1 MKESLSQQ
9 TANLKHKNNRHKR
22 WKGIVSILACMVVFC
37 TVYALILP
45 ALTAEGT
52 PHCGKEEHTHTED
65 CYEKKLICGKEEGEG
80 AHHHTDECYREEPV
94 LVCTTPE
101 SDGHQHTDDCYTE
114 EQVLTCT
121 NTDPDHVHN
130 DIDGCYTTE
139 RKLTCGKEEGEGAH
153 HHTEECY
160 ETKRELICG
169 QEESDGHKHTDDCYK
184 KELVCGKEEH
194 KHILACYSDPNADVE
209 DGNVWQRTVSSVTLT
224 GNWGADL
231 AAIAKTQS
239 GYTESTANYAV
250 AEDGQTIHGYTRYG
264 AWANDPYR
272 DNWSAQFAD
281 FCLSYAGVPTSAVP
295 QNNDCSAWNYTIPD
309 GYTPKTGDLLL
320 LDTDSNG
327 SADHAGIVTSVSD
340 STLSAI
346 VGDADKAVR
355 NNTYNIGS
363 ENIKGYVSIP
373 ENPALATP
381 TPEPTK
387 EPEVTP
393 EAQPTQAPEA
403 TPEVTEEPTQEPEN
417 KADDTADDKAD
428 ENKTQDED
436 VKEDDGKKDDTANN
450 IEVTPTPEVTE
461 TPEATPTPTKTPE
474 DKEKKNEEIIDF
486 TEISWCNVEKPEEEN
501 SIEDDK
507 DTENEESIEEAN
519 FMLLSI
525 EQDVSVM
532 AANSGVDFGQYIT
545 KAVVKKIVNGE
556 WKEATEFND
565 GDQIKTDIKYDIPAG
580 ILNADNRVI
589 SYQLPD
595 GVLPQGDL
603 NGVVYSKGSAVG
615 TYTISSTGLIEITFN
630 EDFVDNGSRI
640 DGDVGFSG
648 TVSSDNTK
656 VDKDII
662 FGGKGGTITI
672 KKEEE
677 TPETG
682 DINIT
687 KEGTLSADKKTIEY
701 KVKVST
707 VNGTKKTV
715 TVKDY
720 LKNATYK
727 KNVVIK
733 DKDGKTVT
741 GDVVYYENQAPAES
755 SFEIKNLPEL
765 KAGEWYELT
774 YSAAVGEGQADGTN
788 IVENTASANDKSKWV
803 QVRVSE
809 PVIKKDGSYSEDTG
823 KIKWTITVYGEG
835 DSLDGYTLSD
845 ILDGKK
851 LPDGYKATL
860 NGEEIALPYTFG
872 KGSDGKHTFEIVYE
886 TDAPD
891 KAGNVNNKA
900 ELTKDGKGYSSDA
913 TVNVTKRDWDISKV
927 STGQEAVEGGK
938 TRRFSWKSSITLP
951 GNAINSLGTFT
962 YEDTIK
968 NGSLDSEHYGIR
980 SELQQAIE
988 KSINIKYLVNDNG
1001 QMRDQTDR
1009 LKDCSSWLSYTITY
1023 KNAAGEEV
1031 KDDDDK
1037 VKSFIITFNTNPN
1050 SDKNYAGK
1058 LIEFKYQTTGN
1069 IETIPEGQTETF
1081 YNNGKLGDKEVTGS
1095 VSYKNPAR
1103 LLKQS
1108 GVEGSLTPPEDN
1120 YYWDTDYKWNG
1131 AYSDSQ
1137 KEAKL
1142 GENKYIYYRILI
1154 DPEDRGTG
1162 PKTPIVLT
1170 DTLPAGTE
1178 FVEGSGYALYTNAAC
1193 NGVWRWENNKDIT
1206 KPGFS
1211 VGSGNVLT
1219 ITLKKDSYY
1228 LKDDNK
1234 IAIYYAV
1241 KITDDTKLDGAGT
1254 ATFTNKVVWGDR
1266 EASTDTDIK
1275 KNHEVIEKKGSQR
1288 IEKDSTTGA
1297 EIPKDIVDYSIV
1309 INPNA
1314 EDLDDESD
1322 TLVLKDVLEYGVGE
1336 LNAVNL
1342 DLSTVKLYVYD
1353 ATKEDKCGAEIDASR
1368 YVIEYNDSSSGKREF
1383 KITLPDGLACVLKY
1397 SYQFDRG
1404 STAGDIL
1411 ISNEAKLGS
1420 HSSKENKLNL
1430 QEATSYANANKHI
1443 TIFKVD
1449 SRDFSKLLSGVSFEL
1464 YKYENQSWTKVTD
1477 LITDKNGRIDISL
1490 GDKEDSLVKHDVLY
1504 KIVERETQDG
1514 YEVSDKPYYIV
1525 SLENKTKDDIWNS
1538 ISGEIQNGELGNS
1551 KDNIRTISKNGDAI
1565 YITNDYTSVGVEKK
1579 WLNSEGVAIKPGA
1592 EKVTVKLQR
1601 ETQTPTGNKVTVN
1614 CYDKSGLKKTETIW
1628 IKSGTSMRIK
1638 WNMDVKSDNEKYFDC
1653 NLSGCTISWENDGW
1667 KRLPVIVTPEISS
1680 DVSINITYT
1689 EWWGNFGEGGSE
1701 TNPIEV
1707 AYTPDNGYDSSID
1720 ESYNPDSVVLNASNN
1735 WKYVWKNLAQTDEN
1749 GNPYY
1754 YKVVEVSNIPGYT
1767 VSYTNN
1773 DVQSGEV
1780 IVTNTRTTSQD
1791 YELPETGGIGT
1802 NRFTAV
1808 GLALMAGSLMCEYV
1822 MRRKRRE
1829 RRGN

>member
-1 MKESLSQQ
+1 MKNTLLHQAAKFKLQ
-9 TANLKHKNNRHKR
+9 NRKHKR
-22 WKGIVSILACMVVFC
+22 WQKAVSILACIVVFC

-52 PHCGKEEHTHTED
+52 PHCGIEEHTHTDE
-65 CYEKKLICGKEEGEG
+65 CYENRLICGKEEGEG
-80 AHHHTDECYREEPV
+80 AHTHTDECYENR
-94 LVCTTPE
+94 L
-101 SDGHQHTDDCYTE
+101 
-114 EQVLTCT
+114 
-121 NTDPDHVHN
+121 
-130 DIDGCYTTE
+130 I
-139 RKLTCGKEEGEGAH
+139 CGLEEGEGAH
-153 HHTEECY
+153 THTEECY
-160 ETKRELICG
+160 DEEGNLICG
-169 QEESDGHKHTDDCYK
+169 LEENEGHQHTEECYQTENILTCDQEESEGHQHTAECY
-184 KELVCGKEEH
+184 EQVLACGKEEH
-194 KHILACYSDPNADVE
+194 AHSLACYSDPNADVE
-209 DGNVWQRTVSSVTLT
+209 DADTWQNSVSSVSLT
-224 GNWGADL
+224 GNWGSDL
-231 AAIAKTQS
+231 AAIAQTQI
-239 GYTESTANYAV
+239 GYRESTSNYNV
-250 AEDGQTIHGYTRYG
+250 AEDGATMNGYTRYG
-264 AWANDPYR
+264 AWAGDPYR
-272 DNWSAQFAD
+272 DNWSAQFTD
-281 FCLSYAGVPTSAVP
+281 FCLSYAGIPSSAMVQP
-295 QNNDCSAWNYTIPD
+295 SDCWEWAPVSKE
-309 GYTPKTGDLLL
+309 GYTPNTGDLII
-320 LDTDSNG
+320 LDGNQDGTP
-327 SADHAGIVTSVSD
+327 DHAGIVLNANDTQVTTVIGDSD
-340 STLSAI
+340 KE
-346 VGDADKAVR
+346 VKQ
-355 NNTYNIGS
+355 NTYNLDNAI
-363 ENIKGYVSIP
+363 IVGYVTMP
-373 ENPALATP
+373 RNPNFDYGDEEPAVDDADA
-381 TPEPTK
+381 PEPDNNIEETSTA
-387 EPEVTP
+387 EPEETPEVTP
-393 EAQPTQAPEA
+393 EAEEAIPEESQQTEKKKKKEEKKEVPA
-403 TPEVTEEPTQEPEN
+403 VAEVTDTSWCTAE
-417 KADDTADDKAD
+417 KA
-428 ENKTQDED
+428 ED
-436 VKEDDGKKDDTANN
+436 SN
-450 IEVTPTPEVTE
+450 IE
-461 TPEATPTPTKTPE
+461 
-474 DKEKKNEEIIDF
+474 D
-486 TEISWCNVEKPEEEN
+486 
-501 SIEDDK
+501 
-507 DTENEESIEEAN
+507 EESEQSDIEVFSGE
-519 FMLLSI
+519 
-525 EQDVSVM
+525 ECVS
-532 AANSGVDFGQYIT
+532 ATATGNTIDFGQYIT

-556 WKEATEFND
+556 WKEATEFNN
-565 GDQIKTDIKYDIPAG
+565 GDQIKTDIVYDIPAG
-580 ILNADNRVI
+580 ILSTDNRVI

-662 FGGKGGTITI
+662 FGGKGGTIII

-682 DINIT
+682 DINIA

-715 TVKDY
+715 IVKDY

-727 KNVVIK
+727 KDVVIK
-733 DKDGKTVT
+733 DKDGKTVS
-741 GDVVYYENQAPAES
+741 GNVVYNETKAPAES
-755 SFEIKNLPEL
+755 SFEIRDLPEL

-851 LPDGYKATL
+851 LPDGYNATL
-860 NGEEIALPYTFG
+860 NGEAITLPYTFG

-886 TDAPD
+886 TNAPD
-891 KAGNVNNKA
+891 KAGKVKNKA
-900 ELTKDGKGYSSDA
+900 ELTKGDKGYSSDA
-913 TVNVTKRDWDISKV
+913 TVGVTKRDWDISKV

-962 YEDTIK
+962 YEDTIE

-988 KSINIKYLVNDNG
+988 NSINIKYLVNDNG
-1001 QMRDQTDR
+1001 QMRDQTDS

-1023 KNAAGEEV
+1023 KNAAGKKV
-1031 KDDDDK
+1031 TDDNDK
-1037 VKSFIITFNTNPN
+1037 VNSFIITFNADPN
-1050 SDKNYAGK
+1050 SDKKYAGK
-1058 LIEFKYQTTGN
+1058 LIEFEYQTIGN
-1069 IETIPEGQTETF
+1069 IETIPEGETKTF
-1081 YNNGKLGDKEVTGS
+1081 YNSGKLGDKKVTGN
-1095 VSYKNPAR
+1095 VSYKNPVR
-1103 LLKQS
+1103 LIKQS
-1108 GVEGSLTPPEDN
+1108 GVEGSLTPPED
-1120 YYWDTDYKWNG
+1120 YYWNTDYKWNG

-1162 PKTPIVLT
+1162 PKTPIILT

-1211 VGSGNVLT
+1211 VGRSGNVLT
-1219 ITLKKDSYY
+1219 ITLEKDSYY

-1275 KNHEVIEKKGSQR
+1275 KNHEVIEKTGSQR
-1288 IEKDSTTGA
+1288 TEKDSKTGA
-1297 EIPKDIVDYSIV
+1297 ERPKNIVDYSIV

-1322 TLVLKDVLEYGVGE
+1322 TLVLKDVLKYDAKQ
-1336 LNAVNL
+1336 LSAVNL

-1383 KITLPDGLACVLKY
+1383 KVTLPDELACVLKY
-1397 SYQFDRG
+1397 SYQYDRG
-1404 STAGDIL
+1404 TTAGDIP

-1420 HSSKENKLNL
+1420 HSSKVNNL
-1430 QEATSYANANKHI
+1430 TLEEATSYANANKHI
-1443 TIFKVD
+1443 IVFKVD
-1449 SRDFSKLLSGVSFEL
+1449 SRDFSKLLSGVKFKLYEYKNQNWTEVKEL
-1464 YKYENQSWTKVTD
+1464 T
-1477 LITDKNGRIDISL
+1477 TDKNGRIDISL
-1490 GDKEDSLVKHDVLY
+1490 GDKEDSLVKHNVLY
-1504 KIVERETQDG
+1504 KLVETETQDG

-1538 ISGEIQNGELGNS
+1538 ISGEIQNGELGNN
-1551 KDNIRTISKNGDAI
+1551 KDNIRTISQNGDTI

-1592 EKVTVKLQR
+1592 ESVTVKLQR

-1614 CYDKSGLKKTETIW
+1614 CYDASGLKKTETVW

-1638 WNMDVKSDNEKYFDC
+1638 WNMSTDESHFSFD
-1653 NLSGCTISWENDGW
+1653 LPGCTVKWESDKIDSW
-1667 KRLPVIVTPEISS
+1667 KKLPVIVTPEISS

-1689 EWWGNFGEGGSE
+1689 AWWGNYGEGGSE
-1701 TNPIEV
+1701 SNPIEV
-1707 AYTPDNGYDSSID
+1707 TYTPCGHNSSID
-1720 ESYNPDSVVLNASNN
+1720 ESYNPDQVILDASNN
-1735 WKYVWKNLAQTDEN
+1735 WKYVWKNLAQEDAN

-1808 GLALMAGSLMCEYV
+1808 GLALMAGSLMCGYV

-1829 RRGN
+1829 RRGI

>member
-1 MKESLSQQ
+1 MKNTLLHQAAKFKLQ
-9 TANLKHKNNRHKR
+9 NRKHKR
-22 WKGIVSILACMVVFC
+22 WQKAVSILACIVVFC

-52 PHCGKEEHTHTED
+52 PHCGIEEHTHTDE
-65 CYEKKLICGKEEGEG
+65 CYENRLICGKEEGEG
-80 AHHHTDECYREEPV
+80 AHTHTDECY
-94 LVCTTPE
+94 T
-101 SDGHQHTDDCYTE
+101 Q
-114 EQVLTCT
+114 EQTL
-121 NTDPDHVHN
+121 
-130 DIDGCYTTE
+130 I
-139 RKLTCGKEEGEGAH
+139 CGLEEGEGAH
-153 HHTEECY
+153 THTEECY
-160 ETKRELICG
+160 DEEGNLICG
-169 QEESDGHKHTDDCYK
+169 LEENEGHQHTEECYQTENILTCDQEESEGHQHTAECY
-184 KELVCGKEEH
+184 EQVLACGKEEH
-194 KHILACYSDPNADVE
+194 AHSLACYSDPNADVE
-209 DGNVWQRTVSSVTLT
+209 DADTWQNSVSSVSLT
-224 GNWGADL
+224 GNWGSDL
-231 AAIAKTQS
+231 AAIAQTQI
-239 GYTESTANYAV
+239 GYRESTSNYNV
-250 AEDGQTIHGYTRYG
+250 AEDGATMNGYTRYG
-264 AWANDPYR
+264 AWAGDPYR
-272 DNWSAQFAD
+272 DNWSAQFTD
-281 FCLSYAGVPTSAVP
+281 FCLSYAGIPTSAMVQP
-295 QNNDCSAWNYTIPD
+295 SDCWEWAPVSKE
-309 GYTPKTGDLLL
+309 GYTPNTGDLII
-320 LDTDSNG
+320 LDGNQDGTP
-327 SADHAGIVTSVSD
+327 DHAGIVLNANDTQVTTVIGDSD
-340 STLSAI
+340 KE
-346 VGDADKAVR
+346 VKQ
-355 NNTYNIGS
+355 NTYNLDNAI
-363 ENIKGYVSIP
+363 IVGYVTMPRNPNFDYGDTEPTADDADAP
-373 ENPALATP
+373 EPDNNIEETP
-381 TPEPTK
+381 TAEPEET
-387 EPEVTP
+387 PEVTP
-393 EAQPTQAPEA
+393 EAEEAIPEESQQTEKEEKKEVPA
-403 TPEVTEEPTQEPEN
+403 VAEVTDTSWCTAE
-417 KADDTADDKAD
+417 KA
-428 ENKTQDED
+428 ED
-436 VKEDDGKKDDTANN
+436 SN
-450 IEVTPTPEVTE
+450 IE
-461 TPEATPTPTKTPE
+461 
-474 DKEKKNEEIIDF
+474 D
-486 TEISWCNVEKPEEEN
+486 
-501 SIEDDK
+501 
-507 DTENEESIEEAN
+507 EESEQSDIEVFSGE
-519 FMLLSI
+519 
-525 EQDVSVM
+525 ECVS
-532 AANSGVDFGQYIT
+532 ATATGNTIDFGQYIT

-556 WKEATEFND
+556 WKEATEFNN
-565 GDQIKTDIKYDIPAG
+565 GDQIKTDIEYDIPAG
-580 ILNADNRVI
+580 ILSTDNRVI

-727 KNVVIK
+727 KDVVIK
-733 DKDGKTVT
+733 DKDGKTVS
-741 GDVVYYENQAPAES
+741 GNVVYNETKAPAES
-755 SFEIKNLPEL
+755 SFEIKDLPEL

-845 ILDGKK
+845 ILDGQK

-860 NGEEIALPYTFG
+860 NGEEITLPYTFG

-891 KAGNVNNKA
+891 KAGKVKNKA
-900 ELTKDGKGYSSDA
+900 ELTKGDKGYSSDA
-913 TVNVTKRDWDISKV
+913 TVNVTKRDWDISKI

-1023 KNAAGEEV
+1023 KNADGAEV
-1031 KDDDDK
+1031 NDDSKK
-1037 VKSFIITFNTNPN
+1037 VKSFIITFNADPN
-1050 SDKNYAGK
+1050 SDKKYAGK
-1058 LIEFKYQTTGN
+1058 LIEFEYQTIGN
-1069 IETIPEGQTETF
+1069 IENIPVGETETF
-1081 YNNGKLGDKEVTGS
+1081 YNSGKLGDKEVTGN
-1095 VSYKNPAR
+1095 VSYKNPVR
-1103 LLKQS
+1103 LIKQS
-1108 GVEGSLTPPEDN
+1108 GVEGSLTCPDEKGWN
-1120 YYWDTDYKWNG
+1120 TAYQWNG
-1131 AYSDSQ
+1131 AYSGEQ

-1142 GENKYIYYRILI
+1142 GEDKYIYYRILI

-1178 FVEGSGYALYTNAAC
+1178 FVEDSGYALYTDAAC

-1211 VGSGNVLT
+1211 VGNGNVLT
-1219 ITLKKDSYY
+1219 ITLKGNSYY

-1241 KITDDTKLDGAGT
+1241 KITDDTKLDGTGT

-1275 KNHEVIEKKGSQR
+1275 KNHEVIEKTGSQR
-1288 IEKDSTTGA
+1288 IEKDSKTGA
-1297 EIPKDIVDYSIV
+1297 ERPKDIVDYSIV

-1322 TLVLKDVLEYGVGE
+1322 TLVLKDVLKYDAKQ
-1336 LNAVNL
+1336 LNAINL

-1383 KITLPDGLACVLKY
+1383 KVTLPDELACVLKY
-1397 SYQFDRG
+1397 SYQYDRG
-1404 STAGDIL
+1404 TTAGDIP

-1420 HSSKENKLNL
+1420 HTSKEDSFTLK
-1430 QEATSYANANKHI
+1430 ESTSYANANKHI
-1443 TIFKVD
+1443 IVFKVD
-1449 SRDFSKLLSGVSFEL
+1449 SRDFSKLLSGVKFKLYEYKNQNWTEVKEL
-1464 YKYENQSWTKVTD
+1464 T
-1477 LITDKNGRIDISL
+1477 TDKNGRIDISL
-1490 GDKEDSLVKHDVLY
+1490 GDKEDSLVKHNVLY
-1504 KIVERETQDG
+1504 KLVETETQDG

-1538 ISGEIQNGELGNS
+1538 ISGEIQNGELGNN

-1592 EKVTVKLQR
+1592 ESVTVKLQR

-1614 CYDKSGLKKTETIW
+1614 CYDASGLKKTETVW

-1638 WNMDVKSDNEKYFDC
+1638 WNMSTDESHFNFD
-1653 NLSGCTISWENDGW
+1653 LPGCTVKWESDKIDSW
-1667 KRLPVIVTPEISS
+1667 KKLPVIVTPEISS

-1689 EWWGNFGEGGSE
+1689 AWWGNYGEGGSE
-1701 TNPIEV
+1701 SNPIEV
-1707 AYTPDNGYDSSID
+1707 TYTPCGHNSSID
-1720 ESYNPDSVVLNASNN
+1720 ESYNPDPVVLNASKN
-1735 WKYVWKNLAQTDEN
+1735 WKHVWKNLAQEDAN

-1808 GLALMAGSLMCEYV
+1808 GLALMAGSLMCGYV

>member
-1 MKESLSQQ
+1 MKNTLLHQAAKFKLQ
-9 TANLKHKNNRHKR
+9 NRKHKR
-22 WKGIVSILACMVVFC
+22 WQKAVSILACIVVFC

-52 PHCGKEEHTHTED
+52 PHCGIEEHTHTDE
-65 CYEKKLICGKEEGEG
+65 CYENRLICGKEEGEG
-80 AHHHTDECYREEPV
+80 AHTHTDECY
-94 LVCTTPE
+94 T
-101 SDGHQHTDDCYTE
+101 Q
-114 EQVLTCT
+114 EQTL
-121 NTDPDHVHN
+121 
-130 DIDGCYTTE
+130 I
-139 RKLTCGKEEGEGAH
+139 CGLEEGEGAH
-153 HHTEECY
+153 THTEECY
-160 ETKRELICG
+160 DEEGNLICG
-169 QEESDGHKHTDDCYK
+169 LEENEGHQHTEECYQTEDILTCDQEESEGHQHTAECY
-184 KELVCGKEEH
+184 EQVLACGKEEH
-194 KHILACYSDPNADVE
+194 VHSLACYSDPNADVE
-209 DGNVWQRTVSSVTLT
+209 DADTWQNSVSSVSLT
-224 GNWGADL
+224 GNWGSDL
-231 AAIAKTQS
+231 AAIAQTQI
-239 GYTESTANYAV
+239 GYRESTSNYNV
-250 AEDGQTIHGYTRYG
+250 AEDGATMNGYTRYG
-264 AWANDPYR
+264 AWAGDPYR
-272 DNWSAQFAD
+272 DNWSAQFTD
-281 FCLSYAGVPTSAVP
+281 FCLSYAGIPSSAMVQP
-295 QNNDCSAWNYTIPD
+295 SDCWEWAPVSKE
-309 GYTPKTGDLLL
+309 GYTPNTGDLIILGGNQ
-320 LDTDSNG
+320 DGTP
-327 SADHAGIVTSVSD
+327 DHAGIVLNANDTQVTTVIGDSD
-340 STLSAI
+340 KE
-346 VGDADKAVR
+346 VKQ
-355 NNTYNIGS
+355 NTYNLDNAI
-363 ENIKGYVSIP
+363 IVGYVTMP
-373 ENPALATP
+373 RNPNFDYGDAEPAADDADAQEPDNNIEETP
-381 TPEPTK
+381 TAEPEET
-387 EPEVTP
+387 PEVTP
-393 EAQPTQAPEA
+393 EAEEAIPEESQQTEKEEKKEEKKEVPA
-403 TPEVTEEPTQEPEN
+403 VAEVTDTSWCTAE
-417 KADDTADDKAD
+417 KA
-428 ENKTQDED
+428 ED
-436 VKEDDGKKDDTANN
+436 SN
-450 IEVTPTPEVTE
+450 IE
-461 TPEATPTPTKTPE
+461 
-474 DKEKKNEEIIDF
+474 D
-486 TEISWCNVEKPEEEN
+486 
-501 SIEDDK
+501 
-507 DTENEESIEEAN
+507 EESEQSDIEVFSGE
-519 FMLLSI
+519 
-525 EQDVSVM
+525 ECVS
-532 AANSGVDFGQYIT
+532 ATATGNTIDFGQYIT

-556 WKEATEFND
+556 WKEATEFNN
-565 GDQIKTDIKYDIPAG
+565 GDQIKTDIEYDIPAG
-580 ILNADNRVI
+580 ILSTDNRVI

-630 EDFVDNGSRI
+630 EDFVDSGSRI

-701 KVKVST
+701 KVTVST

-727 KNVVIK
+727 KDVVIK
-733 DKDGKTVT
+733 DKDGKAVT
-741 GDVVYYENQAPAES
+741 GDVVYYENQASAES

-774 YSAAVGEGQADGTN
+774 YSVAVGEGQADGTN

-809 PVIKKDGSYSEDTG
+809 PVINKKGSYSEDTG
-823 KIKWTITVYGEG
+823 KIKWIITVYGEG
-835 DSLDGYTLSD
+835 DSLEGYTLSD

-851 LPDGYKATL
+851 LPAGSKATL
-860 NGEEIALPYTFG
+860 NGEEITLPYTFG

-891 KAGNVNNKA
+891 NEGNVNNKA

-913 TVNVTKRDWDISKV
+913 TVNVTKRDWDISKF

-951 GNAINSLGTFT
+951 GNAINSLGTFI

-968 NGSLDSEHYGIR
+968 NGSSGSEHYGIR

-988 KSINIKYLVNDNG
+988 NSINIKYLVNDNG
-1001 QMRDQTDR
+1001 QMRDQTDS

-1023 KNAAGEEV
+1023 KNAAGDEV
-1031 KDDDDK
+1031 KDDIDK
-1037 VKSFIITFNTNPN
+1037 VKSFIITFKADPN
-1050 SDKNYAGK
+1050 SGKKYAGK
-1058 LIEFKYQTTGN
+1058 LIEFEYKTIGN
-1069 IETIPEGQTETF
+1069 IEAIPEGETETF
-1081 YNNGKLGDKEVTGS
+1081 YNSGKLRDKEVTGN
-1095 VSYKNPAR
+1095 VSYKNPVR
-1103 LLKQS
+1103 LIKQS
-1108 GVEGSLTPPEDN
+1108 GVDGSLIPPEDN
-1120 YYWDTDYKWNG
+1120 YYWNTDYKWNG

-1178 FVEGSGYALYTNAAC
+1178 FVEDSGYALYTNAAC

-1211 VGSGNVLT
+1211 VGNGNVLT
-1219 ITLKKDSYY
+1219 ITLKENSYY

-1241 KITDDTKLDGAGT
+1241 KITDDTKLDGTGT

-1275 KNHEVIEKKGSQR
+1275 KNHEVIEKTGSQR
-1288 IEKDSTTGA
+1288 IEKDSKNGT
-1297 EIPKDIVDYSIV
+1297 EIPKNIVDYSIV
-1309 INPNA
+1309 INPHA

-1322 TLVLKDVLEYGVGE
+1322 TLVLKDVLKYDAKQ
-1336 LNAVNL
+1336 LSAVNL

-1368 YVIEYNDSSSGKREF
+1368 YVIEYNDLSSGKREF
-1383 KITLPDGLACVLKY
+1383 KVTLPDELACVLKY
-1397 SYQFDRG
+1397 SYQYDRG
-1404 STAGDIL
+1404 NTAGDIH

-1420 HSSKENKLNL
+1420 HTSKENSFTLK
-1430 QEATSYANANKHI
+1430 ESTSYANANKHI

-1449 SRDFSKLLSGVSFEL
+1449 SRDFSKLLSGVKFEL
-1464 YKYENQSWTKVTD
+1464 YKYENSKWEKVKDLTTD
-1477 LITDKNGRIDISL
+1477 QNGRIDISL

-1504 KIVERETQDG
+1504 KIVEIATQEG
-1514 YEVSDKPYYIV
+1514 YDLSNKPYYIV
-1525 SLENKTKDDIWNS
+1525 SLENKTKDEIWSS
-1538 ISGEIQNGELGNS
+1538 IPWETQNGELGNS

-1592 EKVTVKLQR
+1592 ESVTVKLQR
-1601 ETQTPTGNKVTVN
+1601 ETQTPTGNKVTIHSKATNGANV
-1614 CYDKSGLKKTETIW
+1614 DKTEVFW
-1628 IKSGTSMRIK
+1628 VRPGTSMRIR
-1638 WNMDVKSDNEKYFDC
+1638 WNMKVDKTEVDTKFTYGLD
-1653 NLSGCTISWENDGW
+1653 GCTLEWELEEGW
-1667 KRLPVIVTPEISS
+1667 KNIPTIVTPPINGDVNIEISQTS
-1680 DVSINITYT
+1680 YVY
-1689 EWWGNFGEGGSE
+1689 WGSGGSE
-1701 TNPIEV
+1701 NNPIEV
-1707 AYTPDNGYDSSID
+1707 TYTPGGHNSSID
-1720 ESYNPDSVVLNASNN
+1720 ESYKPNPVILDASNN
-1735 WKYVWKNLAQTDEN
+1735 WKYVWKNLVQEDAN

-1773 DVQSGEV
+1773 DVKSGEV

-1808 GLALMAGSLMCEYV
+1808 GLALMAGSLMGGYV

-1829 RRGN
+1829 RREI

>member
-1 MKESLSQQ
+1 MKNTLLHQAAKFKLQ
-9 TANLKHKNNRHKR
+9 NRKHKR
-22 WKGIVSILACMVVFC
+22 WQKAVSILACIVVFC

-52 PHCGKEEHTHTED
+52 PHCGIEEHTHTDE
-65 CYEKKLICGKEEGEG
+65 CYENRLICGKEEGEG
-80 AHHHTDECYREEPV
+80 AHTHTDECYTQEQTLICGQEEGEGAHTHTEECYDEDGN
-94 LVCTTPE
+94 LICGLE
-101 SDGHQHTDDCYTE
+101 ENEGHQHTEECYQTE
-114 EQVLTCT
+114 NILTCDQEESAGHQHT
-121 NTDPDHVHN
+121 AE
-130 DIDGCYTTE
+130 CYE
-139 RKLTCGKEEGEGAH
+139 RVLTCGKEE
-153 HHTEECY
+153 HT
-160 ETKRELICG
+160 
-169 QEESDGHKHTDDCYK
+169 HT
-184 KELVCGKEEH
+184 
-194 KHILACYSDPNADVE
+194 LACYSDPNADVE
-209 DGNVWQRTVSSVTLT
+209 DADTWQNSVSSVSLT
-224 GNWGADL
+224 GNWGNDL
-231 AAIAKTQS
+231 AAIAQTQI
-239 GYTESTANYAV
+239 GYRESTSNYNV
-250 AEDGQTIHGYTRYG
+250 AEDGATMNGYTRYG
-264 AWANDPYR
+264 AWAGDPYR
-272 DNWSAQFAD
+272 DNWSAQFTD
-281 FCLSYAGVPTSAVP
+281 FCLSYAGIPSSAMVQP
-295 QNNDCSAWNYTIPD
+295 SDCWEWAPVSKE
-309 GYTPKTGDLLL
+309 GYTPNTGDLII
-320 LDTDSNG
+320 LDGNQDGTP
-327 SADHAGIVTSVSD
+327 DHAGIVLNANDTQVTTVIGDSD
-340 STLSAI
+340 KE
-346 VGDADKAVR
+346 VKQ
-355 NNTYNIGS
+355 NTYNLDNAI
-363 ENIKGYVSIP
+363 IVGYVTMP
-373 ENPALATP
+373 RNPNFDYGDEEPAVDDADA
-381 TPEPTK
+381 PEPDNNIEETSTA
-387 EPEVTP
+387 EPEETPEVTP
-393 EAQPTQAPEA
+393 EAEEAIPE
-403 TPEVTEEPTQEPEN
+403 ESQQTE
-417 KADDTADDKAD
+417 
-428 ENKTQDED
+428 
-436 VKEDDGKKDDTANN
+436 
-450 IEVTPTPEVTE
+450 
-461 TPEATPTPTKTPE
+461 
-474 DKEKKNEEIIDF
+474 KEKKKEEKKEVPAVAEVTD
-486 TEISWCNVEKPEEEN
+486 TSWCTAEKAEDSN
-501 SIEDDK
+501 IED
-507 DTENEESIEEAN
+507 EESEQSDIEVFSGE
-519 FMLLSI
+519 
-525 EQDVSVM
+525 ECVS
-532 AANSGVDFGQYIT
+532 ATATGNTIDFGQYIT

-556 WKEATEFND
+556 WKEATEFNN
-565 GDQIKTDIKYDIPAG
+565 GDQIKTDIVYDIPAG
-580 ILNADNRVI
+580 ILSTDNRVI

-662 FGGKGGTITI
+662 FGGKGGTIII

-682 DINIT
+682 DINIA

-715 TVKDY
+715 IVKDY

-727 KNVVIK
+727 KDVVIK
-733 DKDGKTVT
+733 DKDGKTVS
-741 GDVVYYENQAPAES
+741 GNVVYNETKAPAES
-755 SFEIKNLPEL
+755 SFEIRDLPEL

-851 LPDGYKATL
+851 LPDGYNATL
-860 NGEEIALPYTFG
+860 NGEAITLPYTFG

-886 TDAPD
+886 TNAPD
-891 KAGNVNNKA
+891 KAGKVKNKA
-900 ELTKDGKGYSSDA
+900 ELTKGDKGYSSDA
-913 TVNVTKRDWDISKV
+913 TVGVTKRDWDISKV

-962 YEDTIK
+962 YEDTIE

-988 KSINIKYLVNDNG
+988 NSINIKYLVNDNG
-1001 QMRDQTDR
+1001 QMRDQTDS

-1023 KNAAGEEV
+1023 KNAAGKKV
-1031 KDDDDK
+1031 TDDNDK
-1037 VKSFIITFNTNPN
+1037 VNSFIITFNADPN
-1050 SDKNYAGK
+1050 SDKKYAGK
-1058 LIEFKYQTTGN
+1058 LIEFEYQTIGN
-1069 IETIPEGQTETF
+1069 IETIPEGETKTF
-1081 YNNGKLGDKEVTGS
+1081 YNSGKLGDKKVTGN
-1095 VSYKNPAR
+1095 VSYKNPVR
-1103 LLKQS
+1103 LIKQS
-1108 GVEGSLTPPEDN
+1108 GVEGSLTPPED
-1120 YYWDTDYKWNG
+1120 YYWNTDYKWNG

-1162 PKTPIVLT
+1162 PKTPIILT

-1211 VGSGNVLT
+1211 VGRSGNVLT
-1219 ITLKKDSYY
+1219 ITLEKDSYY

-1241 KITDDTKLDGAGT
+1241 KITDDTKLDGTGT

-1275 KNHEVIEKKGSQR
+1275 KNHEVIEKTGSQR
-1288 IEKDSTTGA
+1288 IEKDSKNGT
-1297 EIPKDIVDYSIV
+1297 EIPKNIVDYSIV
-1309 INPNA
+1309 INPHA

-1322 TLVLKDVLEYGVGE
+1322 TLVLKDVLKYDAKQ
-1336 LNAVNL
+1336 LSAVNL

-1368 YVIEYNDSSSGKREF
+1368 YVIEYNDLSSGKREF
-1383 KITLPDGLACVLKY
+1383 KVTLPDELACVLKY
-1397 SYQFDRG
+1397 SYQYDRG
-1404 STAGDIL
+1404 NTAGDIH

-1420 HSSKENKLNL
+1420 HTSKENSFTLK
-1430 QEATSYANANKHI
+1430 ESTSYANANKHI

-1449 SRDFSKLLSGVSFEL
+1449 SRDFSKLLSGVKFEL
-1464 YKYENQSWTKVTD
+1464 YKYENSKWEKVKDLTTD
-1477 LITDKNGRIDISL
+1477 QNGRIDISL

-1504 KIVERETQDG
+1504 KIVEIATQEG
-1514 YEVSDKPYYIV
+1514 YDLSNKPYYIV
-1525 SLENKTKDDIWNS
+1525 SLENKTKDEIWSS
-1538 ISGEIQNGELGNS
+1538 IPWETQNGELGNS
-1551 KDNIRTISKNGDAI
+1551 KDNIRTISQNGDTI

-1579 WLNSEGVAIKPGA
+1579 WLNSEGVVIKPGA
-1592 EKVTVKLQR
+1592 ESVTVKLQR
-1601 ETQTPTGNKVTVN
+1601 ETQTPTGNKVTIN
-1614 CYDKSGLKKTETIW
+1614 CYDGSGLKKTETVW
-1628 IKSGTSMRIK
+1628 IKPGTSMRIK
-1638 WNMDVKSDNEKYFDC
+1638 WNMDTNESKFSFD
-1653 NLSGCTISWENDGW
+1653 LPGCTVKWESDKIDSW
-1667 KRLPVIVTPEISS
+1667 KKLPVIVTPEISS

-1689 EWWGNFGEGGSE
+1689 AWWGSYGEGGSE
-1701 TNPIEV
+1701 SNPIEV
-1707 AYTPDNGYDSSID
+1707 TYTPCGHNSSID
-1720 ESYNPDSVVLNASNN
+1720 VSYNPDPVVLNASKK
-1735 WKYVWKNLAQTDEN
+1735 WKHVWKNLAQKDAN

-1808 GLALMAGSLMCEYV
+1808 GLALMAGSLMCGYV

-1829 RRGN
+1829 RRGI

>member
-1 MKESLSQQ
+1 MKNTLLHQAAKFKLQ
-9 TANLKHKNNRHKR
+9 NRKHKR
-22 WKGIVSILACMVVFC
+22 WQKAVSILACIVVFC

-52 PHCGKEEHTHTED
+52 PHCGIEEHTHTDE
-65 CYEKKLICGKEEGEG
+65 CYENRLICGKEEGEG
-80 AHHHTDECYREEPV
+80 AHTHTDECY
-94 LVCTTPE
+94 T
-101 SDGHQHTDDCYTE
+101 Q
-114 EQVLTCT
+114 EQTL
-121 NTDPDHVHN
+121 
-130 DIDGCYTTE
+130 I
-139 RKLTCGKEEGEGAH
+139 CGLEEGEGAH
-153 HHTEECY
+153 THTEECY
-160 ETKRELICG
+160 DEDGNLICG
-169 QEESDGHKHTDDCYK
+169 LEENEGHQHTEECYQTENILTCDQEESEGHQHTAECY
-184 KELVCGKEEH
+184 EQVLACGKEEH
-194 KHILACYSDPNADVE
+194 AHSLACYSDPNADVE
-209 DGNVWQRTVSSVTLT
+209 DADTWQNSVSSVSLT
-224 GNWGADL
+224 GNWGSDL
-231 AAIAKTQS
+231 AAIAQTQI
-239 GYTESTANYAV
+239 GYRESTSNYNV
-250 AEDGQTIHGYTRYG
+250 AEDGATMNGYTRYG
-264 AWANDPYR
+264 AWAGDPYR
-272 DNWSAQFAD
+272 DNWSAQFTD
-281 FCLSYAGVPTSAVP
+281 FCLSYAGIPSSAMVQP
-295 QNNDCSAWNYTIPD
+295 SDCWEWAPVSKE
-309 GYTPKTGDLLL
+309 GYTPNTGDLII
-320 LDTDSNG
+320 LDGNQDGTP
-327 SADHAGIVTSVSD
+327 DHAGIVLNANDTQVTTVIGDSD
-340 STLSAI
+340 KE
-346 VGDADKAVR
+346 VKQ
-355 NNTYNIGS
+355 NTYNLDNAI
-363 ENIKGYVSIP
+363 IVGYVTMP
-373 ENPALATP
+373 RNPNFDYGDEEPAVDDADA
-381 TPEPTK
+381 PEPDNNIEETSTA
-387 EPEVTP
+387 EPEETPEVTP
-393 EAQPTQAPEA
+393 EAEEAIPE
-403 TPEVTEEPTQEPEN
+403 ESQQTE
-417 KADDTADDKAD
+417 
-428 ENKTQDED
+428 
-436 VKEDDGKKDDTANN
+436 
-450 IEVTPTPEVTE
+450 
-461 TPEATPTPTKTPE
+461 
-474 DKEKKNEEIIDF
+474 KEKKKEEKKEVPAVAEVTD
-486 TEISWCNVEKPEEEN
+486 TSWCTAEKAEDSN
-501 SIEDDK
+501 IED
-507 DTENEESIEEAN
+507 EESEQSDIEVFSGE
-519 FMLLSI
+519 
-525 EQDVSVM
+525 ECVS
-532 AANSGVDFGQYIT
+532 ATATGNTIDFGQYIT

-556 WKEATEFND
+556 WKEATEFNN
-565 GDQIKTDIKYDIPAG
+565 GDQIKTDIVYDIPAG
-580 ILNADNRVI
+580 ILSTDNRVI

-662 FGGKGGTITI
+662 FGGKGGTIII

-682 DINIT
+682 DINIA

-715 TVKDY
+715 IVKDY

-727 KNVVIK
+727 KDVVIK
-733 DKDGKTVT
+733 DKDGKTVS
-741 GDVVYYENQAPAES
+741 GNVVYNETKAPAES
-755 SFEIKNLPEL
+755 SFEIRDLPEL

-851 LPDGYKATL
+851 LPDGYNATL
-860 NGEEIALPYTFG
+860 NGEAITLPYTFG

-886 TDAPD
+886 TNAPD
-891 KAGNVNNKA
+891 KAGKVKNKA
-900 ELTKDGKGYSSDA
+900 ELTKGDKGYSSDA
-913 TVNVTKRDWDISKV
+913 TVGVTKRDWDISKV

-962 YEDTIK
+962 YEDTIE

-988 KSINIKYLVNDNG
+988 NSINIKYLVNDNG
-1001 QMRDQTDR
+1001 QMRDQTDS

-1023 KNAAGEEV
+1023 KNAAGKKV
-1031 KDDDDK
+1031 TDDNDK
-1037 VKSFIITFNTNPN
+1037 VNSFIITFNADPN
-1050 SDKNYAGK
+1050 SDKKYAGK
-1058 LIEFKYQTTGN
+1058 LIEFEYQTIGN
-1069 IETIPEGQTETF
+1069 IETIPEGETKTF
-1081 YNNGKLGDKEVTGS
+1081 YNSGKLGDKKVTGN
-1095 VSYKNPAR
+1095 VSYKNPVR
-1103 LLKQS
+1103 LIKQS
-1108 GVEGSLTPPEDN
+1108 GVEGSLTPPED
-1120 YYWDTDYKWNG
+1120 YYWNTDYKWNG

-1162 PKTPIVLT
+1162 PKTPIILT

-1211 VGSGNVLT
+1211 VGRSGNVLT
-1219 ITLKKDSYY
+1219 ITLEKDSYY

-1275 KNHEVIEKKGSQR
+1275 KNHEVIEKTGSQR
-1288 IEKDSTTGA
+1288 TEKDSKTGA
-1297 EIPKDIVDYSIV
+1297 ERPKNIVDYSIV

-1322 TLVLKDVLEYGVGE
+1322 TLVLKDVLEYVAKQ
-1336 LNAVNL
+1336 LSAVNL

-1383 KITLPDGLACVLKY
+1383 KVTLPDELACVLKY
-1397 SYQFDRG
+1397 SYQYDRG
-1404 STAGDIL
+1404 TTAGDIQ

-1420 HSSKENKLNL
+1420 HSSKVNNL
-1430 QEATSYANANKHI
+1430 TLEEATSYANANKHI
-1443 TIFKVD
+1443 IVFKVD
-1449 SRDFSKLLSGVSFEL
+1449 SRDFSKLLSGVKFKLYEYKNQNWTEVKEL
-1464 YKYENQSWTKVTD
+1464 T
-1477 LITDKNGRIDISL
+1477 TDKNGRIDISL
-1490 GDKEDSLVKHDVLY
+1490 GDKKDSLVKHNVLY
-1504 KIVERETQDG
+1504 KLVETETQDG

-1525 SLENKTKDDIWNS
+1525 SLENKTKDNIWDSIPWEMKNS
-1538 ISGEIQNGELGNS
+1538 EFGNN
-1551 KDNIRTISKNGDAI
+1551 KDNIRTISQNGDTI

-1592 EKVTVKLQR
+1592 ESVTVKLQR
-1601 ETQTPTGNKVTVN
+1601 ETQTPAGNKVTIHSKATNGANV
-1614 CYDKSGLKKTETIW
+1614 DKTEVFW
-1628 IKSGTSMRIK
+1628 VRPGTSMRIR
-1638 WNMDVKSDNEKYFDC
+1638 WNMNVDKTGVGTTFTYGLD
-1653 NLSGCTISWENDGW
+1653 GCTLEWELEEGW
-1667 KRLPVIVTPEISS
+1667 KNIPTIVTPPINGDVNIEISQTS
-1680 DVSINITYT
+1680 YVQ
-1689 EWWGNFGEGGSE
+1689 WGSGGSE
-1701 TNPIEV
+1701 NNPIEV
-1707 AYTPDNGYDSSID
+1707 TYTPGGHNSSID
-1720 ESYNPDSVVLNASNN
+1720 ESYNPDPVVLSASNN
-1735 WKYVWKNLAQTDEN
+1735 WKYVWKNLAQEDAN

-1780 IVTNTRTTSQD
+1780 IVTNIRTTSQD

-1808 GLALMAGSLMCEYV
+1808 GLALMAGSLMCGYV
-1822 MRRKRRE
+1822 MKRKRRE
-1829 RRGN
+1829 RRKI

>member
-1 MKESLSQQ
+1 MKNTLLHQAAKFKLQ
-9 TANLKHKNNRHKR
+9 NRKHKR
-22 WKGIVSILACMVVFC
+22 WQKAVSILACIVVFC

-52 PHCGKEEHTHTED
+52 PHCGIEEHTHTDE
-65 CYEKKLICGKEEGEG
+65 CYENRLICGKEEGEG
-80 AHHHTDECYREEPV
+80 AHTHTDECY
-94 LVCTTPE
+94 T
-101 SDGHQHTDDCYTE
+101 Q
-114 EQVLTCT
+114 EQTL
-121 NTDPDHVHN
+121 
-130 DIDGCYTTE
+130 I
-139 RKLTCGKEEGEGAH
+139 CGLEEGEGAH
-153 HHTEECY
+153 THTEECY
-160 ETKRELICG
+160 DEEGNLICG
-169 QEESDGHKHTDDCYK
+169 LEENEGHQHTEECYQTENILTCDQEESEGHQHTAECY
-184 KELVCGKEEH
+184 EQVLACGKEEH
-194 KHILACYSDPNADVE
+194 AHSLACYSDPNADVE
-209 DGNVWQRTVSSVTLT
+209 DADTWQNSVSSVSLT
-224 GNWGADL
+224 GNWGNDL
-231 AAIAKTQS
+231 AAIAQTQI
-239 GYTESTANYAV
+239 GYRESTSNYNV
-250 AEDGQTIHGYTRYG
+250 AEDGATMNGYTRYG
-264 AWANDPYR
+264 AWAGDPYR
-272 DNWSAQFAD
+272 DNWSAQFTD
-281 FCLSYAGVPTSAVP
+281 FCLSYAGIPSSAMVQP
-295 QNNDCSAWNYTIPD
+295 SDCWEWAPVSKE
-309 GYTPKTGDLLL
+309 GYTPNTGDLII
-320 LDTDSNG
+320 LDGNQDGTP
-327 SADHAGIVTSVSD
+327 DHAGIVLNANDAQVTTVIGDSD
-340 STLSAI
+340 KE
-346 VGDADKAVR
+346 VKQ
-355 NNTYNIGS
+355 NTYNLDNAI
-363 ENIKGYVSIP
+363 IVGYVTMP
-373 ENPALATP
+373 RNPNFDYGDAEPAADDADAQESDNNNIEETP
-381 TPEPTK
+381 TAEPEET
-387 EPEVTP
+387 PEVTP
-393 EAQPTQAPEA
+393 EAEEAIPEESQQTEKEEKKEVPA
-403 TPEVTEEPTQEPEN
+403 VAEVTDTSWCTAE
-417 KADDTADDKAD
+417 KA
-428 ENKTQDED
+428 ED
-436 VKEDDGKKDDTANN
+436 SN
-450 IEVTPTPEVTE
+450 IE
-461 TPEATPTPTKTPE
+461 
-474 DKEKKNEEIIDF
+474 D
-486 TEISWCNVEKPEEEN
+486 
-501 SIEDDK
+501 
-507 DTENEESIEEAN
+507 EESEQSDIEVFSGE
-519 FMLLSI
+519 
-525 EQDVSVM
+525 ECVS
-532 AANSGVDFGQYIT
+532 ATATGNTIDFGQYIT

-556 WKEATEFND
+556 WKEATEFNN
-565 GDQIKTDIKYDIPAG
+565 GDQIKTDIVYDIPAG
-580 ILNADNRVI
+580 ILSTDNRVI

-662 FGGKGGTITI
+662 FGGKGGTIII

-715 TVKDY
+715 IVKDY

-727 KNVVIK
+727 KDVVIK
-733 DKDGKTVT
+733 DKDGKTVS
-741 GDVVYYENQAPAES
+741 GNVVYNETKAPAES
-755 SFEIKNLPEL
+755 SFEIRDLPEL

-835 DSLDGYTLSD
+835 DSLEGYTLSD

-851 LPDGYKATL
+851 LPDGYNATL
-860 NGEEIALPYTFG
+860 NGEAITLPYTFG

-891 KAGNVNNKA
+891 KAGSVNNKA

-913 TVNVTKRDWDISKV
+913 TVGVTKRDWDISKV

-962 YEDTIK
+962 YEDTIE

-988 KSINIKYLVNDNG
+988 NSINIKYLVNDNG
-1001 QMRDQTDR
+1001 QMRDQTDS

-1023 KNAAGEEV
+1023 KNAAGKKV
-1031 KDDDDK
+1031 TDDNDK
-1037 VKSFIITFNTNPN
+1037 VNSFIITFNADPN
-1050 SDKNYAGK
+1050 SDKKYAGK
-1058 LIEFKYQTTGN
+1058 LIEFEYQTIGN
-1069 IETIPEGQTETF
+1069 IETIPEGETKTF
-1081 YNNGKLGDKEVTGS
+1081 YNSGKLGDKKVTGN
-1095 VSYKNPAR
+1095 VSYKNPVR
-1103 LLKQS
+1103 LIKQS
-1108 GVEGSLTPPEDN
+1108 GVEGSLTPPED
-1120 YYWDTDYKWNG
+1120 YYWNTDYKWNG

-1162 PKTPIVLT
+1162 PKTPIILT

-1211 VGSGNVLT
+1211 VGRSGNVLT
-1219 ITLKKDSYY
+1219 ITLEKDSYY

-1275 KNHEVIEKKGSQR
+1275 KNHEVIEKTGSQR
-1288 IEKDSTTGA
+1288 TEKDSKTGA
-1297 EIPKDIVDYSIV
+1297 ERPKNIVDYSIV

-1322 TLVLKDVLEYGVGE
+1322 TLVLKDVLKYDAKQ
-1336 LNAVNL
+1336 LSAVNL

-1383 KITLPDGLACVLKY
+1383 KVTLPDELACVLKY
-1397 SYQFDRG
+1397 SYQYDRG
-1404 STAGDIL
+1404 TTAGDIP

-1420 HSSKENKLNL
+1420 HSSKVNNL
-1430 QEATSYANANKHI
+1430 TLEEATSYANANKHI
-1443 TIFKVD
+1443 IVFKVD
-1449 SRDFSKLLSGVSFEL
+1449 SRDFSKLLSGVKFKLYEYKNQNWTEVKEL
-1464 YKYENQSWTKVTD
+1464 T
-1477 LITDKNGRIDISL
+1477 TDKNGRIDISL
-1490 GDKEDSLVKHDVLY
+1490 GDKEDSLVKHNVLY
-1504 KIVERETQDG
+1504 KLVETETQDG

-1538 ISGEIQNGELGNS
+1538 ISGEIQNGELGNN
-1551 KDNIRTISKNGDAI
+1551 KDNIRTISQNGDTI

-1592 EKVTVKLQR
+1592 ESVTVKLQR

-1614 CYDKSGLKKTETIW
+1614 CYDASGLKKTETVW

-1638 WNMDVKSDNEKYFDC
+1638 WNMSTDESHFSFD
-1653 NLSGCTISWENDGW
+1653 LPGCTVKWESDKIDSW
-1667 KRLPVIVTPEISS
+1667 KKLPVIVTPEISS

-1689 EWWGNFGEGGSE
+1689 AWWGNYGEGGSE
-1701 TNPIEV
+1701 SNPIEV
-1707 AYTPDNGYDSSID
+1707 TYTPCGHNSSID
-1720 ESYNPDSVVLNASNN
+1720 ESYNPDQVILDASNN
-1735 WKYVWKNLAQTDEN
+1735 WKYVWKNLAQEDAN

-1808 GLALMAGSLMCEYV
+1808 GLALMAGSLMCGYV

-1829 RRGN
+1829 RREI

>member
-1 MKESLSQQ
+1 MKNTLLHQAAKFKLQ
-9 TANLKHKNNRHKR
+9 NRKHKR
-22 WKGIVSILACMVVFC
+22 WQKAVSILACIVVFC

-52 PHCGKEEHTHTED
+52 PHCGIEEHTHTDE
-65 CYEKKLICGKEEGEG
+65 CYENRLICGKEEGEG
-80 AHHHTDECYREEPV
+80 AHTHTDECY
-94 LVCTTPE
+94 T
-101 SDGHQHTDDCYTE
+101 Q
-114 EQVLTCT
+114 EQTL
-121 NTDPDHVHN
+121 
-130 DIDGCYTTE
+130 I
-139 RKLTCGKEEGEGAH
+139 CGLEEGEGAH
-153 HHTEECY
+153 THTEECY
-160 ETKRELICG
+160 DEEGNLICG
-169 QEESDGHKHTDDCYK
+169 LEENEGHQHTEECYQTENVLTCDQEESEGHQHTAECY
-184 KELVCGKEEH
+184 EQVLACGKEEH
-194 KHILACYSDPNADVE
+194 AHSLACYSDPNADVE
-209 DGNVWQRTVSSVTLT
+209 DADTWQNSVSSVSLT
-224 GNWGADL
+224 GNWGSDL
-231 AAIAKTQS
+231 AAIAQTQI
-239 GYTESTANYAV
+239 GYRESTSNYNV
-250 AEDGQTIHGYTRYG
+250 AEDGATMNGYTRYG
-264 AWANDPYR
+264 AWAGDPYR
-272 DNWSAQFAD
+272 DNWSAQFTD
-281 FCLSYAGVPTSAVP
+281 FCLSYAGIPSSAMVQP
-295 QNNDCSAWNYTIPD
+295 SDCWEWAPVSKE
-309 GYTPKTGDLLL
+309 GYTPNTGDLII
-320 LDTDSNG
+320 LDGNQDGTP
-327 SADHAGIVTSVSD
+327 DHAGIVLNANDAQVTTVIGDSD
-340 STLSAI
+340 KE
-346 VGDADKAVR
+346 VKQ
-355 NNTYNIGS
+355 NTYNLDNAI
-363 ENIKGYVSIP
+363 IVGYVTMP
-373 ENPALATP
+373 RNPNFDYGDAEPAADDADAQESDNNNIEETP
-381 TPEPTK
+381 TAEPEET
-387 EPEVTP
+387 PEVTP
-393 EAQPTQAPEA
+393 EAEEAIPEESQQTEKEEKKEVPA
-403 TPEVTEEPTQEPEN
+403 VAEVTDTSWCTAE
-417 KADDTADDKAD
+417 KA
-428 ENKTQDED
+428 ED
-436 VKEDDGKKDDTANN
+436 SN
-450 IEVTPTPEVTE
+450 IE
-461 TPEATPTPTKTPE
+461 
-474 DKEKKNEEIIDF
+474 D
-486 TEISWCNVEKPEEEN
+486 
-501 SIEDDK
+501 
-507 DTENEESIEEAN
+507 EESEQSDIEVFSGE
-519 FMLLSI
+519 
-525 EQDVSVM
+525 ECVS
-532 AANSGVDFGQYIT
+532 ATATGNTIDFGQYIT

-556 WKEATEFND
+556 WKEATEFNN
-565 GDQIKTDIKYDIPAG
+565 GDQIKTDIVYDIPAG
-580 ILNADNRVI
+580 ILSTDNRVI

-662 FGGKGGTITI
+662 FGGKGGTIII

-715 TVKDY
+715 IVKDY

-727 KNVVIK
+727 KDVVIK
-733 DKDGKTVT
+733 DKDGKTVS
-741 GDVVYYENQAPAES
+741 GNVVYNETKAPAES
-755 SFEIKNLPEL
+755 SFEIRDLPEL

-835 DSLDGYTLSD
+835 DSLEGYTLSD

-851 LPDGYKATL
+851 LPDGYNATL
-860 NGEEIALPYTFG
+860 NGEAITLPYTFG

-891 KAGNVNNKA
+891 KAGSVNNKA

-913 TVNVTKRDWDISKV
+913 TVGVTKRDWDISKV

-962 YEDTIK
+962 YEDTIE

-988 KSINIKYLVNDNG
+988 NSINIKYLVNDNG
-1001 QMRDQTDR
+1001 QMRDQTDS

-1023 KNAAGEEV
+1023 KNAAGKKV
-1031 KDDDDK
+1031 TDDNDK
-1037 VKSFIITFNTNPN
+1037 VNSFIITFNADPN
-1050 SDKNYAGK
+1050 SDKKYAGK
-1058 LIEFKYQTTGN
+1058 LIEFEYQTIGN
-1069 IETIPEGQTETF
+1069 IETIPEGETKTF
-1081 YNNGKLGDKEVTGS
+1081 YNSGKLGDKKVTGN
-1095 VSYKNPAR
+1095 VSYKNPVR
-1103 LLKQS
+1103 LIKQS
-1108 GVEGSLTPPEDN
+1108 GVEGSLTPPED
-1120 YYWDTDYKWNG
+1120 YYCNTDYKWNG

-1162 PKTPIVLT
+1162 PKTPIILT

-1211 VGSGNVLT
+1211 VGRSGNVLT
-1219 ITLKKDSYY
+1219 ITLEKDSYY

-1275 KNHEVIEKKGSQR
+1275 KNHEVIEKTGSQR
-1288 IEKDSTTGA
+1288 TEKDSKTGA
-1297 EIPKDIVDYSIV
+1297 ERPKNIVDYSIV

-1322 TLVLKDVLEYGVGE
+1322 TLVLKDVLKYDAKQ
-1336 LNAVNL
+1336 LSAVNL

-1383 KITLPDGLACVLKY
+1383 KVTLPDELACVLKY
-1397 SYQFDRG
+1397 SYQYDRG
-1404 STAGDIL
+1404 TTAGDIP

-1420 HSSKENKLNL
+1420 HSSKVNNL
-1430 QEATSYANANKHI
+1430 TLEEATSYANANKHI
-1443 TIFKVD
+1443 IVFKVD
-1449 SRDFSKLLSGVSFEL
+1449 SRDFSKLLSGVKFKLYEYKNQNWTEVKEL
-1464 YKYENQSWTKVTD
+1464 TTD
-1477 LITDKNGRIDISL
+1477 TNGRIDISL
-1490 GDKEDSLVKHDVLY
+1490 GDKEDSLVKHNVLY
-1504 KIVERETQDG
+1504 KLVETETQDG

-1538 ISGEIQNGELGNS
+1538 ISGEIQNGELGNN
-1551 KDNIRTISKNGDAI
+1551 KDNIRTISQNGDTI

-1592 EKVTVKLQR
+1592 ESVTVKLQR

-1614 CYDKSGLKKTETIW
+1614 CYDASGLKKTETVW

-1638 WNMDVKSDNEKYFDC
+1638 WNMSTDESHFSFD
-1653 NLSGCTISWENDGW
+1653 LPGCTVKWESDKIDSW
-1667 KRLPVIVTPEISS
+1667 KKLPVIVTPEISS

-1689 EWWGNFGEGGSE
+1689 AWWGNYGEGGSE
-1701 TNPIEV
+1701 SNPIEV
-1707 AYTPDNGYDSSID
+1707 TYTPCGHNSSID
-1720 ESYNPDSVVLNASNN
+1720 ESYNPDQVILDASNN
-1735 WKYVWKNLAQTDEN
+1735 WKYVWKNLAQEDAN

-1808 GLALMAGSLMCEYV
+1808 GLALMAGSLMCGYV

-1829 RRGN
+1829 RRGI

>member
-1 MKESLSQQ
+1 MKNTLLHQAAKFKLQ
-9 TANLKHKNNRHKR
+9 NRKHKR
-22 WKGIVSILACMVVFC
+22 WQKAVSILACIVVFC

-52 PHCGKEEHTHTED
+52 PHCGIEEHTHTDE
-65 CYEKKLICGKEEGEG
+65 CYENRLICGKEEGEG
-80 AHHHTDECYREEPV
+80 AHTHTDECY
-94 LVCTTPE
+94 T
-101 SDGHQHTDDCYTE
+101 Q
-114 EQVLTCT
+114 EQTL
-121 NTDPDHVHN
+121 
-130 DIDGCYTTE
+130 I
-139 RKLTCGKEEGEGAH
+139 CGLEEGEGAH
-153 HHTEECY
+153 THTEECY
-160 ETKRELICG
+160 DEEGNLICG
-169 QEESDGHKHTDDCYK
+169 LEENEGHQHTEECYQTENILTCDQEESEGHQHTAECY
-184 KELVCGKEEH
+184 EQVLACGKEEH
-194 KHILACYSDPNADVE
+194 AHSLACYSDPNADVE
-209 DGNVWQRTVSSVTLT
+209 DADTWQNSVSSVSLT
-224 GNWGADL
+224 GNWGSDL
-231 AAIAKTQS
+231 AAIAQTQI
-239 GYTESTANYAV
+239 GYRESTSNYNV
-250 AEDGQTIHGYTRYG
+250 AEDGATMNGYTRYG
-264 AWANDPYR
+264 AWAGDPYR
-272 DNWSAQFAD
+272 DNWSAQFTD
-281 FCLSYAGVPTSAVP
+281 FCLSYAGIPSSAMVQP
-295 QNNDCSAWNYTIPD
+295 SDCWEWAPVSKE
-309 GYTPKTGDLLL
+309 GYTPNTGDLII
-320 LDTDSNG
+320 LDGNQDGTP
-327 SADHAGIVTSVSD
+327 DHAGIVLNANDTQVTTVIGDSD
-340 STLSAI
+340 KE
-346 VGDADKAVR
+346 VKQ
-355 NNTYNIGS
+355 NTYNLDNAI
-363 ENIKGYVSIP
+363 IVGYVTMP
-373 ENPALATP
+373 RNPNFDYGDEEPAADDADAQEPDNNNIEETP
-381 TPEPTK
+381 TAEPEET
-387 EPEVTP
+387 PEVTP
-393 EAQPTQAPEA
+393 EAEEAIPEESQQTEKEEKKEVPA
-403 TPEVTEEPTQEPEN
+403 VAEVTDTSWCTAE
-417 KADDTADDKAD
+417 KA
-428 ENKTQDED
+428 ED
-436 VKEDDGKKDDTANN
+436 SN
-450 IEVTPTPEVTE
+450 IE
-461 TPEATPTPTKTPE
+461 
-474 DKEKKNEEIIDF
+474 D
-486 TEISWCNVEKPEEEN
+486 
-501 SIEDDK
+501 
-507 DTENEESIEEAN
+507 EESEQSDIEVFSGE
-519 FMLLSI
+519 
-525 EQDVSVM
+525 ECVS
-532 AANSGVDFGQYIT
+532 ATATGNTIDFGQYIT

-556 WKEATEFND
+556 WKEATEFNN
-565 GDQIKTDIKYDIPAG
+565 GDQIKTDIVYDIPAG
-580 ILNADNRVI
+580 ILSTDNRVI

-662 FGGKGGTITI
+662 FGGKGGTIII

-715 TVKDY
+715 IVKDY

-727 KNVVIK
+727 KDVVIK
-733 DKDGKTVT
+733 DKDGKTVS
-741 GDVVYYENQAPAES
+741 GNVVYNETKAPAES
-755 SFEIKNLPEL
+755 SFEIRDLPEL

-835 DSLDGYTLSD
+835 DSLEGYTLSD

-851 LPDGYKATL
+851 LPDGYNATL
-860 NGEEIALPYTFG
+860 NGEAITLPYTFG

-891 KAGNVNNKA
+891 KAGSVNNKA

-913 TVNVTKRDWDISKV
+913 TVGVTKRDWDISKV

-962 YEDTIK
+962 YEDTIE

-988 KSINIKYLVNDNG
+988 NSINIKYLVNDNG
-1001 QMRDQTDR
+1001 QMRDQTDS

-1023 KNAAGEEV
+1023 KNAAGKKV
-1031 KDDDDK
+1031 TDDNDK
-1037 VKSFIITFNTNPN
+1037 VNSFIITFNADPN
-1050 SDKNYAGK
+1050 SDKKYAGK
-1058 LIEFKYQTTGN
+1058 LIEFEYQTIGN
-1069 IETIPEGQTETF
+1069 IETIPEGETKTF
-1081 YNNGKLGDKEVTGS
+1081 YNSGKLGDKKVTGN
-1095 VSYKNPAR
+1095 VSYKNPVR
-1103 LLKQS
+1103 LIKQS
-1108 GVEGSLTPPEDN
+1108 GVEGSLTPPED
-1120 YYWDTDYKWNG
+1120 YYWNTDYKWNG

-1154 DPEDRGTG
+1154 DPEDCGTG
-1162 PKTPIVLT
+1162 PKTPIILT

-1211 VGSGNVLT
+1211 VGRSGNVLT
-1219 ITLKKDSYY
+1219 ITLEKDSYY

-1275 KNHEVIEKKGSQR
+1275 KNHEVIEKTGSQR
-1288 IEKDSTTGA
+1288 TEKDSKTGA
-1297 EIPKDIVDYSIV
+1297 ERPKNIVDYSIV

-1322 TLVLKDVLEYGVGE
+1322 TLVLKDVLKYDAKQ
-1336 LNAVNL
+1336 LSAVNL

-1383 KITLPDGLACVLKY
+1383 KVTLPDELACVLKY
-1397 SYQFDRG
+1397 SYQYDRG
-1404 STAGDIL
+1404 TTAGDIP

-1420 HSSKENKLNL
+1420 HSSKVNNL
-1430 QEATSYANANKHI
+1430 TLEEATSYANANKHI
-1443 TIFKVD
+1443 IVFKVD
-1449 SRDFSKLLSGVSFEL
+1449 SRDFSKLLSGVKFKLYEYKNQNWTEVKEL
-1464 YKYENQSWTKVTD
+1464 T
-1477 LITDKNGRIDISL
+1477 TDKNGRIDISL
-1490 GDKEDSLVKHDVLY
+1490 GDKEDSLVKHNVLY
-1504 KIVERETQDG
+1504 KLVETETQDG

-1538 ISGEIQNGELGNS
+1538 ISGEIQNGELGNN
-1551 KDNIRTISKNGDAI
+1551 KDNIRTISQNGDTI

-1592 EKVTVKLQR
+1592 ESVTVKLQR

-1614 CYDKSGLKKTETIW
+1614 CYDASGLKKTETVW

-1638 WNMDVKSDNEKYFDC
+1638 WNMSTDESHFSFD
-1653 NLSGCTISWENDGW
+1653 LPGCTVKWESDKIDSW
-1667 KRLPVIVTPEISS
+1667 KKLPVIVTPEISS

-1689 EWWGNFGEGGSE
+1689 AWWGNYGEGGSE
-1701 TNPIEV
+1701 SNPIEV
-1707 AYTPDNGYDSSID
+1707 TYTPCGHNSSID
-1720 ESYNPDSVVLNASNN
+1720 ESYNPDQVILDASNN
-1735 WKYVWKNLAQTDEN
+1735 WKYVWKNLAQEDAN

-1808 GLALMAGSLMCEYV
+1808 GLALMAGSLMCGYV

-1829 RRGN
+1829 RRGI

>member
-1 MKESLSQQ
+1 MKNTLLHQAAKFKLQ
-9 TANLKHKNNRHKR
+9 NRKHKR
-22 WKGIVSILACMVVFC
+22 WQKAVSILACIVVFC
-37 TVYALILP
+37 TVYALIFP

-52 PHCGKEEHTHTED
+52 PHCGIEEHTHTDE
-65 CYEKKLICGKEEGEG
+65 CYENRLICGKEEGEG
-80 AHHHTDECYREEPV
+80 AHTHTDECY
-94 LVCTTPE
+94 T
-101 SDGHQHTDDCYTE
+101 Q
-114 EQVLTCT
+114 EQTL
-121 NTDPDHVHN
+121 
-130 DIDGCYTTE
+130 I
-139 RKLTCGKEEGEGAH
+139 CGLEEGEGAH
-153 HHTEECY
+153 THTEECY
-160 ETKRELICG
+160 DEEGNLICG
-169 QEESDGHKHTDDCYK
+169 LEENEGHQHTEECYQTEDILTCDQEESEGHQHTAECY
-184 KELVCGKEEH
+184 EQILACGKEEH
-194 KHILACYSDPNADVE
+194 THSLACYSDPNADVE
-209 DGNVWQRTVSSVTLT
+209 DADTWQNSVSSVSLT
-224 GNWGADL
+224 GNWGSDL
-231 AAIAKTQS
+231 AAIAQTQI
-239 GYTESTANYAV
+239 GYRESTSNYNV
-250 AEDGQTIHGYTRYG
+250 AEDGATMNGYTRYG
-264 AWANDPYR
+264 AWAGDPYR
-272 DNWSAQFAD
+272 DNWSAQFTD
-281 FCLSYAGVPTSAVP
+281 FCLSYAGIPSSAMVQP
-295 QNNDCSAWNYTIPD
+295 SDCWEWAPVSKE
-309 GYTPKTGDLLL
+309 GYTPNTGDLII
-320 LDTDSNG
+320 LDGNQDGTP
-327 SADHAGIVTSVSD
+327 DHAGIVLNANDTQVTTVIGDSD
-340 STLSAI
+340 KE
-346 VGDADKAVR
+346 VKQ
-355 NNTYNIGS
+355 NTYNLDNAI
-363 ENIKGYVSIP
+363 IVGYVTMPRNPNFDYGDAEPAADDADAP
-373 ENPALATP
+373 EPDNNIEETP
-381 TPEPTK
+381 TAEPEET
-387 EPEVTP
+387 PEVTP
-393 EAQPTQAPEA
+393 EAEEAIPEESQQ
-403 TPEVTEEPTQEPEN
+403 TEKEEKKEEKKEVPAVAEITDTSWCTAE
-417 KADDTADDKAD
+417 KA
-428 ENKTQDED
+428 ED
-436 VKEDDGKKDDTANN
+436 SN
-450 IEVTPTPEVTE
+450 IE
-461 TPEATPTPTKTPE
+461 
-474 DKEKKNEEIIDF
+474 D
-486 TEISWCNVEKPEEEN
+486 
-501 SIEDDK
+501 
-507 DTENEESIEEAN
+507 EESEQSDIEVFSGE
-519 FMLLSI
+519 
-525 EQDVSVM
+525 ECVS
-532 AANSGVDFGQYIT
+532 ATATGNTIDFGQYIT

-556 WKEATEFND
+556 WKEATEFNN
-565 GDQIKTDIKYDIPAG
+565 GDQIKTDIEYDIPAG
-580 ILNADNRVI
+580 ILSTDNRVI

-630 EDFVDNGSRI
+630 EDFVDSGSRI

-701 KVKVST
+701 KVTVST

-727 KNVVIK
+727 KDVVIK
-733 DKDGKTVT
+733 DKDGKAVT
-741 GDVVYYENQAPAES
+741 GDVVYYENQASAES

-774 YSAAVGEGQADGTN
+774 YSVAVGEGQADGTN

-809 PVIKKDGSYSEDTG
+809 PVINKKGSYSEDTG
-823 KIKWTITVYGEG
+823 KIKWIITVYGEG
-835 DSLDGYTLSD
+835 DSLEGYTLSD

-851 LPDGYKATL
+851 LPAGSKATL
-860 NGEEIALPYTFG
+860 NGEEITLPYTFG

-886 TDAPD
+886 TDASD

-900 ELTKDGKGYSSDA
+900 KLTKDGKGYSSDA
-913 TVNVTKRDWDISKV
+913 TVNVTKRDWDISKF

-951 GNAINSLGTFT
+951 GNAINSLGTFI

-968 NGSLDSEHYGIR
+968 NGSSGSEHYGIR

-988 KSINIKYLVNDNG
+988 NSINIKYLVNDNG
-1001 QMRDQTDR
+1001 QMRDQTDS
-1009 LKDCSSWLSYTITY
+1009 LKDCSNWLSYTITY
-1023 KNAAGEEV
+1023 KNAAGDEV
-1031 KDDDDK
+1031 KDDSDK
-1037 VKSFIITFNTNPN
+1037 VKSFIITFNAVPN
-1050 SDKNYAGK
+1050 SDKKYAGK
-1058 LIEFKYQTTGN
+1058 LIEFEYQTIGN
-1069 IETIPEGQTETF
+1069 IETISEGKTETF
-1081 YNNGKLGDKEVTGS
+1081 YNSGKLRDKEVTGN
-1095 VSYKNPAR
+1095 VSYKNPVR
-1103 LLKQS
+1103 LIKQS
-1108 GVEGSLTPPEDN
+1108 GVDGSLIPPEDT
-1120 YYWDTDYKWNG
+1120 YYWNTDYKWNG

-1162 PKTPIVLT
+1162 PKTPIILT

-1178 FVEGSGYALYTNAAC
+1178 FVEDSGYALYTNAAC

-1211 VGSGNVLT
+1211 VGNGNVLT
-1219 ITLKKDSYY
+1219 ITLKENSYY

-1241 KITDDTKLDGAGT
+1241 KITDDTKLDGTGT

-1275 KNHEVIEKKGSQR
+1275 KNHEVIEKTGSQR
-1288 IEKDSTTGA
+1288 IEKDSKNGT
-1297 EIPKDIVDYSIV
+1297 EIPKNIVDYSIV
-1309 INPNA
+1309 INPHA

-1322 TLVLKDVLEYGVGE
+1322 TLVLKDVLKYDAKQ
-1336 LNAVNL
+1336 LSAVNL

-1368 YVIEYNDSSSGKREF
+1368 YVIEYNDLSSGKREF
-1383 KITLPDGLACVLKY
+1383 KVTLPDELACVLKY
-1397 SYQFDRG
+1397 SYQYDRG
-1404 STAGDIL
+1404 NTAGDIH

-1420 HSSKENKLNL
+1420 HTSKENSFTLK
-1430 QEATSYANANKHI
+1430 ESTSYANANKHI
-1443 TIFKVD
+1443 IVFKVD
-1449 SRDFSKLLSGVSFEL
+1449 SRDFSKLLSGVKFKLYEYKNQNWTEVKEL
-1464 YKYENQSWTKVTD
+1464 T
-1477 LITDKNGRIDISL
+1477 TDKNGRIDISL

-1504 KIVERETQDG
+1504 KIVETETQDG

-1525 SLENKTKDDIWNS
+1525 SLEKKTKDEIWNS
-1538 ISGEIQNGELGNS
+1538 IPWGTKNGELGNS

-1592 EKVTVKLQR
+1592 ESVTVKLQR
-1601 ETQTPTGNKVTVN
+1601 ETQTPTGNKVTIHSKATNV
-1614 CYDKSGLKKTETIW
+1614 DKTEVFW
-1628 IKSGTSMRIK
+1628 VRPGTSMRIR
-1638 WNMDVKSDNEKYFDC
+1638 WNMKVDKTEVGTTFTYGLD
-1653 NLSGCTISWENDGW
+1653 GCTLEWEQEGGW
-1667 KRLPVIVTPEISS
+1667 MNIPTIVTPPINGDVNIEISQTS
-1680 DVSINITYT
+1680 YVF
-1689 EWWGNFGEGGSE
+1689 WGSGGSE
-1701 TNPIEV
+1701 NNPISVE
-1707 AYTPDNGYDSSID
+1707 YTPGGHNSSID
-1720 ESYNPDSVVLNASNN
+1720 ESYNPDQVILDASNN
-1735 WKYVWKNLAQTDEN
+1735 WKYVWKNLAQKDAN

-1808 GLALMAGSLMCEYV
+1808 GLALMAGSLMCGYV

-1829 RRGN
+1829 RREI

>member
-1 MKESLSQQ
+1 MKNTLLHQAAKFKLQ
-9 TANLKHKNNRHKR
+9 NRKHKR
-22 WKGIVSILACMVVFC
+22 WQKAVSILACIVVFC

-52 PHCGKEEHTHTED
+52 PHCGIEEHTHTDE
-65 CYEKKLICGKEEGEG
+65 CYENRLICGKEEGEG
-80 AHHHTDECYREEPV
+80 AHTHTDECY
-94 LVCTTPE
+94 T
-101 SDGHQHTDDCYTE
+101 Q
-114 EQVLTCT
+114 EQTL
-121 NTDPDHVHN
+121 
-130 DIDGCYTTE
+130 I
-139 RKLTCGKEEGEGAH
+139 CGLEEGEGAH
-153 HHTEECY
+153 THTEECY
-160 ETKRELICG
+160 DEEGNLICG
-169 QEESDGHKHTDDCYK
+169 LEENEGHQHTEECYQTENILTCDQEESEGHQHTAECY
-184 KELVCGKEEH
+184 EQVLACGKEEH
-194 KHILACYSDPNADVE
+194 AHSLACYSDPNADVE
-209 DGNVWQRTVSSVTLT
+209 DADTWQNSVSSVSLT
-224 GNWGADL
+224 GNWGSDL
-231 AAIAKTQS
+231 AAIAQTQI
-239 GYTESTANYAV
+239 GYRESTSNYNV
-250 AEDGQTIHGYTRYG
+250 AEDGATMNGYTRYG
-264 AWANDPYR
+264 AWAGDPYR
-272 DNWSAQFAD
+272 DNWSAQFTD
-281 FCLSYAGVPTSAVP
+281 FCLSYAGIPSSAMVQP
-295 QNNDCSAWNYTIPD
+295 SDCWEWAPVSKE
-309 GYTPKTGDLLL
+309 GYTPNTGDLII
-320 LDTDSNG
+320 LDGNQDGTP
-327 SADHAGIVTSVSD
+327 DHAGIVLNANDTQVTTVIGDSD
-340 STLSAI
+340 KE
-346 VGDADKAVR
+346 VKQ
-355 NNTYNIGS
+355 NTYNLDNAI
-363 ENIKGYVSIP
+363 IVGYVTMP
-373 ENPALATP
+373 RNPNFDYGDEEPAVDDADA
-381 TPEPTK
+381 PEPDNNIEETSTA
-387 EPEVTP
+387 EPEETPEVTP
-393 EAQPTQAPEA
+393 EAEEAIPE
-403 TPEVTEEPTQEPEN
+403 ESQQTE
-417 KADDTADDKAD
+417 
-428 ENKTQDED
+428 
-436 VKEDDGKKDDTANN
+436 
-450 IEVTPTPEVTE
+450 
-461 TPEATPTPTKTPE
+461 
-474 DKEKKNEEIIDF
+474 KEKKKEEKKEVPAVAEVTD
-486 TEISWCNVEKPEEEN
+486 TSWCTAEKAEDSN
-501 SIEDDK
+501 IED
-507 DTENEESIEEAN
+507 EESEQSDIEVFSGE
-519 FMLLSI
+519 
-525 EQDVSVM
+525 ECVS
-532 AANSGVDFGQYIT
+532 ATATGNTIDFGQYIT

-556 WKEATEFND
+556 WKEATEFNN
-565 GDQIKTDIKYDIPAG
+565 GDQIKTDIVYDIPAG
-580 ILNADNRVI
+580 ILSTDNRVI

-662 FGGKGGTITI
+662 FGGKGGTIII

-682 DINIT
+682 DINIA

-715 TVKDY
+715 IVKDY

-727 KNVVIK
+727 KDVVIK
-733 DKDGKTVT
+733 DKDGKTVS
-741 GDVVYYENQAPAES
+741 GNVVYNETKAPAES
-755 SFEIKNLPEL
+755 SFEIRDLPEL

-851 LPDGYKATL
+851 LPDGYNATL
-860 NGEEIALPYTFG
+860 NGEAITLPYTFG

-886 TDAPD
+886 TNAPD
-891 KAGNVNNKA
+891 KAGKVKNKA
-900 ELTKDGKGYSSDA
+900 ELTKGDKGYSSDA
-913 TVNVTKRDWDISKV
+913 TVGVTKRDWDISKV

-962 YEDTIK
+962 YEDTIE
-968 NGSLDSEHYGIR
+968 NGSLDSEHYCIR

-988 KSINIKYLVNDNG
+988 NSINIKYLVNDNG
-1001 QMRDQTDR
+1001 QMRDQTDS

-1023 KNAAGEEV
+1023 KNAAGKKV
-1031 KDDDDK
+1031 TDDNDK
-1037 VKSFIITFNTNPN
+1037 VNSFIITFNADPN
-1050 SDKNYAGK
+1050 SDKKYAGK
-1058 LIEFKYQTTGN
+1058 LIEFEYQTIGN
-1069 IETIPEGQTETF
+1069 IETIPEGETKTF
-1081 YNNGKLGDKEVTGS
+1081 YNSGKLGDKKVTGN
-1095 VSYKNPAR
+1095 VSYKNPVR
-1103 LLKQS
+1103 LIKQS
-1108 GVEGSLTPPEDN
+1108 GVEGSLTPPED
-1120 YYWDTDYKWNG
+1120 YYWNTDYKWNG

-1162 PKTPIVLT
+1162 PKTPIILT

-1211 VGSGNVLT
+1211 VGRSGNVLT
-1219 ITLKKDSYY
+1219 ITLEKDSYY

-1275 KNHEVIEKKGSQR
+1275 KNHEVIEKTGSQR
-1288 IEKDSTTGA
+1288 TEKDSKTGA
-1297 EIPKDIVDYSIV
+1297 ERPKNIVDYSIV

-1322 TLVLKDVLEYGVGE
+1322 TLVLKDVLEYVAKQ
-1336 LNAVNL
+1336 LSAVNL

-1383 KITLPDGLACVLKY
+1383 KVTLPDELACVLKY
-1397 SYQFDRG
+1397 SYQYDRG
-1404 STAGDIL
+1404 TTAGDIQ

-1420 HSSKENKLNL
+1420 HSSKVNNL
-1430 QEATSYANANKHI
+1430 TLEEATSYANANKHI
-1443 TIFKVD
+1443 IVFKVD
-1449 SRDFSKLLSGVSFEL
+1449 SRDFSKLLSGVKFKLYEYKNQNWTEVKEL
-1464 YKYENQSWTKVTD
+1464 T
-1477 LITDKNGRIDISL
+1477 TDKNGRIDISL
-1490 GDKEDSLVKHDVLY
+1490 GDKKDSLVKHNVLY
-1504 KIVERETQDG
+1504 KLVETETQDG

-1525 SLENKTKDDIWNS
+1525 SLENKTKDNIWDSIPWEMKNS
-1538 ISGEIQNGELGNS
+1538 EFGNN
-1551 KDNIRTISKNGDAI
+1551 KDNIRTISQNGDTI

-1592 EKVTVKLQR
+1592 ESVTVKLQR
-1601 ETQTPTGNKVTVN
+1601 ETQTPAGNKVTIHSKATNGANV
-1614 CYDKSGLKKTETIW
+1614 DKTEVFW
-1628 IKSGTSMRIK
+1628 VRPGTSMRIR
-1638 WNMDVKSDNEKYFDC
+1638 WNMNVDKTGVGTTFTYGLD
-1653 NLSGCTISWENDGW
+1653 GCTLEWELEEGW
-1667 KRLPVIVTPEISS
+1667 KNIPTIVTPPINGDVNIEISQTS
-1680 DVSINITYT
+1680 YVQ
-1689 EWWGNFGEGGSE
+1689 WGSGGSE
-1701 TNPIEV
+1701 NNPIEV
-1707 AYTPDNGYDSSID
+1707 TYTPGGHNSSID
-1720 ESYNPDSVVLNASNN
+1720 ESYNPDPVVLSASNN
-1735 WKYVWKNLAQTDEN
+1735 WKYVWKNLAQEDAN

-1780 IVTNTRTTSQD
+1780 IVTNIRTTSQD

-1808 GLALMAGSLMCEYV
+1808 GLALMAGSLMCGYV
-1822 MRRKRRE
+1822 MKRKRRE
-1829 RRGN
+1829 RRKI

>member
-1 MKESLSQQ
+1 MKNTLLHQAAKFKLQ
-9 TANLKHKNNRHKR
+9 NRKHKR
-22 WKGIVSILACMVVFC
+22 WQKAVSILACIVVFC

-52 PHCGKEEHTHTED
+52 PHCGIEEHTHTDE
-65 CYEKKLICGKEEGEG
+65 CYENRLICGKEEGEG
-80 AHHHTDECYREEPV
+80 AHTHTDECY
-94 LVCTTPE
+94 T
-101 SDGHQHTDDCYTE
+101 Q
-114 EQVLTCT
+114 EQTL
-121 NTDPDHVHN
+121 
-130 DIDGCYTTE
+130 I
-139 RKLTCGKEEGEGAH
+139 CGLEEGEGAH
-153 HHTEECY
+153 THTEECY
-160 ETKRELICG
+160 DEEGNLICG
-169 QEESDGHKHTDDCYK
+169 LEENEGHQHTEECYQTEDILTCDQEESEGHQHTAECY
-184 KELVCGKEEH
+184 EQVLACGKEEH
-194 KHILACYSDPNADVE
+194 AHSLACYSDPNADVE
-209 DGNVWQRTVSSVTLT
+209 DADTWQNSVSSVSLT
-224 GNWGADL
+224 GNWGSDL
-231 AAIAKTQS
+231 AAIAQTQI
-239 GYTESTANYAV
+239 GYRESTSNYNV
-250 AEDGQTIHGYTRYG
+250 AEDGATMNGYTRYG
-264 AWANDPYR
+264 AWAGDPYR
-272 DNWSAQFAD
+272 DNWSAQFTD
-281 FCLSYAGVPTSAVP
+281 FCLSYAGIPSSAMVQP
-295 QNNDCSAWNYTIPD
+295 SDCWEWAPVSKE
-309 GYTPKTGDLLL
+309 GYTPNTGDLII
-320 LDTDSNG
+320 LDGNQDGTP
-327 SADHAGIVTSVSD
+327 DHAGIVLNANDTQVTTVIGDSD
-340 STLSAI
+340 KE
-346 VGDADKAVR
+346 VKQ
-355 NNTYNIGS
+355 NTYNLDNAI
-363 ENIKGYVSIP
+363 IVGYVTMP
-373 ENPALATP
+373 RNPNFDYGDAEPAADDADAQESDNNNIEETP
-381 TPEPTK
+381 TAEPEET
-387 EPEVTP
+387 PEVTP
-393 EAQPTQAPEA
+393 EAEEAIPEESQQTEKEEKKEVPA
-403 TPEVTEEPTQEPEN
+403 VAEVTDTSWCTAE
-417 KADDTADDKAD
+417 KA
-428 ENKTQDED
+428 ED
-436 VKEDDGKKDDTANN
+436 SN
-450 IEVTPTPEVTE
+450 IE
-461 TPEATPTPTKTPE
+461 
-474 DKEKKNEEIIDF
+474 D
-486 TEISWCNVEKPEEEN
+486 
-501 SIEDDK
+501 
-507 DTENEESIEEAN
+507 EESEQSDIEVFSGE
-519 FMLLSI
+519 
-525 EQDVSVM
+525 ECVS
-532 AANSGVDFGQYIT
+532 ATATGNTIDFGQYIT

-556 WKEATEFND
+556 WKEATEFNN
-565 GDQIKTDIKYDIPAG
+565 GDQIKTDIVYDIPAG
-580 ILNADNRVI
+580 ILSTDNRVI

-662 FGGKGGTITI
+662 FGGKGGTIII

-715 TVKDY
+715 IVKDY

-727 KNVVIK
+727 KDVVIK
-733 DKDGKTVT
+733 DKDGKTVS
-741 GDVVYYENQAPAES
+741 GNVVYNETKAPAES
-755 SFEIKNLPEL
+755 SFEIRDLPEL

-835 DSLDGYTLSD
+835 DSLEGYTLSD

-851 LPDGYKATL
+851 LPDGYNATL
-860 NGEEIALPYTFG
+860 NGEAITLPYTFG

-891 KAGNVNNKA
+891 KAGSVNNKA

-913 TVNVTKRDWDISKV
+913 TVGVTKRDWDISKV

-962 YEDTIK
+962 YEDTIE
-968 NGSLDSEHYGIR
+968 NGSLDFEHYGIR

-988 KSINIKYLVNDNG
+988 NSINIKYLVNDNG
-1001 QMRDQTDR
+1001 QMRDQTDS

-1023 KNAAGEEV
+1023 KNAAGKKV
-1031 KDDDDK
+1031 TDDNDK
-1037 VKSFIITFNTNPN
+1037 VNSFIITFNADPN
-1050 SDKNYAGK
+1050 SDKKYAGK
-1058 LIEFKYQTTGN
+1058 LIELEYQTIGN
-1069 IETIPEGQTETF
+1069 IETIPEGETKTF
-1081 YNNGKLGDKEVTGS
+1081 YNSGKLGDKKVTGN
-1095 VSYKNPAR
+1095 VSYKNPVR
-1103 LLKQS
+1103 LIKQS
-1108 GVEGSLTPPEDN
+1108 GVEGSLTPPED
-1120 YYWDTDYKWNG
+1120 YYWNTDYKWNG

-1162 PKTPIVLT
+1162 PKTPIILT

-1211 VGSGNVLT
+1211 VGRSGNVLT
-1219 ITLKKDSYY
+1219 ITLEKDSYY

-1275 KNHEVIEKKGSQR
+1275 KNHEVIEKTGSQR
-1288 IEKDSTTGA
+1288 TEKDSKTGA
-1297 EIPKDIVDYSIV
+1297 ERPKNIVDYSIV

-1322 TLVLKDVLEYGVGE
+1322 TLVLKDVLEYVAKQ
-1336 LNAVNL
+1336 LSAVNL

-1383 KITLPDGLACVLKY
+1383 KVTLPDELACVLKY
-1397 SYQFDRG
+1397 SYQYDRG
-1404 STAGDIL
+1404 TTAGDIQ

-1420 HSSKENKLNL
+1420 HSSKVNNL
-1430 QEATSYANANKHI
+1430 TLEEATSYANANKHI
-1443 TIFKVD
+1443 IVFKVD
-1449 SRDFSKLLSGVSFEL
+1449 SRDFSKLLSGVKFKLYEYKNQNWTEVKEL
-1464 YKYENQSWTKVTD
+1464 T
-1477 LITDKNGRIDISL
+1477 TDKNGRIDISL
-1490 GDKEDSLVKHDVLY
+1490 GDKKDSLVKHNVLY
-1504 KIVERETQDG
+1504 KLVETETQDG

-1525 SLENKTKDDIWNS
+1525 SLENKTKDNIWDSIPWEMKNS
-1538 ISGEIQNGELGNS
+1538 EFGNN
-1551 KDNIRTISKNGDAI
+1551 KDNIRTISQNGDTI

-1592 EKVTVKLQR
+1592 ESVTVKLQR
-1601 ETQTPTGNKVTVN
+1601 ETQTPAGNKVTIHSKATNGANV
-1614 CYDKSGLKKTETIW
+1614 DKTEVFW
-1628 IKSGTSMRIK
+1628 VRPGTSMRIR
-1638 WNMDVKSDNEKYFDC
+1638 WNMDVDKTGVGTTFTYGLD
-1653 NLSGCTISWENDGW
+1653 GCTLEWELEEGW
-1667 KRLPVIVTPEISS
+1667 KNIPTIVTPPINGDVNIEISQTS
-1680 DVSINITYT
+1680 YVQ
-1689 EWWGNFGEGGSE
+1689 WGSGGSE
-1701 TNPIEV
+1701 NNPIEV
-1707 AYTPDNGYDSSID
+1707 TYTPGGHNSSID
-1720 ESYNPDSVVLNASNN
+1720 ESYNPDPVVLSASNN
-1735 WKYVWKNLAQTDEN
+1735 WKYVWKNLAQEDAN

-1780 IVTNTRTTSQD
+1780 IVTNIRTTSQD

-1808 GLALMAGSLMCEYV
+1808 GLALMAGSLMCGYV
-1822 MRRKRRE
+1822 MKRKRRE
-1829 RRGN
+1829 RRKI

>member
-1 MKESLSQQ
+1 MKNTLLHQAAKFKLQ
-9 TANLKHKNNRHKR
+9 NRKHKR
-22 WKGIVSILACMVVFC
+22 WQKAVSILACIVVFC

-52 PHCGKEEHTHTED
+52 PHCGIEEHTHTDE
-65 CYEKKLICGKEEGEG
+65 CYENRLICGKEEGEG
-80 AHHHTDECYREEPV
+80 AHTHTDECY
-94 LVCTTPE
+94 T
-101 SDGHQHTDDCYTE
+101 Q
-114 EQVLTCT
+114 EQTL
-121 NTDPDHVHN
+121 
-130 DIDGCYTTE
+130 I
-139 RKLTCGKEEGEGAH
+139 CGLEEGEGAH
-153 HHTEECY
+153 THTEECY
-160 ETKRELICG
+160 DEEGNLICG
-169 QEESDGHKHTDDCYK
+169 LEENEGHQHTEECYQTENILTCDQEESEGHQHTAECY
-184 KELVCGKEEH
+184 EQVLACGKEEH
-194 KHILACYSDPNADVE
+194 AHSLACYSDPNADVE
-209 DGNVWQRTVSSVTLT
+209 DADTWQNSVSSVSLT
-224 GNWGADL
+224 GNWGSDL
-231 AAIAKTQS
+231 AAIAQTQI
-239 GYTESTANYAV
+239 GYRESTSNYNV
-250 AEDGQTIHGYTRYG
+250 AEDGATMNGYTRYG
-264 AWANDPYR
+264 AWAGDPYR
-272 DNWSAQFAD
+272 DNWSAQFTD
-281 FCLSYAGVPTSAVP
+281 FCLSYAGIPSSAMVQP
-295 QNNDCSAWNYTIPD
+295 SDCWEWAPVSKE
-309 GYTPKTGDLLL
+309 GYTPNTGNLII
-320 LDTDSNG
+320 LDGNQDGTP
-327 SADHAGIVTSVSD
+327 DHAGIVLNANDTQVTTVIGDSD
-340 STLSAI
+340 KE
-346 VGDADKAVR
+346 VKQ
-355 NNTYNIGS
+355 NTYNLDNAI
-363 ENIKGYVSIP
+363 IVGYVTMP
-373 ENPALATP
+373 RNPNFDYGDEEPAVDDADA
-381 TPEPTK
+381 PEPDNNIEETSTA
-387 EPEVTP
+387 EPEETPEVTP
-393 EAQPTQAPEA
+393 EAEEAIPE
-403 TPEVTEEPTQEPEN
+403 ESQQTE
-417 KADDTADDKAD
+417 
-428 ENKTQDED
+428 
-436 VKEDDGKKDDTANN
+436 
-450 IEVTPTPEVTE
+450 
-461 TPEATPTPTKTPE
+461 
-474 DKEKKNEEIIDF
+474 KEKKKEEKKEVPAVAEVTD
-486 TEISWCNVEKPEEEN
+486 TSWCTAEKAEDSN
-501 SIEDDK
+501 IED
-507 DTENEESIEEAN
+507 EESEQSDIEVFSGE
-519 FMLLSI
+519 
-525 EQDVSVM
+525 ECVS
-532 AANSGVDFGQYIT
+532 ATATGNTIDFGQYIT

-556 WKEATEFND
+556 WKEATEFNN
-565 GDQIKTDIKYDIPAG
+565 GDQIKTDIVYDIPAG
-580 ILNADNRVI
+580 ILSTDNRVI

-662 FGGKGGTITI
+662 FGGKGGTIII

-682 DINIT
+682 DINIA

-715 TVKDY
+715 IVKDY

-727 KNVVIK
+727 KDVVIK
-733 DKDGKTVT
+733 DKDGKTVS
-741 GDVVYYENQAPAES
+741 GNVVYNETKAPAES
-755 SFEIKNLPEL
+755 SFEIRDLPEL

-851 LPDGYKATL
+851 LPDGYNATL
-860 NGEEIALPYTFG
+860 NGEAITLPYTFG

-886 TDAPD
+886 TNAPD
-891 KAGNVNNKA
+891 KAGKVKNKA
-900 ELTKDGKGYSSDA
+900 ELTKGDKGYSSDA
-913 TVNVTKRDWDISKV
+913 TVGVTKRDWDISKV

-962 YEDTIK
+962 YEDTIE

-988 KSINIKYLVNDNG
+988 NSINIKYLVNDNG
-1001 QMRDQTDR
+1001 QMRDQTDS

-1023 KNAAGEEV
+1023 KNAAGKKV
-1031 KDDDDK
+1031 TDDNDK
-1037 VKSFIITFNTNPN
+1037 VNSFIITFNADPN
-1050 SDKNYAGK
+1050 SDKKYAGK
-1058 LIEFKYQTTGN
+1058 LIEFEYQTIGN
-1069 IETIPEGQTETF
+1069 IETIPEGETKTF
-1081 YNNGKLGDKEVTGS
+1081 YNSGKLGDKKVTGN
-1095 VSYKNPAR
+1095 VSYKNPVR
-1103 LLKQS
+1103 LIKQS
-1108 GVEGSLTPPEDN
+1108 GVEGSLTPPED
-1120 YYWDTDYKWNG
+1120 YYWNTDYKWNG

-1162 PKTPIVLT
+1162 PKTPIILT

-1211 VGSGNVLT
+1211 VGRSGNVLT
-1219 ITLKKDSYY
+1219 ITLEKDSYY

-1275 KNHEVIEKKGSQR
+1275 KNHEVIEKTGSQR
-1288 IEKDSTTGA
+1288 TEKDSKTGA
-1297 EIPKDIVDYSIV
+1297 ERPKNIVDYSIV

-1322 TLVLKDVLEYGVGE
+1322 TLVLKDVLEYVAKQ
-1336 LNAVNL
+1336 LSAVNL

-1383 KITLPDGLACVLKY
+1383 KVTLPDELACVLKY
-1397 SYQFDRG
+1397 SYQYDRG
-1404 STAGDIL
+1404 TTAGDIQ

-1420 HSSKENKLNL
+1420 HSSKVNNL
-1430 QEATSYANANKHI
+1430 TLEEATSYANANKHI
-1443 TIFKVD
+1443 IVFKVD
-1449 SRDFSKLLSGVSFEL
+1449 SRDFSKLLSGVKFKLYEYKNQNWTEVKEL
-1464 YKYENQSWTKVTD
+1464 T
-1477 LITDKNGRIDISL
+1477 TDKNGRIDISL
-1490 GDKEDSLVKHDVLY
+1490 GDKKDSLVKHNVLY
-1504 KIVERETQDG
+1504 KLVETETQDG

-1525 SLENKTKDDIWNS
+1525 SLENKTKDNIWDSIPWEMKNS
-1538 ISGEIQNGELGNS
+1538 EFGNN
-1551 KDNIRTISKNGDAI
+1551 KDNIRTISQNGDTI

-1592 EKVTVKLQR
+1592 ESVTVKLQR
-1601 ETQTPTGNKVTVN
+1601 ETQTPAGNKVTIHSKATNGANV
-1614 CYDKSGLKKTETIW
+1614 DKTEVFW
-1628 IKSGTSMRIK
+1628 VRPGTSMRIR
-1638 WNMDVKSDNEKYFDC
+1638 WNMNVDKTGVGTTFTYGLD
-1653 NLSGCTISWENDGW
+1653 GCTLEWELEEGW
-1667 KRLPVIVTPEISS
+1667 KNIPTIVTPPINGDVNIEISQTS
-1680 DVSINITYT
+1680 YVQ
-1689 EWWGNFGEGGSE
+1689 WGSGGSE
-1701 TNPIEV
+1701 NNPIEV
-1707 AYTPDNGYDSSID
+1707 TYTPGGHNSSID
-1720 ESYNPDSVVLNASNN
+1720 ESYNPDPVVLSASNN
-1735 WKYVWKNLAQTDEN
+1735 WKYVWKNLAQEDAN
-1749 GNPYY
+1749 DNPYY

-1780 IVTNTRTTSQD
+1780 IVTNIRTTSQD

-1808 GLALMAGSLMCEYV
+1808 GLALMAGSLMCGYV

-1829 RRGN
+1829 RREI

>member
-1 MKESLSQQ
+1 MKNTLLHQAAKFKLQ
-9 TANLKHKNNRHKR
+9 NRKHKR
-22 WKGIVSILACMVVFC
+22 WQKAVSILACIVVFC

-52 PHCGKEEHTHTED
+52 PHCGIEEHTHTDE
-65 CYEKKLICGKEEGEG
+65 CYENRLICGKEEGEG
-80 AHHHTDECYREEPV
+80 AHTHTDECY
-94 LVCTTPE
+94 T
-101 SDGHQHTDDCYTE
+101 Q
-114 EQVLTCT
+114 EQTL
-121 NTDPDHVHN
+121 
-130 DIDGCYTTE
+130 I
-139 RKLTCGKEEGEGAH
+139 CGLEEGEGAH
-153 HHTEECY
+153 THTEECY
-160 ETKRELICG
+160 DEDGNLICG
-169 QEESDGHKHTDDCYK
+169 LEENEGHQHTEECYQTENVLTCDQEESEGHQHTAECY
-184 KELVCGKEEH
+184 EQVLACGKEEH
-194 KHILACYSDPNADVE
+194 AHSLACYSDPNADVE
-209 DGNVWQRTVSSVTLT
+209 DADTWQNSVSSVSLT
-224 GNWGADL
+224 GNWGSDL
-231 AAIAKTQS
+231 AAIAQTQI
-239 GYTESTANYAV
+239 GYRESTSNYNV
-250 AEDGQTIHGYTRYG
+250 AEDGATMNGYTRYG
-264 AWANDPYR
+264 AWAGDPYR
-272 DNWSAQFAD
+272 DNWSAQFTD
-281 FCLSYAGVPTSAVP
+281 FCLSYAGIPSSAMVQP
-295 QNNDCSAWNYTIPD
+295 SDCWEWAPVSKE
-309 GYTPKTGDLLL
+309 GYTPNTGDLII
-320 LDTDSNG
+320 LDGNQDGTP
-327 SADHAGIVTSVSD
+327 DHAGIVLNANDAQVTTVIGDSD
-340 STLSAI
+340 KE
-346 VGDADKAVR
+346 VKQ
-355 NNTYNIGS
+355 NTYNLDNAI
-363 ENIKGYVSIP
+363 IVGYVTMP
-373 ENPALATP
+373 RNPNFDYGDAEPAADDADAQESDNNNIEETP
-381 TPEPTK
+381 TAEPEET
-387 EPEVTP
+387 PEVTP
-393 EAQPTQAPEA
+393 EAEEAIPEESQQTEKEEKKEVPA
-403 TPEVTEEPTQEPEN
+403 VAEVTDTSWCTAE
-417 KADDTADDKAD
+417 KA
-428 ENKTQDED
+428 ED
-436 VKEDDGKKDDTANN
+436 SN
-450 IEVTPTPEVTE
+450 IE
-461 TPEATPTPTKTPE
+461 
-474 DKEKKNEEIIDF
+474 D
-486 TEISWCNVEKPEEEN
+486 
-501 SIEDDK
+501 
-507 DTENEESIEEAN
+507 EESEQSDIEVFSGE
-519 FMLLSI
+519 
-525 EQDVSVM
+525 ECVS
-532 AANSGVDFGQYIT
+532 ATATGNTIDFGQYIT

-556 WKEATEFND
+556 WKEATEFNN
-565 GDQIKTDIKYDIPAG
+565 GDQIKTDIVYDIPAG
-580 ILNADNRVI
+580 ILSTDNRVI

-662 FGGKGGTITI
+662 FGGKGGTIII

-715 TVKDY
+715 IVKDY

-727 KNVVIK
+727 KDVVIK
-733 DKDGKTVT
+733 DKDGKTVS
-741 GDVVYYENQAPAES
+741 GNVVYNETKAPAES
-755 SFEIKNLPEL
+755 SFEIRDLPEL

-835 DSLDGYTLSD
+835 DSLEGYTLSD

-851 LPDGYKATL
+851 LPDGYNATL
-860 NGEEIALPYTFG
+860 NGEAITLPYTFG

-891 KAGNVNNKA
+891 KAGSVNNKA

-913 TVNVTKRDWDISKV
+913 TVGVTKRDWDISKV

-962 YEDTIK
+962 YEDTIE

-988 KSINIKYLVNDNG
+988 NSINIKYLVNDNG
-1001 QMRDQTDR
+1001 QMRDQTDS

-1023 KNAAGEEV
+1023 KNAAGKKV
-1031 KDDDDK
+1031 TDDNDK
-1037 VKSFIITFNTNPN
+1037 VNSFIITFNADPN
-1050 SDKNYAGK
+1050 SDKKYAGK
-1058 LIEFKYQTTGN
+1058 LIEFEYQTIGN
-1069 IETIPEGQTETF
+1069 IETIPEGETKTF
-1081 YNNGKLGDKEVTGS
+1081 YNSGKLGDKKVTGN
-1095 VSYKNPAR
+1095 VSYKNPVR
-1103 LLKQS
+1103 LIKQS
-1108 GVEGSLTPPEDN
+1108 GVEGSLTPPED
-1120 YYWDTDYKWNG
+1120 YYWNTDYKWNG

-1162 PKTPIVLT
+1162 PKTPIILT

-1211 VGSGNVLT
+1211 VGRSGNVLT
-1219 ITLKKDSYY
+1219 ITLEKDSYY

-1275 KNHEVIEKKGSQR
+1275 KNHEVIEKTGSQR
-1288 IEKDSTTGA
+1288 TEKDSKTGA
-1297 EIPKDIVDYSIV
+1297 ERPKNIVDYSIV

-1322 TLVLKDVLEYGVGE
+1322 TLVLKDVLKYDAKQ
-1336 LNAVNL
+1336 LSAVNL

-1383 KITLPDGLACVLKY
+1383 KVTLPDELACVLKY
-1397 SYQFDRG
+1397 SYQYDRG
-1404 STAGDIL
+1404 TTAGDIP

-1420 HSSKENKLNL
+1420 HSSKVNNL
-1430 QEATSYANANKHI
+1430 TLEEATSYANANKHI
-1443 TIFKVD
+1443 IVFKVD
-1449 SRDFSKLLSGVSFEL
+1449 SRDFSKLLSGVKFKLYEYKNQNWTEVKEL
-1464 YKYENQSWTKVTD
+1464 T
-1477 LITDKNGRIDISL
+1477 TDKNGRIDISL
-1490 GDKEDSLVKHDVLY
+1490 GDKEDSLVKHNVLY
-1504 KIVERETQDG
+1504 KLVETETQDG

-1538 ISGEIQNGELGNS
+1538 ISGEIQNGELGNN
-1551 KDNIRTISKNGDAI
+1551 KDNIGTISQNGDTI

-1592 EKVTVKLQR
+1592 ESVTVKLQR

-1614 CYDKSGLKKTETIW
+1614 CYDASGLKKTETVW

-1638 WNMDVKSDNEKYFDC
+1638 WNMSTDESHFSFD
-1653 NLSGCTISWENDGW
+1653 LPGCTVKWESDKIDSW
-1667 KRLPVIVTPEISS
+1667 KKLPVIVTPEISS

-1689 EWWGNFGEGGSE
+1689 AWWGNYGEGGSE
-1701 TNPIEV
+1701 SNPIEV
-1707 AYTPDNGYDSSID
+1707 TYTPCGHNSSID
-1720 ESYNPDSVVLNASNN
+1720 ESYNPDQVILDASNN
-1735 WKYVWKNLAQTDEN
+1735 WKYVWKNLAQEDAN

-1808 GLALMAGSLMCEYV
+1808 GLALMAGSLMCGYV

-1829 RRGN
+1829 RRGI

>member
-1 MKESLSQQ
+1 MKNTLLHQAAKFKLQ
-9 TANLKHKNNRHKR
+9 NRKHKR
-22 WKGIVSILACMVVFC
+22 WQKAVSILACIVVFC

-52 PHCGKEEHTHTED
+52 PHCGIEEHTHTDE
-65 CYEKKLICGKEEGEG
+65 CYENRLICGKEEGEG
-80 AHHHTDECYREEPV
+80 AHTHTDECY
-94 LVCTTPE
+94 T
-101 SDGHQHTDDCYTE
+101 Q
-114 EQVLTCT
+114 EQTL
-121 NTDPDHVHN
+121 
-130 DIDGCYTTE
+130 I
-139 RKLTCGKEEGEGAH
+139 CGLEEGEGAH
-153 HHTEECY
+153 THTEECY
-160 ETKRELICG
+160 DEEGNLICG
-169 QEESDGHKHTDDCYK
+169 LEENEGHQHTEECYQTENILTCDQEESEGHQHTAECY
-184 KELVCGKEEH
+184 EQVLACGKEEH
-194 KHILACYSDPNADVE
+194 AHSLACYSDPNADVE
-209 DGNVWQRTVSSVTLT
+209 DADTWQNSVSSVSLT
-224 GNWGADL
+224 GNWGSDL
-231 AAIAKTQS
+231 AAIAQTQI
-239 GYTESTANYAV
+239 GYRESTSNYNV
-250 AEDGQTIHGYTRYG
+250 AEDGATMNGYTRYG
-264 AWANDPYR
+264 AWAGDPYR
-272 DNWSAQFAD
+272 DNWSAQFTD
-281 FCLSYAGVPTSAVP
+281 FCLSYAGIPSSAMVQP
-295 QNNDCSAWNYTIPD
+295 SDCWEWAPVSKE
-309 GYTPKTGDLLL
+309 GYTPNTGDLII
-320 LDTDSNG
+320 LDGNQDGTP
-327 SADHAGIVTSVSD
+327 DHAGIVLNANDTQVTTVIGDSD
-340 STLSAI
+340 KE
-346 VGDADKAVR
+346 VKQ
-355 NNTYNIGS
+355 NTYNLDNAI
-363 ENIKGYVSIP
+363 IVGYVTMP
-373 ENPALATP
+373 RNPNFDYGDEEPAVDDADA
-381 TPEPTK
+381 PEPDNNIEETSTA
-387 EPEVTP
+387 EPEETPEVTP
-393 EAQPTQAPEA
+393 EAEEAIPE
-403 TPEVTEEPTQEPEN
+403 ESQQTE
-417 KADDTADDKAD
+417 
-428 ENKTQDED
+428 
-436 VKEDDGKKDDTANN
+436 
-450 IEVTPTPEVTE
+450 
-461 TPEATPTPTKTPE
+461 
-474 DKEKKNEEIIDF
+474 KEKKKEEKKEVPAVAEVTD
-486 TEISWCNVEKPEEEN
+486 TSWCTAEKAEDSN
-501 SIEDDK
+501 IED
-507 DTENEESIEEAN
+507 EESEQSDIEVFSGE
-519 FMLLSI
+519 
-525 EQDVSVM
+525 ECVS
-532 AANSGVDFGQYIT
+532 ATATGNTIDFGQYIT

-556 WKEATEFND
+556 WKEATEFNN
-565 GDQIKTDIKYDIPAG
+565 GDQIKTDIVYDIPAG
-580 ILNADNRVI
+580 ILSTDNRVI

-662 FGGKGGTITI
+662 FGGKGGTIII

-682 DINIT
+682 DINIA

-715 TVKDY
+715 IVKDY

-727 KNVVIK
+727 KDVVIK
-733 DKDGKTVT
+733 DKDGKTVS
-741 GDVVYYENQAPAES
+741 GNVVYNETKAPAES
-755 SFEIKNLPEL
+755 SFEIRDLPEL

-851 LPDGYKATL
+851 LPDGYNATL
-860 NGEEIALPYTFG
+860 NGEAITLPYTFG

-886 TDAPD
+886 TNAPD
-891 KAGNVNNKA
+891 KAGKVKNKA
-900 ELTKDGKGYSSDA
+900 ELTKGDKGYSSDA
-913 TVNVTKRDWDISKV
+913 TVGVTKRDWDISKV

-962 YEDTIK
+962 YEDTIE

-988 KSINIKYLVNDNG
+988 NSINIKYLVNDNG
-1001 QMRDQTDR
+1001 QMRDQTDS

-1023 KNAAGEEV
+1023 KNAAGKKV
-1031 KDDDDK
+1031 TDDNDK
-1037 VKSFIITFNTNPN
+1037 VNSFIITFNADPN
-1050 SDKNYAGK
+1050 SDKKYAGK
-1058 LIEFKYQTTGN
+1058 LIEFEYQTIGN
-1069 IETIPEGQTETF
+1069 IETIPEGETKTF
-1081 YNNGKLGDKEVTGS
+1081 YNSGKLGDKKVTGN
-1095 VSYKNPAR
+1095 VSYKNPVR
-1103 LLKQS
+1103 LIKQS
-1108 GVEGSLTPPEDN
+1108 GVEGSLTPPED
-1120 YYWDTDYKWNG
+1120 YYWNTDYKWNG

-1162 PKTPIVLT
+1162 PKTPIILT

-1211 VGSGNVLT
+1211 VGRSGNVLT
-1219 ITLKKDSYY
+1219 ITLEKDSYY

-1275 KNHEVIEKKGSQR
+1275 KNHEVIEKTGSQR
-1288 IEKDSTTGA
+1288 TEKDSKTGA
-1297 EIPKDIVDYSIV
+1297 ERPKNIVDYSIV

-1322 TLVLKDVLEYGVGE
+1322 TLVLKDVLKYDAKQ
-1336 LNAVNL
+1336 LSAVNL

-1383 KITLPDGLACVLKY
+1383 KVTLPDELACVLKY
-1397 SYQFDRG
+1397 SYQYDRG
-1404 STAGDIL
+1404 TTAGDIP

-1420 HSSKENKLNL
+1420 HSSKVNNL
-1430 QEATSYANANKHI
+1430 TLEEATSYANANKHI
-1443 TIFKVD
+1443 IVFKVD
-1449 SRDFSKLLSGVSFEL
+1449 SRDFSKLLSGVKFKLYEYKNQNWTEVKEL
-1464 YKYENQSWTKVTD
+1464 T
-1477 LITDKNGRIDISL
+1477 TDKNGRIDISL
-1490 GDKEDSLVKHDVLY
+1490 GDKEDSLVKHNVLY
-1504 KIVERETQDG
+1504 KLVETETQDG

-1538 ISGEIQNGELGNS
+1538 ISGEIQNGELGNN
-1551 KDNIRTISKNGDAI
+1551 KDNIRTISQNGDTI

-1592 EKVTVKLQR
+1592 ESVTVKLQR

-1614 CYDKSGLKKTETIW
+1614 CYDASGLKKTETVW

-1638 WNMDVKSDNEKYFDC
+1638 WNMSTDESHFSFD
-1653 NLSGCTISWENDGW
+1653 LPGCTVKWESDKIDSW
-1667 KRLPVIVTPEISS
+1667 KKLPVIVTPEISS

-1689 EWWGNFGEGGSE
+1689 AWWGNYGEGGSE
-1701 TNPIEV
+1701 SNPIEV
-1707 AYTPDNGYDSSID
+1707 TYTPCGHNSSID
-1720 ESYNPDSVVLNASNN
+1720 ESYNPDQVILDASNN
-1735 WKYVWKNLAQTDEN
+1735 WKYVWKNLAQEDAN

-1808 GLALMAGSLMCEYV
+1808 GLALMAGSLMCGYV

-1829 RRGN
+1829 RRGI

>member
-1 MKESLSQQ
+1 MKNTLLHQAAKFKLQ
-9 TANLKHKNNRHKR
+9 NRKHKR
-22 WKGIVSILACMVVFC
+22 WQKAVSILACIVVFC

-52 PHCGKEEHTHTED
+52 PHCGIEEHTHTDE
-65 CYEKKLICGKEEGEG
+65 CYENRLICGKEEGEG
-80 AHHHTDECYREEPV
+80 AHTHTDECY
-94 LVCTTPE
+94 T
-101 SDGHQHTDDCYTE
+101 Q
-114 EQVLTCT
+114 EQTL
-121 NTDPDHVHN
+121 
-130 DIDGCYTTE
+130 I
-139 RKLTCGKEEGEGAH
+139 CGLEEGEGAH
-153 HHTEECY
+153 THTEECY
-160 ETKRELICG
+160 DEEGNLICG
-169 QEESDGHKHTDDCYK
+169 LEENEGHQHTEECYQTENILTCDQEESEGHQHTAECY
-184 KELVCGKEEH
+184 EQVLACGKEEH
-194 KHILACYSDPNADVE
+194 AHSLTCYSDPNADVE
-209 DGNVWQRTVSSVTLT
+209 DADTWQNSVSSVSLT
-224 GNWGADL
+224 GNWGSDL
-231 AAIAKTQS
+231 AAIAQTQI
-239 GYTESTANYAV
+239 GYRESTSNYNV
-250 AEDGQTIHGYTRYG
+250 AEDGATMNGYTRYG
-264 AWANDPYR
+264 AWAGDPYR
-272 DNWSAQFAD
+272 DNWSAQFTD
-281 FCLSYAGVPTSAVP
+281 FCLSYAGIPSSAMVQP
-295 QNNDCSAWNYTIPD
+295 SDCWEWAPVSKE
-309 GYTPKTGDLLL
+309 GYTPNTGDLII
-320 LDTDSNG
+320 LDGNQDGTP
-327 SADHAGIVTSVSD
+327 DHAGIVLNANDTQVTTVIGDSD
-340 STLSAI
+340 KE
-346 VGDADKAVR
+346 VKQ
-355 NNTYNIGS
+355 NTYNLDNAI
-363 ENIKGYVSIP
+363 IVGYVTMP
-373 ENPALATP
+373 RNPNFDYGDEEPAVDDADA
-381 TPEPTK
+381 PEPDNNIEETSTA
-387 EPEVTP
+387 EPEETPEVTP
-393 EAQPTQAPEA
+393 EAEEAIPE
-403 TPEVTEEPTQEPEN
+403 ESQQTE
-417 KADDTADDKAD
+417 
-428 ENKTQDED
+428 
-436 VKEDDGKKDDTANN
+436 
-450 IEVTPTPEVTE
+450 
-461 TPEATPTPTKTPE
+461 
-474 DKEKKNEEIIDF
+474 KEKKKEEKKEVPAVAEVTD
-486 TEISWCNVEKPEEEN
+486 TSWCTAEKAEDSN
-501 SIEDDK
+501 IED
-507 DTENEESIEEAN
+507 EESEQSDIEVFSGE
-519 FMLLSI
+519 
-525 EQDVSVM
+525 ECVS
-532 AANSGVDFGQYIT
+532 ATATGNTIDFGQYIT

-556 WKEATEFND
+556 WKEATEFNN
-565 GDQIKTDIKYDIPAG
+565 GDQIKTDIVYDIPAG
-580 ILNADNRVI
+580 ILSTDNRVI

-662 FGGKGGTITI
+662 FGGKGGTIII

-682 DINIT
+682 DINIA

-715 TVKDY
+715 IVKDY

-727 KNVVIK
+727 KDVVIK
-733 DKDGKTVT
+733 DKDGKTVS
-741 GDVVYYENQAPAES
+741 GNVVYNETKAPAES
-755 SFEIKNLPEL
+755 SFEIRDLPEL

-851 LPDGYKATL
+851 LPDGYNATL
-860 NGEEIALPYTFG
+860 NGEAITLPYTFG

-886 TDAPD
+886 TNAPD
-891 KAGNVNNKA
+891 KAGKVKNKA
-900 ELTKDGKGYSSDA
+900 ELTKGDKGYSSDA
-913 TVNVTKRDWDISKV
+913 TVGVTKRDWDISKV

-962 YEDTIK
+962 YEDTIE
-968 NGSLDSEHYGIR
+968 NGSLDSEHYCIR

-988 KSINIKYLVNDNG
+988 NSINIKYLVNDNG
-1001 QMRDQTDR
+1001 QMRDQTDS

-1023 KNAAGEEV
+1023 KNAAGKKV
-1031 KDDDDK
+1031 TDDNDK
-1037 VKSFIITFNTNPN
+1037 VNSFIITFNADPN
-1050 SDKNYAGK
+1050 SDKKYAGK
-1058 LIEFKYQTTGN
+1058 LIEFEYQTIGN
-1069 IETIPEGQTETF
+1069 IETIPEGETKTF
-1081 YNNGKLGDKEVTGS
+1081 YNSGKLGDKKVTGN
-1095 VSYKNPAR
+1095 VSYKNPVR
-1103 LLKQS
+1103 LIKQS
-1108 GVEGSLTPPEDN
+1108 GVEGSLTPPED
-1120 YYWDTDYKWNG
+1120 YYWNTDYKWNG

-1162 PKTPIVLT
+1162 PKTPIILT

-1211 VGSGNVLT
+1211 VGRSGNVLT
-1219 ITLKKDSYY
+1219 ITLEKDSYY

-1275 KNHEVIEKKGSQR
+1275 KNHEVIEKTGSQR
-1288 IEKDSTTGA
+1288 TEKDSKTGA
-1297 EIPKDIVDYSIV
+1297 ERPKNIVDYSIV

-1322 TLVLKDVLEYGVGE
+1322 TLVLKDVLEYVAKQ
-1336 LNAVNL
+1336 LSAVNL

-1383 KITLPDGLACVLKY
+1383 KVTLPDELACVLKY
-1397 SYQFDRG
+1397 SYQYDRG
-1404 STAGDIL
+1404 TTAGDIQ

-1420 HSSKENKLNL
+1420 HSSKVNNL
-1430 QEATSYANANKHI
+1430 TLEEATSYANANKHI
-1443 TIFKVD
+1443 IVFKVD
-1449 SRDFSKLLSGVSFEL
+1449 SRDFSKLLSGVKFKLYEYKNQNWTEVKEL
-1464 YKYENQSWTKVTD
+1464 T
-1477 LITDKNGRIDISL
+1477 TDKNGRIDISL
-1490 GDKEDSLVKHDVLY
+1490 GDKKDSLVKHNVLY
-1504 KIVERETQDG
+1504 KLVETETQDG

-1525 SLENKTKDDIWNS
+1525 SLENKTKDNIWDSIPWEMKNS
-1538 ISGEIQNGELGNS
+1538 EFGNN
-1551 KDNIRTISKNGDAI
+1551 KDNIRTISQNGDTI

-1592 EKVTVKLQR
+1592 ESVTVKLQR
-1601 ETQTPTGNKVTVN
+1601 ETQTPAGNKVTIHSKATNGANV
-1614 CYDKSGLKKTETIW
+1614 DKTEVFW
-1628 IKSGTSMRIK
+1628 VRPGTSMRIR
-1638 WNMDVKSDNEKYFDC
+1638 WNMNVDKTGVGTTFTYGLD
-1653 NLSGCTISWENDGW
+1653 GCTLEWELEEGW
-1667 KRLPVIVTPEISS
+1667 KNIPTIVTPPINGDVNIEISQTS
-1680 DVSINITYT
+1680 YVQ
-1689 EWWGNFGEGGSE
+1689 WGSGGSE
-1701 TNPIEV
+1701 NNPIEV
-1707 AYTPDNGYDSSID
+1707 TYTPGGHNSSID
-1720 ESYNPDSVVLNASNN
+1720 ESYNPDPVVLSASNN
-1735 WKYVWKNLAQTDEN
+1735 WKYVWKNLAQEDAN

-1780 IVTNTRTTSQD
+1780 IVTNIRTTSQD

-1808 GLALMAGSLMCEYV
+1808 GLALMAGSLMCGYV
-1822 MRRKRRE
+1822 MKRKRRE
-1829 RRGN
+1829 RRKI

>member
-169 QEESDGHKHTDDCYK
+169 QEENDGHKHTDDCYK

-231 AAIAKTQS
+231 AAIAKTQN

-295 QNNDCSAWNYTIPD
+295 QNSDCSAWNYTIPD

-340 STLSAI
+340 STLTAI

-363 ENIKGYVSIP
+363 ETIKGYVSIP

-387 EPEVTP
+387 E
-393 EAQPTQAPEA
+393 PEA

-450 IEVTPTPEVTE
+450 IEITPTPEVTE
-461 TPEATPTPTKTPE
+461 TPEATPTPTETPE

-603 NGVVYSKGSAVG
+603 SGVVYSKGNAVG

-630 EDFVDNGSRI
+630 EDFVESGSRI

-656 VDKDII
+656 VDKDIT
-662 FGGKGGTITI
+662 FGGQGGTVTI
-672 KKEEE
+672 KKKEE
-677 TPETG
+677 TTENG

-687 KEGTLSADKKTIEY
+687 KKGTLSADKKTIEY

-707 VNGTKKTV
+707 VNGTKKTI

-720 LKNATYK
+720 LKNATYNK
-727 KNVVIK
+727 DVVIK
-733 DKDGKTVT
+733 NKDNQTVT
-741 GDVVYYENQAPAES
+741 GTVNYYDDKAPSES
-755 SFEIKNLPEL
+755 SFEIKDLPEL

-774 YSAAVGEGQADGTN
+774 YSVAVGEGQADGTN
-788 IVENTASANDKSKWV
+788 TVENSASANDKSYWM
-803 QVRVSE
+803 QVKVSE
-809 PVIKKDGSYSEDTG
+809 PVIKKIGSYSEDTG
-823 KIKWTITVYGEG
+823 KIKWTITVCGEG
-835 DSLDGYTLSD
+835 DSLNGYTLSD
-845 ILDGKK
+845 ILNGKT
-851 LPDGYKATL
+851 LPDGYEATL
-860 NGEEIALPYTFG
+860 NGKKITLPYTFG
-872 KGSDGKHTFEIVYE
+872 ESSDGKHTFEIVYE

-891 KAGNVNNKA
+891 NEENVNNKA
-900 ELTKDGKGYSSDA
+900 ELKKGDKGYSSDT
-913 TVNVTKRDWDISKV
+913 TVGVEKRKWDISKV
-927 STGQEAVEGGK
+927 STGQEAVDGGK
-938 TRRFSWKSSITLP
+938 NRRFSWKSSITLP
-951 GNAINSLGTFT
+951 GNAINSLGTFI

-968 NGSLDSEHYGIR
+968 NGSLGSEHYGIR
-980 SELQQAIE
+980 SELQQSIE
-988 KSINIKYLVNDNG
+988 NSISIQYLINDNG
-1001 QMRDQTDR
+1001 QMKNQTDR

-1023 KNAAGEEV
+1023 KNAAGEKV

-1037 VKSFIITFNTNPN
+1037 VKSFIITFNATPS

-1058 LIEFKYQTTGN
+1058 LIEFEYQTIGN
-1069 IETIPEGQTETF
+1069 IETIPEGETETF
-1081 YNNGKLGDKEVTGS
+1081 YNSGKLGDKEVTGS

-1297 EIPKDIVDYSIV
+1297 EIPKDIVDYSII
-1309 INPNA
+1309 INPKA

-1322 TLVLKDVLEYGVGE
+1322 TLVLKDVLKYDASK
-1336 LNAVNL
+1336 LHAANL

-1353 ATKEDKCGAEIDASR
+1353 TTKEDKCGAEIDASR
-1368 YVIEYNDSSSGKREF
+1368 YVIEYSDSSSGEREF

-1397 SYQFDRG
+1397 SYQYDRG
-1404 STAGDIL
+1404 STADGIQ

-1420 HSSKENKLNL
+1420 HSSKENKLTL

-1449 SRDFSKLLSGVSFEL
+1449 SRDFSKLLSGVNFEL
-1464 YKYENQSWTKVTD
+1464 YKYENQGWTKVTD
-1477 LITDKNGRIDISL
+1477 LTTDKNGRIDISL
-1490 GDKEDSLVKHDVLY
+1490 GDNEDSLVKHDVLY
-1504 KIVERETQDG
+1504 KIVETATQEG
-1514 YEVSDKPYYIV
+1514 YDLSNKPYYIV
-1525 SLENKTKDDIWNS
+1525 SLENKTKDEIWSS
-1538 ISGEIQNGELGNS
+1538 IPWETQNGELGNS

-1592 EKVTVKLQR
+1592 ENVTVKLQR
-1601 ETQTPTGNKVTVN
+1601 ETQMPTGNKVTIHSKATNGANV
-1614 CYDKSGLKKTETIW
+1614 DKTEVFW
-1628 IKSGTSMRIK
+1628 VRPGTSMRIR
-1638 WNMDVKSDNEKYFDC
+1638 WNMHVDKTGVGTTFTYG
-1653 NLSGCTISWENDGW
+1653 LAGCTLEWEMEEGW
-1667 KRLPVIVTPEISS
+1667 KNIPTIVTPPINGDVNIEISQTS
-1680 DVSINITYT
+1680 YVH
-1689 EWWGNFGEGGSE
+1689 WGSGGSE
-1701 TNPIEV
+1701 NNPISVE
-1707 AYTPDNGYDSSID
+1707 YTPGGHNSSID
-1720 ESYNPDSVVLNASNN
+1720 ESYNPNSVILNASNN
-1735 WKYVWKNLAQTDEN
+1735 WKYVWKNLAQQDAN

-1808 GLALMAGSLMCEYV
+1808 GLALMAGSLMCGYV

-1829 RRGN
+1829 RREH

>member
-1 MKESLSQQ
+1 MKNTLLHQAAKFKLQ
-9 TANLKHKNNRHKR
+9 NRKHKR
-22 WKGIVSILACMVVFC
+22 WQKAVSILACIVVFC

-52 PHCGKEEHTHTED
+52 PHCGIEEHTHTDE
-65 CYEKKLICGKEEGEG
+65 CYENRLICGKEEGEG
-80 AHHHTDECYREEPV
+80 AHTHTDECY
-94 LVCTTPE
+94 T
-101 SDGHQHTDDCYTE
+101 Q
-114 EQVLTCT
+114 EQTL
-121 NTDPDHVHN
+121 
-130 DIDGCYTTE
+130 I
-139 RKLTCGKEEGEGAH
+139 CGLEEGEGAH
-153 HHTEECY
+153 THTEECY
-160 ETKRELICG
+160 DEEGNLICG
-169 QEESDGHKHTDDCYK
+169 LEENEGHQHTEECYQTENILTCDQEESEGHQHTAECY
-184 KELVCGKEEH
+184 EQVLACGKEEH
-194 KHILACYSDPNADVE
+194 AHSLACYSDPNADVE
-209 DGNVWQRTVSSVTLT
+209 DADTWQNSVSSVSLT
-224 GNWGADL
+224 GNWGSDL
-231 AAIAKTQS
+231 AAIAQTQI
-239 GYTESTANYAV
+239 GYRESTSNYNV
-250 AEDGQTIHGYTRYG
+250 AEDGATMNGYTRYG
-264 AWANDPYR
+264 AWAGDPYR
-272 DNWSAQFAD
+272 DNWSAQFTD
-281 FCLSYAGVPTSAVP
+281 FCLSYAGIPSSAMVQP
-295 QNNDCSAWNYTIPD
+295 SDCWEWAPVSKE
-309 GYTPKTGDLLL
+309 GYTPNTGDLII
-320 LDTDSNG
+320 LDGNQDGTP
-327 SADHAGIVTSVSD
+327 DHAGIVLNANDTQVTTVIGDSD
-340 STLSAI
+340 KE
-346 VGDADKAVR
+346 VKQ
-355 NNTYNIGS
+355 NTYNLDNAI
-363 ENIKGYVSIP
+363 IVGYVTMP
-373 ENPALATP
+373 RNPNFDYGDEEPAVDDADA
-381 TPEPTK
+381 PEPDNNIEETSTA
-387 EPEVTP
+387 EPEETPEVTP
-393 EAQPTQAPEA
+393 EAEEAIPE
-403 TPEVTEEPTQEPEN
+403 ESQQTE
-417 KADDTADDKAD
+417 
-428 ENKTQDED
+428 
-436 VKEDDGKKDDTANN
+436 
-450 IEVTPTPEVTE
+450 
-461 TPEATPTPTKTPE
+461 
-474 DKEKKNEEIIDF
+474 KEKKKEEKKEVPAVAEVTD
-486 TEISWCNVEKPEEEN
+486 TSWCTAEKAEDSN
-501 SIEDDK
+501 IED
-507 DTENEESIEEAN
+507 EESEQSDIEVFSGE
-519 FMLLSI
+519 
-525 EQDVSVM
+525 ECVS
-532 AANSGVDFGQYIT
+532 ATATGNTIDFGQYIT

-556 WKEATEFND
+556 WKEATEFNN
-565 GDQIKTDIKYDIPAG
+565 GDQIKTDIVYDIPAG
-580 ILNADNRVI
+580 ILSTDNRVI

-662 FGGKGGTITI
+662 FGGKGGTIII

-682 DINIT
+682 DINIA

-715 TVKDY
+715 IVKDY

-727 KNVVIK
+727 KDVVIK
-733 DKDGKTVT
+733 DKDGKTVS
-741 GDVVYYENQAPAES
+741 GNVVYNETKAPAES
-755 SFEIKNLPEL
+755 SFEIRDLPEL

-851 LPDGYKATL
+851 LPDGYNATL
-860 NGEEIALPYTFG
+860 NGEAITLPYTFG

-886 TDAPD
+886 TNAPD
-891 KAGNVNNKA
+891 KAGKVKNKA
-900 ELTKDGKGYSSDA
+900 ELTKGDKGYSSDA
-913 TVNVTKRDWDISKV
+913 TVGVTKRDWDISKV

-962 YEDTIK
+962 YEDTIE

-988 KSINIKYLVNDNG
+988 NSINIKYLVNDNG
-1001 QMRDQTDR
+1001 QMRDQTDS

-1023 KNAAGEEV
+1023 KNAAGKKV
-1031 KDDDDK
+1031 TDDNDK
-1037 VKSFIITFNTNPN
+1037 VNSFIITFNADPN
-1050 SDKNYAGK
+1050 SDKKYAGK
-1058 LIEFKYQTTGN
+1058 LIEFEYQTIGN
-1069 IETIPEGQTETF
+1069 IETIPEGETKTF
-1081 YNNGKLGDKEVTGS
+1081 YNSGKLGDKKVTGN
-1095 VSYKNPAR
+1095 VSYKNPVR
-1103 LLKQS
+1103 LIKQS
-1108 GVEGSLTPPEDN
+1108 GVEGSLTPPED
-1120 YYWDTDYKWNG
+1120 YYWNTDYKWNG

-1162 PKTPIVLT
+1162 PKTPIILT

-1211 VGSGNVLT
+1211 VGRSGNVLT
-1219 ITLKKDSYY
+1219 ITLEKDSYY

-1275 KNHEVIEKKGSQR
+1275 KNHEVIEKTGSQR
-1288 IEKDSTTGA
+1288 TEKDSKTGA
-1297 EIPKDIVDYSIV
+1297 ERPKNIVDYSIV

-1322 TLVLKDVLEYGVGE
+1322 TLVLKDVLEYVAKQ
-1336 LNAVNL
+1336 LSAVNL

-1383 KITLPDGLACVLKY
+1383 KVTLPDELACVLKY
-1397 SYQFDRG
+1397 SYQYDRG
-1404 STAGDIL
+1404 TTAGDIQ

-1420 HSSKENKLNL
+1420 HSSKVNNL
-1430 QEATSYANANKHI
+1430 TLEEATSYANANKHI
-1443 TIFKVD
+1443 IVFKVD
-1449 SRDFSKLLSGVSFEL
+1449 SRDFSKLLSGVKFKLYEYKNQNWTEVKEL
-1464 YKYENQSWTKVTD
+1464 T
-1477 LITDKNGRIDISL
+1477 TDKNGRIDISL
-1490 GDKEDSLVKHDVLY
+1490 GDKKDSLVKHNVLY
-1504 KIVERETQDG
+1504 KLVETETQDG

-1525 SLENKTKDDIWNS
+1525 SLENKTKDNIWDSIPWEMKNS
-1538 ISGEIQNGELGNS
+1538 EFGNN
-1551 KDNIRTISKNGDAI
+1551 KDNIRTISQNGDTI

-1592 EKVTVKLQR
+1592 ESVTVKLQR
-1601 ETQTPTGNKVTVN
+1601 ETQTPAGNKVTIHSKATNGANV
-1614 CYDKSGLKKTETIW
+1614 DKTEVFW
-1628 IKSGTSMRIK
+1628 VRPGTSMRIR
-1638 WNMDVKSDNEKYFDC
+1638 WNMNVDKTGVGTTFTYGLD
-1653 NLSGCTISWENDGW
+1653 GCTLEWELEEGW
-1667 KRLPVIVTPEISS
+1667 KNIPTIVTPPINGDVNIEISQTS
-1680 DVSINITYT
+1680 YVQ
-1689 EWWGNFGEGGSE
+1689 WGSGGSE
-1701 TNPIEV
+1701 NNPIEV
-1707 AYTPDNGYDSSID
+1707 TYTPGGHNSSID
-1720 ESYNPDSVVLNASNN
+1720 ESYNPDPVVLSASNN
-1735 WKYVWKNLAQTDEN
+1735 WKYVWKNLAQEDAN

-1808 GLALMAGSLMCEYV
+1808 GLALMAGSLMCGYV

-1829 RRGN
+1829 RREI

>member
-1 MKESLSQQ
+1 MKNTLLHQAAKFKLQ
-9 TANLKHKNNRHKR
+9 NRKHKR
-22 WKGIVSILACMVVFC
+22 WQKAVSILACIVVFC

-52 PHCGKEEHTHTED
+52 PHCGIEEHTHTDE
-65 CYEKKLICGKEEGEG
+65 CYENRLICGKEEGEG
-80 AHHHTDECYREEPV
+80 AHTHTDECY
-94 LVCTTPE
+94 T
-101 SDGHQHTDDCYTE
+101 Q
-114 EQVLTCT
+114 EQTL
-121 NTDPDHVHN
+121 
-130 DIDGCYTTE
+130 I
-139 RKLTCGKEEGEGAH
+139 CGLEEGEGAH
-153 HHTEECY
+153 THTEECY
-160 ETKRELICG
+160 DEEGNLICG
-169 QEESDGHKHTDDCYK
+169 LEENEGHQHTEECYQTENVLTCDQEESEGHQHTAECY
-184 KELVCGKEEH
+184 EQVLACGKEEH
-194 KHILACYSDPNADVE
+194 AHSLACYSDPNADVE
-209 DGNVWQRTVSSVTLT
+209 DADTWQNSVSSVSLT
-224 GNWGADL
+224 GNWGSDL
-231 AAIAKTQS
+231 AAIAQTQI
-239 GYTESTANYAV
+239 GYRESTSNYNV
-250 AEDGQTIHGYTRYG
+250 AEDGATMNGYTRYG
-264 AWANDPYR
+264 AWAGDPYR
-272 DNWSAQFAD
+272 DNWSAQFTD
-281 FCLSYAGVPTSAVP
+281 FCLSYAGIPSSAMVQP
-295 QNNDCSAWNYTIPD
+295 SDCWEWAPVSKE
-309 GYTPKTGDLLL
+309 GYTPNTGDLII
-320 LDTDSNG
+320 LDGNQDGTP
-327 SADHAGIVTSVSD
+327 DHAGIVLNANDAQVTTVIGDSD
-340 STLSAI
+340 KE
-346 VGDADKAVR
+346 VKQ
-355 NNTYNIGS
+355 NTYNLDNAI
-363 ENIKGYVSIP
+363 IVGYVTMP
-373 ENPALATP
+373 RNPNFDYGDAEPAADDADAQESDNNNIEETP
-381 TPEPTK
+381 TAEPEET
-387 EPEVTP
+387 PEVTP
-393 EAQPTQAPEA
+393 EAEEAIPEESQQTEKEEKKEVPA
-403 TPEVTEEPTQEPEN
+403 VAEVTDTSWCTAE
-417 KADDTADDKAD
+417 KA
-428 ENKTQDED
+428 ED
-436 VKEDDGKKDDTANN
+436 SN
-450 IEVTPTPEVTE
+450 IE
-461 TPEATPTPTKTPE
+461 
-474 DKEKKNEEIIDF
+474 D
-486 TEISWCNVEKPEEEN
+486 
-501 SIEDDK
+501 
-507 DTENEESIEEAN
+507 EESEQSDIEVFSGE
-519 FMLLSI
+519 
-525 EQDVSVM
+525 ECVS
-532 AANSGVDFGQYIT
+532 ATATGNTIDFGQYIT

-556 WKEATEFND
+556 WKEATEFNN
-565 GDQIKTDIKYDIPAG
+565 GDQIKTDIVYDIPAG
-580 ILNADNRVI
+580 ILSTDNRVI

-662 FGGKGGTITI
+662 FGGKGGTIII

-715 TVKDY
+715 IVKDY

-727 KNVVIK
+727 KDVVIK
-733 DKDGKTVT
+733 DKDGKTVS
-741 GDVVYYENQAPAES
+741 GNVVYNETKAPAES
-755 SFEIKNLPEL
+755 SFEIRDLPEL

-835 DSLDGYTLSD
+835 DSLEGYTLSD

-851 LPDGYKATL
+851 LPDGYNATL
-860 NGEEIALPYTFG
+860 NGEAITLPYTFG

-891 KAGNVNNKA
+891 KAGSVNNKA

-913 TVNVTKRDWDISKV
+913 TVGVTKRDWDISKV

-962 YEDTIK
+962 YEDTIE

-988 KSINIKYLVNDNG
+988 NSINIKYLVNDNG
-1001 QMRDQTDR
+1001 QMRDQTDS

-1023 KNAAGEEV
+1023 KNAAGKKV
-1031 KDDDDK
+1031 TDDNDK
-1037 VKSFIITFNTNPN
+1037 VNSFIITFNADPN
-1050 SDKNYAGK
+1050 SDKKYAGK
-1058 LIEFKYQTTGN
+1058 LIEFEYQTIGN
-1069 IETIPEGQTETF
+1069 IETIPEGETKTF
-1081 YNNGKLGDKEVTGS
+1081 YNSGKLGDKKVTGN
-1095 VSYKNPAR
+1095 VSYKNPVR
-1103 LLKQS
+1103 LIKQS
-1108 GVEGSLTPPEDN
+1108 GVEGSLTPPED
-1120 YYWDTDYKWNG
+1120 YYWNTDYKWNG

-1162 PKTPIVLT
+1162 PKTPIILT

-1211 VGSGNVLT
+1211 VGRSGNVLT
-1219 ITLKKDSYY
+1219 ITLEKDSYY

-1275 KNHEVIEKKGSQR
+1275 KNHEVIEKTGSQR
-1288 IEKDSTTGA
+1288 TEKDSKTGA
-1297 EIPKDIVDYSIV
+1297 ERPKNIVDYSIV

-1322 TLVLKDVLEYGVGE
+1322 TLVLKDVLKYDAKQ
-1336 LNAVNL
+1336 LSAVNL

-1383 KITLPDGLACVLKY
+1383 KVTLPDELACVLKY
-1397 SYQFDRG
+1397 SYQYDRG
-1404 STAGDIL
+1404 TTAGDIP

-1420 HSSKENKLNL
+1420 HSSKVNNL
-1430 QEATSYANANKHI
+1430 TLEEATSYANANKHI
-1443 TIFKVD
+1443 IVFKVD
-1449 SRDFSKLLSGVSFEL
+1449 SRDFSKLLSGVKFKLYEYKNQNWTEVKEL
-1464 YKYENQSWTKVTD
+1464 T
-1477 LITDKNGRIDISL
+1477 TDKNGRIDISL
-1490 GDKEDSLVKHDVLY
+1490 GDKEDSLVKHNVLY
-1504 KIVERETQDG
+1504 KLVETETQDG

-1538 ISGEIQNGELGNS
+1538 ISGEIQNGELGNN
-1551 KDNIRTISKNGDAI
+1551 KDNIRTMSQNGDTI
-1565 YITNDYTSVGVEKK
+1565 YITKDYTSVGVEKK

-1592 EKVTVKLQR
+1592 ESVTVKLQR

-1614 CYDKSGLKKTETIW
+1614 CYDASGLKKTETVW

-1638 WNMDVKSDNEKYFDC
+1638 WNMSTDESHFSFD
-1653 NLSGCTISWENDGW
+1653 LPGCTVKWESDKIDSW
-1667 KRLPVIVTPEISS
+1667 KKLPVIVTPEISS

-1689 EWWGNFGEGGSE
+1689 AWWGNYGEGGSE
-1701 TNPIEV
+1701 SNPIEV
-1707 AYTPDNGYDSSID
+1707 TYTPCGHNSSID
-1720 ESYNPDSVVLNASNN
+1720 ESYNPDQVILDASNN
-1735 WKYVWKNLAQTDEN
+1735 WKYVWKNLAQEDAN

-1808 GLALMAGSLMCEYV
+1808 GLALMAGSLMCGYV

-1829 RRGN
+1829 RREI

>member
-1 MKESLSQQ
+1 MKNTLLHQAAKFKLQ
-9 TANLKHKNNRHKR
+9 NRKHKR
-22 WKGIVSILACMVVFC
+22 WQKAVSILACIVVFC

-52 PHCGKEEHTHTED
+52 PHCGIEEHTHTDE
-65 CYEKKLICGKEEGEG
+65 CYENRLICGKEEGEG
-80 AHHHTDECYREEPV
+80 AHTHTDECY
-94 LVCTTPE
+94 T
-101 SDGHQHTDDCYTE
+101 Q
-114 EQVLTCT
+114 EQTL
-121 NTDPDHVHN
+121 
-130 DIDGCYTTE
+130 I
-139 RKLTCGKEEGEGAH
+139 CGLEEGEGAH
-153 HHTEECY
+153 THTEECY
-160 ETKRELICG
+160 DEEGNLICG
-169 QEESDGHKHTDDCYK
+169 LEENEGHQHTEECYQTENILTCDQEESEGHQHTAECY
-184 KELVCGKEEH
+184 EQVLACGKEEH
-194 KHILACYSDPNADVE
+194 AHSLACYSDPNADVE
-209 DGNVWQRTVSSVTLT
+209 DADTWQNSVSSVSLT
-224 GNWGADL
+224 GNWGSDL
-231 AAIAKTQS
+231 AAIAQTQI
-239 GYTESTANYAV
+239 GYRESTSNYNV
-250 AEDGQTIHGYTRYG
+250 AEDGATMNGYTRYG
-264 AWANDPYR
+264 AWAGDPYR
-272 DNWSAQFAD
+272 DNWSAQFTD
-281 FCLSYAGVPTSAVP
+281 FCLSYAGIPTSAMVQP
-295 QNNDCSAWNYTIPD
+295 SDCWEWAPVSKE
-309 GYTPKTGDLLL
+309 GYTPNTGDLII
-320 LDTDSNG
+320 LDGNQDGTP
-327 SADHAGIVTSVSD
+327 DHAGIVLNANDTQVTTVIGDSD
-340 STLSAI
+340 KE
-346 VGDADKAVR
+346 VKQ
-355 NNTYNIGS
+355 NTYNLDNAI
-363 ENIKGYVSIP
+363 IVGYVTMP
-373 ENPALATP
+373 RNPNFDYGDEEPAVDDADA
-381 TPEPTK
+381 PEPDNNIEETSTA
-387 EPEVTP
+387 EPEETPEVTP
-393 EAQPTQAPEA
+393 EAEEAIPEESQQTEKEEKKEVPA
-403 TPEVTEEPTQEPEN
+403 VAEVTDTSWCTAE
-417 KADDTADDKAD
+417 KA
-428 ENKTQDED
+428 ED
-436 VKEDDGKKDDTANN
+436 SN
-450 IEVTPTPEVTE
+450 IE
-461 TPEATPTPTKTPE
+461 
-474 DKEKKNEEIIDF
+474 D
-486 TEISWCNVEKPEEEN
+486 
-501 SIEDDK
+501 
-507 DTENEESIEEAN
+507 EESEQSDIEVFSGE
-519 FMLLSI
+519 
-525 EQDVSVM
+525 ECVS
-532 AANSGVDFGQYIT
+532 ATATGNTIDFGQYIT

-556 WKEATEFND
+556 WKEATEFNN
-565 GDQIKTDIKYDIPAG
+565 GDQIKTDIEYDIPAG
-580 ILNADNRVI
+580 ILSTDNRVI

-630 EDFVDNGSRI
+630 EDFVDSGSRI

-687 KEGTLSADKKTIEY
+687 KEGTLSTDKKTIEY
-701 KVKVST
+701 KVTVST

-727 KNVVIK
+727 KEVVIK
-733 DKDGKTVT
+733 DKDGKAVT

-774 YSAAVGEGQADGTN
+774 YSVAVGEGQADGTN

-851 LPDGYKATL
+851 LPDSYKATL
-860 NGEEIALPYTFG
+860 NGEEITLPYTFG

-913 TVNVTKRDWDISKV
+913 TVGVTKRDWDISKF

-951 GNAINSLGTFT
+951 GNAINSLGTFI

-968 NGSLDSEHYGIR
+968 NGSSRSEHYGIR
-980 SELQQAIE
+980 SELQQAI
-988 KSINIKYLVNDNG
+988 KNSIKIKYLVNDNG
-1001 QMRDQTDR
+1001 QIRDQTDD
-1009 LKDCSSWLSYTITY
+1009 LNKCSDWLSYTITY
-1023 KNAAGEEV
+1023 KNAAGKEV
-1031 KDDDDK
+1031 TDDNDK
-1037 VKSFIITFNTNPN
+1037 VNSFIITFNADPN
-1050 SDKNYAGK
+1050 SDKMYAGK
-1058 LIEFKYQTTGN
+1058 LIEFEYQTIGN
-1069 IETIPEGQTETF
+1069 IETISEGKTETF
-1081 YNNGKLGDKEVTGS
+1081 CNSGKLGNKEVTGN
-1095 VSYKNPAR
+1095 VSYKNPVR
-1103 LLKQS
+1103 LIKQS
-1108 GVEGSLTPPEDN
+1108 GVEGSLTPPED
-1120 YYWDTDYKWNG
+1120 YYWNTDYKWNG

-1178 FVEGSGYALYTNAAC
+1178 FVADSGYALYTNAAC

-1211 VGSGNVLT
+1211 VGRSGNVLT
-1219 ITLKKDSYY
+1219 ITLEKDSYY

-1275 KNHEVIEKKGSQR
+1275 KNHEVIEKTGSQR
-1288 IEKDSTTGA
+1288 TEKDSKTGA
-1297 EIPKDIVDYSIV
+1297 ERPKNIVDYSIV

-1322 TLVLKDVLEYGVGE
+1322 TLVLKDVLEYVAKQ
-1336 LNAVNL
+1336 LSAVNL

-1383 KITLPDGLACVLKY
+1383 KVTLPDELACVLKY
-1397 SYQFDRG
+1397 SYQYDRG
-1404 STAGDIL
+1404 TTAGDIQ

-1420 HSSKENKLNL
+1420 HSSKVNNL
-1430 QEATSYANANKHI
+1430 TLEEATSYANANKHI
-1443 TIFKVD
+1443 IVFKVD
-1449 SRDFSKLLSGVSFEL
+1449 SRDFSKLLSGVKFKL
-1464 YKYENQSWTKVTD
+1464 YEYKNQNWTEVKD
-1477 LITDKNGRIDISL
+1477 LTTDKNGRIDISL

-1504 KIVERETQDG
+1504 KIVETATQEG
-1514 YEVSDKPYYIV
+1514 YDLSNKPYYIV
-1525 SLENKTKDDIWNS
+1525 SLEKKTKDEIWNS
-1538 ISGEIQNGELGNS
+1538 IPWETKNGELGNS

-1592 EKVTVKLQR
+1592 ESVTVKLQR

-1614 CYDKSGLKKTETIW
+1614 CQTNNSGVRTDVTQVFW
-1628 IKSGTSMRIK
+1628 VKSGTTMEIK
-1638 WNMDVKSDNEKYFDC
+1638 VNAGVNGSEFQY
-1653 NLSGCTISWENDGW
+1653 SGVDATLDWEHDAW
-1667 KRLPVIVTPEISS
+1667 KNLPVLKTAAINGDTVVNIVCTGH
-1680 DVSINITYT
+1680 VHWTNGAT
-1689 EWWGNFGEGGSE
+1689 ES
-1701 TNPIEV
+1701 NPIEV
-1707 AYTPDNGYDSSID
+1707 TYTPCGHNSSID
-1720 ESYNPDSVVLNASNN
+1720 ESYNPDRVILDASNN
-1735 WKYVWKNLAQTDEN
+1735 WKYVWKNLDQKDAN

-1808 GLALMAGSLMCEYV
+1808 GLALMAGSLMCGYV
-1822 MRRKRRE
+1822 MRRKRKE
-1829 RRGN
+1829 RRGK

>member
-1 MKESLSQQ
+1 MKNTLLHQAAKFKLQ
-9 TANLKHKNNRHKR
+9 NRKHKR
-22 WKGIVSILACMVVFC
+22 WQKAVSILACIVVFC

-52 PHCGKEEHTHTED
+52 PHCGIEEHTHTDE
-65 CYEKKLICGKEEGEG
+65 CYENRLICGKEEGEG
-80 AHHHTDECYREEPV
+80 AHTHTDECY
-94 LVCTTPE
+94 T
-101 SDGHQHTDDCYTE
+101 Q
-114 EQVLTCT
+114 EQTL
-121 NTDPDHVHN
+121 
-130 DIDGCYTTE
+130 I
-139 RKLTCGKEEGEGAH
+139 CGLEEGEGAH
-153 HHTEECY
+153 THTEECY
-160 ETKRELICG
+160 DEDGNLICG
-169 QEESDGHKHTDDCYK
+169 LEENEGHQHTEECYQTENILTCDQEESEGHQHTAECY
-184 KELVCGKEEH
+184 EQVLACGKEEH
-194 KHILACYSDPNADVE
+194 AHSLACYSDPNADVE
-209 DGNVWQRTVSSVTLT
+209 DADTWQNSVSSVSLT
-224 GNWGADL
+224 GNWGSDL
-231 AAIAKTQS
+231 AAIAQTQI
-239 GYTESTANYAV
+239 GYRESTSNYNV
-250 AEDGQTIHGYTRYG
+250 AEDGATMNGYTRYG
-264 AWANDPYR
+264 AWAGDPYR
-272 DNWSAQFAD
+272 DNWSAQFTD
-281 FCLSYAGVPTSAVP
+281 FCLSYAGIPTSAMIQVSNCQEWAPVP
-295 QNNDCSAWNYTIPD
+295 KS
-309 GYTPKTGDLLL
+309 GYAPSTGDIII
-320 LDTDSNG
+320 LDGNQDGT
-327 SADHAGIVTSVSD
+327 ADHAGIVLNANDTQVTTVIGDSD
-340 STLSAI
+340 KE
-346 VGDADKAVR
+346 VKQ
-355 NNTYNIGS
+355 NTYNLDNAI
-363 ENIKGYVSIP
+363 IVGYVTMP
-373 ENPALATP
+373 RNPNFDYGDEEPAVDDADA
-381 TPEPTK
+381 PEPDNNIEETSTA
-387 EPEVTP
+387 EPEETPEVTP
-393 EAQPTQAPEA
+393 EAEEAIPE
-403 TPEVTEEPTQEPEN
+403 ESQQTE
-417 KADDTADDKAD
+417 
-428 ENKTQDED
+428 
-436 VKEDDGKKDDTANN
+436 
-450 IEVTPTPEVTE
+450 
-461 TPEATPTPTKTPE
+461 
-474 DKEKKNEEIIDF
+474 KEKKKEEKKEVPAVAEVTD
-486 TEISWCNVEKPEEEN
+486 TSWCTAEKAEDSN
-501 SIEDDK
+501 IED
-507 DTENEESIEEAN
+507 EESEQSDIEVFSGE
-519 FMLLSI
+519 
-525 EQDVSVM
+525 ECVS
-532 AANSGVDFGQYIT
+532 ATATGNTIDFGQYIT

-556 WKEATEFND
+556 WKEATEFNN
-565 GDQIKTDIKYDIPAG
+565 GDQIKTDIVYDIPAG
-580 ILNADNRVI
+580 ILSTDNRVI

-662 FGGKGGTITI
+662 FGGKGGTIII

-682 DINIT
+682 DINIA

-715 TVKDY
+715 IVKDY

-727 KNVVIK
+727 KDVVIK
-733 DKDGKTVT
+733 DKDGKTVS
-741 GDVVYYENQAPAES
+741 GNVVYNETKAPAES
-755 SFEIKNLPEL
+755 SFEIRDLPEL

-851 LPDGYKATL
+851 LPDGYNATL
-860 NGEEIALPYTFG
+860 NGEAITLPYTFG

-886 TDAPD
+886 TNAPD
-891 KAGNVNNKA
+891 KAGKVKNKA
-900 ELTKDGKGYSSDA
+900 ELTKGDKGYSSDA
-913 TVNVTKRDWDISKV
+913 TVGVTKRDWDISKV

-951 GNAINSLGTFT
+951 GNAINSLGIFT
-962 YEDTIK
+962 YEDTIE
-968 NGSLDSEHYGIR
+968 NGSSGSEHYGIR
-980 SELQQAIE
+980 SELQQAI
-988 KSINIKYLVNDNG
+988 KNSIKIKYLVNDNG
-1001 QMRDQTDR
+1001 QMRDQTDS

-1023 KNAAGEEV
+1023 KNAAGDEV
-1031 KDDDDK
+1031 KNDSDK
-1037 VKSFIITFNTNPN
+1037 VKSFIITFNADPN
-1050 SDKNYAGK
+1050 SDKKYAGK
-1058 LIEFKYQTTGN
+1058 LIEFEYQTIGN
-1069 IETIPEGQTETF
+1069 IEAIPEGKTETF
-1081 YNNGKLGDKEVTGS
+1081 YNSGELGDKKVTGN
-1095 VSYKNPAR
+1095 VSYKNPVR
-1103 LLKQS
+1103 LIKQS
-1108 GVEGSLTPPEDN
+1108 GVEGSLTPPED
-1120 YYWDTDYKWNG
+1120 YYWNTDYKWNG

-1162 PKTPIVLT
+1162 PKTPIILT

-1211 VGSGNVLT
+1211 VGRSGNVLT
-1219 ITLKKDSYY
+1219 ITLEKDSYY

-1275 KNHEVIEKKGSQR
+1275 KNHEVIEKTGSQR
-1288 IEKDSTTGA
+1288 TEKDSKTGA
-1297 EIPKDIVDYSIV
+1297 ERPKNIVDYSIV

-1322 TLVLKDVLEYGVGE
+1322 TLVLKDVLKYDAKQ
-1336 LNAVNL
+1336 LSAVNL

-1383 KITLPDGLACVLKY
+1383 KVTLPDELACVLKY
-1397 SYQFDRG
+1397 SYQYDRG
-1404 STAGDIL
+1404 TTAGDIP

-1420 HSSKENKLNL
+1420 HSSKVNNL
-1430 QEATSYANANKHI
+1430 TLEEATSYANANKHI
-1443 TIFKVD
+1443 IVFKVD
-1449 SRDFSKLLSGVSFEL
+1449 SRDFSKLLSGVKFKLYEYKNQNWTEVKEL
-1464 YKYENQSWTKVTD
+1464 T
-1477 LITDKNGRIDISL
+1477 TDKNGRIDISL
-1490 GDKEDSLVKHDVLY
+1490 GDKEDSLVKHNVLY
-1504 KIVERETQDG
+1504 KLVETETQDG

-1538 ISGEIQNGELGNS
+1538 ISGEIQNGELGNN
-1551 KDNIRTISKNGDAI
+1551 KDNIRTISQNGDTI

-1592 EKVTVKLQR
+1592 ESVTVKLQR

-1614 CYDKSGLKKTETIW
+1614 CYDASGLKKTETVW

-1638 WNMDVKSDNEKYFDC
+1638 WNMSTDESHFSFD
-1653 NLSGCTISWENDGW
+1653 LPGCTVKWESDKIDSW
-1667 KRLPVIVTPEISS
+1667 KKLPVIVTPEISS

-1689 EWWGNFGEGGSE
+1689 AWWGNYGEGGSE
-1701 TNPIEV
+1701 SNPIEV
-1707 AYTPDNGYDSSID
+1707 TYTPCGHNSSID
-1720 ESYNPDSVVLNASNN
+1720 ESYNPDQVILDASNN
-1735 WKYVWKNLAQTDEN
+1735 WKYVWKNLAQEDAN

-1808 GLALMAGSLMCEYV
+1808 GLALMAGSLMCGYV

-1829 RRGN
+1829 RRGI

>member
-1 MKESLSQQ
+1 MKNTLLHQAAKFKLQ
-9 TANLKHKNNRHKR
+9 NRKHKR
-22 WKGIVSILACMVVFC
+22 WQKAVSILACIVVFC

-52 PHCGKEEHTHTED
+52 PHCGIEEHTHTDE
-65 CYEKKLICGKEEGEG
+65 CYENRLICGKEEGEG
-80 AHHHTDECYREEPV
+80 AHTHTDECY
-94 LVCTTPE
+94 T
-101 SDGHQHTDDCYTE
+101 Q
-114 EQVLTCT
+114 EQTL
-121 NTDPDHVHN
+121 
-130 DIDGCYTTE
+130 I
-139 RKLTCGKEEGEGAH
+139 CGLEEGEGAH
-153 HHTEECY
+153 THTEECY
-160 ETKRELICG
+160 DEEGNLICG
-169 QEESDGHKHTDDCYK
+169 LEENEGHQHTEECYQTENILTCDQEESEGHQHTAECY
-184 KELVCGKEEH
+184 EQVLACGKEEH
-194 KHILACYSDPNADVE
+194 AHSLACYSDPNADVE
-209 DGNVWQRTVSSVTLT
+209 DADTWQNSVSSVSLT
-224 GNWGADL
+224 GNWGSDL
-231 AAIAKTQS
+231 AAIAQTQI
-239 GYTESTANYAV
+239 GYRESTSNYNV
-250 AEDGQTIHGYTRYG
+250 AEDGATMNGYTRYG
-264 AWANDPYR
+264 AWAGDPYR
-272 DNWSAQFAD
+272 DNWSAQFTD
-281 FCLSYAGVPTSAVP
+281 FCLSYAGIPSSAMVQP
-295 QNNDCSAWNYTIPD
+295 SDCWEWAPVSKE
-309 GYTPKTGDLLL
+309 GYTPNTGDLII
-320 LDTDSNG
+320 LDGNQDGTP
-327 SADHAGIVTSVSD
+327 DHAGIVLNANDTQVTTVIGDSD
-340 STLSAI
+340 KE
-346 VGDADKAVR
+346 VKQ
-355 NNTYNIGS
+355 NTYNLDNAI
-363 ENIKGYVSIP
+363 IVGYVTMP
-373 ENPALATP
+373 RNPNFDYGDEEPAVDDADA
-381 TPEPTK
+381 PEPDNNIEETSTA
-387 EPEVTP
+387 EPEETPEVTP
-393 EAQPTQAPEA
+393 EAEEAIPE
-403 TPEVTEEPTQEPEN
+403 ESQQTE
-417 KADDTADDKAD
+417 
-428 ENKTQDED
+428 
-436 VKEDDGKKDDTANN
+436 
-450 IEVTPTPEVTE
+450 
-461 TPEATPTPTKTPE
+461 
-474 DKEKKNEEIIDF
+474 KEKKKEEKKEVPAVAEVTD
-486 TEISWCNVEKPEEEN
+486 TSWCTAEKAEDSN
-501 SIEDDK
+501 IED
-507 DTENEESIEEAN
+507 EESEQSDIEVFSGE
-519 FMLLSI
+519 
-525 EQDVSVM
+525 ECVS
-532 AANSGVDFGQYIT
+532 ATATGNTIDFGQYIT

-556 WKEATEFND
+556 WKEATEFNN
-565 GDQIKTDIKYDIPAG
+565 GDQIKTDIVYDIPAG
-580 ILNADNRVI
+580 ILSTDNRVI

-662 FGGKGGTITI
+662 FGGKGGTIII

-682 DINIT
+682 DINIA

-715 TVKDY
+715 IVKDY

-727 KNVVIK
+727 KDVVIK
-733 DKDGKTVT
+733 DKDGKTVS
-741 GDVVYYENQAPAES
+741 GNVVYNETKAPAES
-755 SFEIKNLPEL
+755 SFEIRDLPEL

-851 LPDGYKATL
+851 LPDGYNATL
-860 NGEEIALPYTFG
+860 NGEAITLPYTFG

-886 TDAPD
+886 TNAPD
-891 KAGNVNNKA
+891 KAGKVKNKA
-900 ELTKDGKGYSSDA
+900 ELTKGDKGYSSDA
-913 TVNVTKRDWDISKV
+913 TVGVTKRDWDISKV

-962 YEDTIK
+962 YEDTIE

-988 KSINIKYLVNDNG
+988 NSINIKYLVNDNG
-1001 QMRDQTDR
+1001 QMRDQTDS

-1023 KNAAGEEV
+1023 KNAAGKKV
-1031 KDDDDK
+1031 TDDNDK
-1037 VKSFIITFNTNPN
+1037 VNSFIITFNADPN
-1050 SDKNYAGK
+1050 SDKKYAGK
-1058 LIEFKYQTTGN
+1058 LIEFEYQTIGN
-1069 IETIPEGQTETF
+1069 IETIPEGETKTF
-1081 YNNGKLGDKEVTGS
+1081 YNSGKLGDKKVTGN
-1095 VSYKNPAR
+1095 VSYKNPVR
-1103 LLKQS
+1103 LIKQS
-1108 GVEGSLTPPEDN
+1108 GVEGSLTPPED
-1120 YYWDTDYKWNG
+1120 YYWNTDYKWNG

-1162 PKTPIVLT
+1162 PKTPIILT

-1211 VGSGNVLT
+1211 VGRSGNVLT
-1219 ITLKKDSYY
+1219 ITLEKDSYY

-1275 KNHEVIEKKGSQR
+1275 KNHEVIEKTGSQR
-1288 IEKDSTTGA
+1288 TEKDSKTGA
-1297 EIPKDIVDYSIV
+1297 ERPKNIVDYSIV

-1322 TLVLKDVLEYGVGE
+1322 TLVLKDVLEYVAKQ
-1336 LNAVNL
+1336 LSAVNL

-1383 KITLPDGLACVLKY
+1383 KVTLPDELACVLKY
-1397 SYQFDRG
+1397 SYQYDRG
-1404 STAGDIL
+1404 TTAGDIQ

-1420 HSSKENKLNL
+1420 HSSKVNNL
-1430 QEATSYANANKHI
+1430 TLEEATSYANANKHI
-1443 TIFKVD
+1443 IVFKVD
-1449 SRDFSKLLSGVSFEL
+1449 SRDFSKLLSGVKFKLYEYKNQNWTEVKEL
-1464 YKYENQSWTKVTD
+1464 T
-1477 LITDKNGRIDISL
+1477 TDKNGRIDISL
-1490 GDKEDSLVKHDVLY
+1490 GDKKDSLVKHNVLY
-1504 KIVERETQDG
+1504 KLVETETQDG

-1525 SLENKTKDDIWNS
+1525 SLENKTKDNIWDSIPWEMKNS
-1538 ISGEIQNGELGNS
+1538 EFGNN
-1551 KDNIRTISKNGDAI
+1551 KDNIRTISQNGDTI

-1592 EKVTVKLQR
+1592 ESVTVKLQR
-1601 ETQTPTGNKVTVN
+1601 ETQTPAGNKVTIHSKATNGPNV
-1614 CYDKSGLKKTETIW
+1614 DKTEVFW
-1628 IKSGTSMRIK
+1628 VRPGTSMRIR
-1638 WNMDVKSDNEKYFDC
+1638 WNMNVDKTGVGTTFTYGLD
-1653 NLSGCTISWENDGW
+1653 GCTLEWELEEGW
-1667 KRLPVIVTPEISS
+1667 KNIPTIVTPPINGDVNIEISQTS
-1680 DVSINITYT
+1680 YVY
-1689 EWWGNFGEGGSE
+1689 WGSGGSE
-1701 TNPIEV
+1701 NNPISVE
-1707 AYTPDNGYDSSID
+1707 YTSGGHNSSID
-1720 ESYNPDSVVLNASNN
+1720 ESYNTAQVILDASNN
-1735 WKYVWKNLAQTDEN
+1735 WKYVWKNLDQKDAN

-1808 GLALMAGSLMCEYV
+1808 GLALMAGSLMCGYV

-1829 RRGN
+1829 RREI

>member
-1 MKESLSQQ
+1 MKNTLLHQAAKFKLQ
-9 TANLKHKNNRHKR
+9 NRKHKR
-22 WKGIVSILACMVVFC
+22 WQKAVSILACIVVFC

-52 PHCGKEEHTHTED
+52 PHCGIEEHTHTDE
-65 CYEKKLICGKEEGEG
+65 CYENRLICGKEEGEG
-80 AHHHTDECYREEPV
+80 AHTHTDECY
-94 LVCTTPE
+94 T
-101 SDGHQHTDDCYTE
+101 Q
-114 EQVLTCT
+114 EQTL
-121 NTDPDHVHN
+121 
-130 DIDGCYTTE
+130 I
-139 RKLTCGKEEGEGAH
+139 CGQEEGEGAH
-153 HHTEECY
+153 THTEECY
-160 ETKRELICG
+160 DEDGNLICGLEENEGHQHTEECYQTENILTCG
-169 QEESDGHKHTDDCYK
+169 QEESEGHQHTAECY
-184 KELVCGKEEH
+184 EQVLACGKEEH
-194 KHILACYSDPNADVE
+194 AHSLACYSDPNADVE
-209 DGNVWQRTVSSVTLT
+209 DADTWQNSVSSVSLT
-224 GNWGADL
+224 GNWGSDL
-231 AAIAKTQS
+231 AAIAQTQI
-239 GYTESTANYAV
+239 GYRESTSNYNV
-250 AEDGQTIHGYTRYG
+250 AEDGATMNGYTRYG
-264 AWANDPYR
+264 AWAGDPYR
-272 DNWSAQFAD
+272 DNWSAQFTD
-281 FCLSYAGVPTSAVP
+281 FCLSYAGIPSSAMVQP
-295 QNNDCSAWNYTIPD
+295 SDCWEWAPVSKE
-309 GYTPKTGDLLL
+309 GYTPNTGDLII
-320 LDTDSNG
+320 LDGNQDGTP
-327 SADHAGIVTSVSD
+327 DHAGIVLNANDTQVTTVIGDSD
-340 STLSAI
+340 KE
-346 VGDADKAVR
+346 VKQ
-355 NNTYNIGS
+355 NTYNLDNAI
-363 ENIKGYVSIP
+363 IVGYVTMP
-373 ENPALATP
+373 RNPNFDYGDEEPAADDADAQEPDNNIEETP
-381 TPEPTK
+381 TAEPEKT
-387 EPEVTP
+387 PEVTP
-393 EAQPTQAPEA
+393 EAEEAIPEESQQTEKEEKKEEKKEVPA
-403 TPEVTEEPTQEPEN
+403 VAEVTDTSWCTAE
-417 KADDTADDKAD
+417 KA
-428 ENKTQDED
+428 ED
-436 VKEDDGKKDDTANN
+436 SN
-450 IEVTPTPEVTE
+450 IE
-461 TPEATPTPTKTPE
+461 
-474 DKEKKNEEIIDF
+474 D
-486 TEISWCNVEKPEEEN
+486 
-501 SIEDDK
+501 
-507 DTENEESIEEAN
+507 EESEQSDIEVFSGE
-519 FMLLSI
+519 
-525 EQDVSVM
+525 ECVS
-532 AANSGVDFGQYIT
+532 ATATGNTIDFGQYIT

-556 WKEATEFND
+556 WKEATEFNN
-565 GDQIKTDIKYDIPAG
+565 GDQIKTDIEYDIPAG
-580 ILNADNRVI
+580 ILSTDNRVI

-630 EDFVDNGSRI
+630 EDFVDSGSRI

-687 KEGTLSADKKTIEY
+687 KEGTLSVDKKTIEY

-727 KNVVIK
+727 KDVVIK
-733 DKDGKTVT
+733 DKEGKAVN
-741 GDVVYYENQAPAES
+741 GDVVYYENQASAES

-765 KAGEWYELT
+765 NAGEWYELT
-774 YSAAVGEGQADGTN
+774 YSVAVGEGQADGTN

-809 PVIKKDGSYSEDTG
+809 PVINKKGSYSEDTG
-823 KIKWTITVYGEG
+823 KIKWIITVYGEG
-835 DSLDGYTLSD
+835 DSLEGYTLSD

-851 LPDGYKATL
+851 LPEGSQATL
-860 NGEEIALPYTFG
+860 NGKAITLPYTFR

-886 TDAPD
+886 TDASD

-913 TVNVTKRDWDISKV
+913 TVNVTKRDWDISKF

-951 GNAINSLGTFT
+951 GNAINSLGTFI

-968 NGSLDSEHYGIR
+968 NGSSGSEHYGIR
-980 SELQQAIE
+980 SELQQAIAN
-988 KSINIKYLVNDNG
+988 SINIKYLVNDNG
-1001 QMRDQTDR
+1001 QMRDQTDS
-1009 LKDCSSWLSYTITY
+1009 LKDCSSWLFYTITY
-1023 KNAAGEEV
+1023 KNAAGDEV
-1031 KDDDDK
+1031 KDDSDK
-1037 VKSFIITFNTNPN
+1037 VKSFIITFNADPN
-1050 SDKNYAGK
+1050 SDKKYAGK
-1058 LIEFKYQTTGN
+1058 LIEFEYQTIGN
-1069 IETIPEGQTETF
+1069 IETISEGKTETF
-1081 YNNGKLGDKEVTGS
+1081 YNSGKLRDKEVTGN
-1095 VSYKNPAR
+1095 VSYKNPVR
-1103 LLKQS
+1103 LIKQS
-1108 GVEGSLTPPEDN
+1108 GVDGSLIPPEDT
-1120 YYWDTDYKWNG
+1120 YYWNTDYKWNG

-1178 FVEGSGYALYTNAAC
+1178 FVEDSGYALYTNAAC

-1211 VGSGNVLT
+1211 VGNGNVLT
-1219 ITLKKDSYY
+1219 ITLKENSYY

-1241 KITDDTKLDGAGT
+1241 KITDDTKLDGTGT

-1275 KNHEVIEKKGSQR
+1275 KNHEVIEKTGSQR
-1288 IEKDSTTGA
+1288 IEKDSKNGT
-1297 EIPKDIVDYSIV
+1297 EIPKNIVDYSIV
-1309 INPNA
+1309 INPHA

-1322 TLVLKDVLEYGVGE
+1322 TLVLKDVLKYDAKQ
-1336 LNAVNL
+1336 LSAVNL

-1368 YVIEYNDSSSGKREF
+1368 YVIEYNDLSSGKREF
-1383 KITLPDGLACVLKY
+1383 KVTLPDELACVLKY
-1397 SYQFDRG
+1397 SYQYDRG
-1404 STAGDIL
+1404 NTAGDIH

-1420 HSSKENKLNL
+1420 HTSKENSFTLK
-1430 QEATSYANANKHI
+1430 ESTSYANANKHI
-1443 TIFKVD
+1443 IVFKVD
-1449 SRDFSKLLSGVSFEL
+1449 SRDFSKLLSGVKFKLYEYKNQNWTEVKEL
-1464 YKYENQSWTKVTD
+1464 T
-1477 LITDKNGRIDISL
+1477 TDKNGRIDISL

-1504 KIVERETQDG
+1504 KIVETETQDG

-1525 SLENKTKDDIWNS
+1525 SLEKKTKDEIWNS
-1538 ISGEIQNGELGNS
+1538 IPWETKNGELGNS

-1592 EKVTVKLQR
+1592 ESVTVKLQR
-1601 ETQTPTGNKVTVN
+1601 ETQTPTGNKVTIHSKATNGANV
-1614 CYDKSGLKKTETIW
+1614 DKTEVFW
-1628 IKSGTSMRIK
+1628 VRPGTSMRIR
-1638 WNMDVKSDNEKYFDC
+1638 WNMKVDKKGVGTTFTYGLD
-1653 NLSGCTISWENDGW
+1653 GCTLEWEQEGGW
-1667 KRLPVIVTPEISS
+1667 MNIPTIVTPPINGDVNIEISQTS
-1680 DVSINITYT
+1680 YVF
-1689 EWWGNFGEGGSE
+1689 WGSGGSE
-1701 TNPIEV
+1701 NNPISVE
-1707 AYTPDNGYDSSID
+1707 YTPGGHNSSID
-1720 ESYNPDSVVLNASNN
+1720 ESYNPDQVILDASNN
-1735 WKYVWKNLAQTDEN
+1735 WKYVWKNLAQGDAN

-1808 GLALMAGSLMCEYV
+1808 GLALMAGSLMCGYV

-1829 RRGN
+1829 RREI

>member
-1 MKESLSQQ
+1 MKNTLLHQAAKFKLQ
-9 TANLKHKNNRHKR
+9 NRKHKR
-22 WKGIVSILACMVVFC
+22 WQKAVSILACIVVFC

-52 PHCGKEEHTHTED
+52 PHCGIEEHTHTDE
-65 CYEKKLICGKEEGEG
+65 CYENRLICGKEEGEG
-80 AHHHTDECYREEPV
+80 AHTHTDECY
-94 LVCTTPE
+94 T
-101 SDGHQHTDDCYTE
+101 Q
-114 EQVLTCT
+114 EQTL
-121 NTDPDHVHN
+121 
-130 DIDGCYTTE
+130 I
-139 RKLTCGKEEGEGAH
+139 CGLEEGEGAH
-153 HHTEECY
+153 THTEECY
-160 ETKRELICG
+160 DEDGNLICG
-169 QEESDGHKHTDDCYK
+169 LEENEGHQHTEECYQTENILTCDQEESEGHQQTAECY
-184 KELVCGKEEH
+184 EQVLACGKEEH
-194 KHILACYSDPNADVE
+194 AHSLACYSDPNADVE
-209 DGNVWQRTVSSVTLT
+209 DADTWQNSVSSVSLT
-224 GNWGADL
+224 GNWGSDL
-231 AAIAKTQS
+231 AAIAQTQI
-239 GYTESTANYAV
+239 GYRESTSNYNV
-250 AEDGQTIHGYTRYG
+250 AEDGATMNGYTRYG
-264 AWANDPYR
+264 AWAGDPYR
-272 DNWSAQFAD
+272 DNWSAQFTD
-281 FCLSYAGVPTSAVP
+281 FCLSYAGIPTSAMIQVSNCQEWAPVP
-295 QNNDCSAWNYTIPD
+295 KS
-309 GYTPKTGDLLL
+309 GYAPSTGDIII
-320 LDTDSNG
+320 LDGNQEGT
-327 SADHAGIVTSVSD
+327 ADHAGIVLNANDTQVTTVIGDSD
-340 STLSAI
+340 KE
-346 VGDADKAVR
+346 VKQ
-355 NNTYNIGS
+355 NTYNLDNAI
-363 ENIKGYVSIP
+363 IVGYVTMP
-373 ENPALATP
+373 RNPNFDYGDEEPAVDDADA
-381 TPEPTK
+381 PEPDNNIEETSTA
-387 EPEVTP
+387 EPEETPEVTP
-393 EAQPTQAPEA
+393 EAEEAIPE
-403 TPEVTEEPTQEPEN
+403 ESQQTE
-417 KADDTADDKAD
+417 
-428 ENKTQDED
+428 
-436 VKEDDGKKDDTANN
+436 
-450 IEVTPTPEVTE
+450 
-461 TPEATPTPTKTPE
+461 
-474 DKEKKNEEIIDF
+474 KEKKKEEKKEVPAVAEVTD
-486 TEISWCNVEKPEEEN
+486 TSWCTAEKAEDSN
-501 SIEDDK
+501 IED
-507 DTENEESIEEAN
+507 EESEQSDIEVFSGE
-519 FMLLSI
+519 
-525 EQDVSVM
+525 ECVS
-532 AANSGVDFGQYIT
+532 ATATGNTIDFGQYIT

-556 WKEATEFND
+556 WKEATEFNN
-565 GDQIKTDIKYDIPAG
+565 GDQIKTDIVYDIPAG
-580 ILNADNRVI
+580 ILSTDNRVI

-662 FGGKGGTITI
+662 FGGKGGTIII

-682 DINIT
+682 DINIA

-715 TVKDY
+715 IVKDY

-727 KNVVIK
+727 KDVVIK
-733 DKDGKTVT
+733 DKDGKTVS
-741 GDVVYYENQAPAES
+741 GNVVYNETKAPAES
-755 SFEIKNLPEL
+755 SFEIRDLPEL

-851 LPDGYKATL
+851 LPDGYNATL
-860 NGEEIALPYTFG
+860 NGEAITLPYTFG

-886 TDAPD
+886 TNAPD
-891 KAGNVNNKA
+891 KAGKVKNKA
-900 ELTKDGKGYSSDA
+900 ELTKGDKGYSSDA
-913 TVNVTKRDWDISKV
+913 TVGVTKRDWDISKV

-962 YEDTIK
+962 YEDTIE
-968 NGSLDSEHYGIR
+968 NGSSGSEHYGIR
-980 SELQQAIE
+980 SELQQAI
-988 KSINIKYLVNDNG
+988 KNSIKIKYLVNDNG
-1001 QMRDQTDR
+1001 QMRDQTDS

-1023 KNAAGEEV
+1023 KNAAGDEV
-1031 KDDDDK
+1031 KNDSDK
-1037 VKSFIITFNTNPN
+1037 VKSFIITFNADPN
-1050 SDKNYAGK
+1050 SDKKYAGK
-1058 LIEFKYQTTGN
+1058 LIEFEYQTIGN
-1069 IETIPEGQTETF
+1069 IEAIPEGKTETF
-1081 YNNGKLGDKEVTGS
+1081 YNSGELGDKKVTGN
-1095 VSYKNPAR
+1095 VSYKNPVR
-1103 LLKQS
+1103 LIKQS
-1108 GVEGSLTPPEDN
+1108 GVEGSLTPPED
-1120 YYWDTDYKWNG
+1120 YYWNTDYKWNG

-1162 PKTPIVLT
+1162 PKTPIILT

-1211 VGSGNVLT
+1211 VGRSGNVLT
-1219 ITLKKDSYY
+1219 ITLEKDSYY

-1275 KNHEVIEKKGSQR
+1275 KNHEVIEKTGSQR
-1288 IEKDSTTGA
+1288 TEKDSKTGA
-1297 EIPKDIVDYSIV
+1297 ERPKNIVDYSIV

-1322 TLVLKDVLEYGVGE
+1322 TLVLKDVLEYVAKQ
-1336 LNAVNL
+1336 LSAVNL

-1383 KITLPDGLACVLKY
+1383 KVTLPDELACVLKY
-1397 SYQFDRG
+1397 SYQYDRG
-1404 STAGDIL
+1404 TTAGDIQ

-1420 HSSKENKLNL
+1420 HSSKVNNL
-1430 QEATSYANANKHI
+1430 TLEEATSYANANKHI
-1443 TIFKVD
+1443 IVFKVD
-1449 SRDFSKLLSGVSFEL
+1449 SRDFSKLLSGVKFKLYEYKNQNWTEVKEL
-1464 YKYENQSWTKVTD
+1464 T
-1477 LITDKNGRIDISL
+1477 TDKNGRIDISL
-1490 GDKEDSLVKHDVLY
+1490 GDKKDSLVKHNVLY
-1504 KIVERETQDG
+1504 KLVETETQDG

-1525 SLENKTKDDIWNS
+1525 SLENKTKDNIWDSIPWEMKNS
-1538 ISGEIQNGELGNS
+1538 EFGNN
-1551 KDNIRTISKNGDAI
+1551 KDNIRTISQNGDTI

-1592 EKVTVKLQR
+1592 ESVTVKLQR
-1601 ETQTPTGNKVTVN
+1601 ETQTPAGNKVTIHSKATNGANV
-1614 CYDKSGLKKTETIW
+1614 DKTEVFW
-1628 IKSGTSMRIK
+1628 VRPGTSMRIR
-1638 WNMDVKSDNEKYFDC
+1638 WNMDVDKTGVGTTFTYGLD
-1653 NLSGCTISWENDGW
+1653 GCTLEWELEEGW
-1667 KRLPVIVTPEISS
+1667 KNIPTIVTPPINGDVNIEISQTS
-1680 DVSINITYT
+1680 YVQ
-1689 EWWGNFGEGGSE
+1689 WGSGGSE
-1701 TNPIEV
+1701 NNPIEV
-1707 AYTPDNGYDSSID
+1707 TYTPGGHNSSID
-1720 ESYNPDSVVLNASNN
+1720 ESYNPDPVVLSASNN
-1735 WKYVWKNLAQTDEN
+1735 WKYVWKNLAQEDAN

-1780 IVTNTRTTSQD
+1780 IVTNIRTTSQD

-1808 GLALMAGSLMCEYV
+1808 GLALMAGSLMCGYV
-1822 MRRKRRE
+1822 MKRKRRE
-1829 RRGN
+1829 RRKI

>member
-1 MKESLSQQ
+1 MKNTLLHQAAKFKLQ
-9 TANLKHKNNRHKR
+9 NRKHKR
-22 WKGIVSILACMVVFC
+22 WQKAVSILACIVVFC

-52 PHCGKEEHTHTED
+52 PHCGIEEHTHTDECYTQEQTLICGQEEGEGAHTHTEECYDEDGNLICGLEENEGHQHTEECYQTENILTCDQEESEGHQHTAECYERVLTCGKEEHTHT
-65 CYEKKLICGKEEGEG
+65 
-80 AHHHTDECYREEPV
+80 
-94 LVCTTPE
+94 
-101 SDGHQHTDDCYTE
+101 
-114 EQVLTCT
+114 
-121 NTDPDHVHN
+121 
-130 DIDGCYTTE
+130 
-139 RKLTCGKEEGEGAH
+139 
-153 HHTEECY
+153 
-160 ETKRELICG
+160 
-169 QEESDGHKHTDDCYK
+169 
-184 KELVCGKEEH
+184 
-194 KHILACYSDPNADVE
+194 LACYSDPNADVE
-209 DGNVWQRTVSSVTLT
+209 DADTWQNSVSSVSLT
-224 GNWGADL
+224 GNWGSDL
-231 AAIAKTQS
+231 AAIAQTQI
-239 GYTESTANYAV
+239 GYRESTSNYNV
-250 AEDGQTIHGYTRYG
+250 AEDGATMNGYTRYG
-264 AWANDPYR
+264 AWAGDPYR
-272 DNWSAQFAD
+272 DNWSAQFTD
-281 FCLSYAGVPTSAVP
+281 FCLSYAGIPSSAMVQP
-295 QNNDCSAWNYTIPD
+295 SDCWEWAPVSNE
-309 GYTPKTGDLLL
+309 GYTPNTGDLII
-320 LDTDSNG
+320 LDGNQDGTP
-327 SADHAGIVTSVSD
+327 DHAGIVLNANDAQVTTVIGDSD
-340 STLSAI
+340 KE
-346 VGDADKAVR
+346 VKQ
-355 NNTYNIGS
+355 NTYNLDNAI
-363 ENIKGYVSIP
+363 IVGYVTMP
-373 ENPALATP
+373 RNPNFDYGDAEPAADDADAQEPDNNNIEETP
-381 TPEPTK
+381 TAEPEET
-387 EPEVTP
+387 PEVTP
-393 EAQPTQAPEA
+393 EAEEAIPEESQQTEKEEKKEVPA
-403 TPEVTEEPTQEPEN
+403 VAEVTDTSWCTAE
-417 KADDTADDKAD
+417 KA
-428 ENKTQDED
+428 ED
-436 VKEDDGKKDDTANN
+436 SN
-450 IEVTPTPEVTE
+450 IE
-461 TPEATPTPTKTPE
+461 
-474 DKEKKNEEIIDF
+474 D
-486 TEISWCNVEKPEEEN
+486 
-501 SIEDDK
+501 
-507 DTENEESIEEAN
+507 EESEQSDIEVFSGE
-519 FMLLSI
+519 
-525 EQDVSVM
+525 ECVS
-532 AANSGVDFGQYIT
+532 ATATGNTIDFGQYIT

-556 WKEATEFND
+556 WKEATEFNN
-565 GDQIKTDIKYDIPAG
+565 GDQIKTDIVYDIPAG
-580 ILNADNRVI
+580 ILSTDNRVI

-662 FGGKGGTITI
+662 FGGKGGTIII

-715 TVKDY
+715 IVKDY

-727 KNVVIK
+727 KDVVIK
-733 DKDGKTVT
+733 DKDGKTVS
-741 GDVVYYENQAPAES
+741 GNVVYNETKAPAES
-755 SFEIKNLPEL
+755 SFEIRDLPEL

-835 DSLDGYTLSD
+835 DSLEGYTLSD

-851 LPDGYKATL
+851 LPDGYNATL
-860 NGEEIALPYTFG
+860 NGEAITLPYTFG

-891 KAGNVNNKA
+891 KAGSVNNKA

-913 TVNVTKRDWDISKV
+913 TVGVTKRDWDISKV

-962 YEDTIK
+962 YEDTIE

-988 KSINIKYLVNDNG
+988 NSINIKYLVNDNG
-1001 QMRDQTDR
+1001 QMRDQTDS

-1023 KNAAGEEV
+1023 KNAAGKKV
-1031 KDDDDK
+1031 TDDNDK
-1037 VKSFIITFNTNPN
+1037 VNSFIITFNADPN
-1050 SDKNYAGK
+1050 SDKKYAGK
-1058 LIEFKYQTTGN
+1058 LIEFEYQTIGN
-1069 IETIPEGQTETF
+1069 IETIPEGETKTF
-1081 YNNGKLGDKEVTGS
+1081 YNSGKLGDKKVTGN
-1095 VSYKNPAR
+1095 VSYKNPVR
-1103 LLKQS
+1103 LIKQS
-1108 GVEGSLTPPEDN
+1108 GVEGSLTPPED
-1120 YYWDTDYKWNG
+1120 YYWNTDYKWNG

-1162 PKTPIVLT
+1162 PKTPIILT

-1211 VGSGNVLT
+1211 VGRSGNVLT
-1219 ITLKKDSYY
+1219 ITLEKDSYY

-1275 KNHEVIEKKGSQR
+1275 KNHEVIEKTGSQR
-1288 IEKDSTTGA
+1288 TEKDSKTGA
-1297 EIPKDIVDYSIV
+1297 ERPKNIVDYSIV

-1322 TLVLKDVLEYGVGE
+1322 TLVLKDVLKYDAKQ
-1336 LNAVNL
+1336 LSAVNL

-1383 KITLPDGLACVLKY
+1383 KVTLPDELACVLKY
-1397 SYQFDRG
+1397 SYQYDRG
-1404 STAGDIL
+1404 TTAGDIP

-1420 HSSKENKLNL
+1420 HSSKVNNL
-1430 QEATSYANANKHI
+1430 TLEEATSYANANKHI
-1443 TIFKVD
+1443 IVFKVD
-1449 SRDFSKLLSGVSFEL
+1449 SRDFSKLLSGVKFKLYEYKNQNWTEVKEL
-1464 YKYENQSWTKVTD
+1464 T
-1477 LITDKNGRIDISL
+1477 TDKNGRIDISL
-1490 GDKEDSLVKHDVLY
+1490 GDKEDSLVKHNVLY
-1504 KIVERETQDG
+1504 KLVETETQDG

-1538 ISGEIQNGELGNS
+1538 ISGEIQNGELGNN
-1551 KDNIRTISKNGDAI
+1551 KDNIRTISQNGDTI

-1592 EKVTVKLQR
+1592 ESVTVKLQR

-1614 CYDKSGLKKTETIW
+1614 CYDASGLKKTETVW

-1638 WNMDVKSDNEKYFDC
+1638 WNMSTDESHFSFD
-1653 NLSGCTISWENDGW
+1653 LPGCTVKWESDKIDSW
-1667 KRLPVIVTPEISS
+1667 KKLPVIVTPEISS

-1689 EWWGNFGEGGSE
+1689 AWWGNYGEGGSE
-1701 TNPIEV
+1701 SNPIEV
-1707 AYTPDNGYDSSID
+1707 TYTPCGHNSSID
-1720 ESYNPDSVVLNASNN
+1720 ESYNPDQVILDASNN
-1735 WKYVWKNLAQTDEN
+1735 WKYVWKNLAQEDAN

-1808 GLALMAGSLMCEYV
+1808 GLALMAGSLMCGYV

-1829 RRGN
+1829 RRGI

>member
-1 MKESLSQQ
+1 MGWAPVSKE
-9 TANLKHKNNRHKR
+9 
-22 WKGIVSILACMVVFC
+22 
-37 TVYALILP
+37 
-45 ALTAEGT
+45 
-52 PHCGKEEHTHTED
+52 
-65 CYEKKLICGKEEGEG
+65 
-80 AHHHTDECYREEPV
+80 
-94 LVCTTPE
+94 
-101 SDGHQHTDDCYTE
+101 
-114 EQVLTCT
+114 
-121 NTDPDHVHN
+121 
-130 DIDGCYTTE
+130 
-139 RKLTCGKEEGEGAH
+139 
-153 HHTEECY
+153 
-160 ETKRELICG
+160 
-169 QEESDGHKHTDDCYK
+169 
-184 KELVCGKEEH
+184 
-194 KHILACYSDPNADVE
+194 
-209 DGNVWQRTVSSVTLT
+209 
-224 GNWGADL
+224 
-231 AAIAKTQS
+231 
-239 GYTESTANYAV
+239 
-250 AEDGQTIHGYTRYG
+250 
-264 AWANDPYR
+264 
-272 DNWSAQFAD
+272 
-281 FCLSYAGVPTSAVP
+281 
-295 QNNDCSAWNYTIPD
+295 
-309 GYTPKTGDLLL
+309 GYTPNTGDLII
-320 LDTDSNG
+320 LDGNQDG
-327 SADHAGIVTSVSD
+327 IPDHAGIVLNANDAQVTTVIGDSD
-340 STLSAI
+340 KE
-346 VGDADKAVR
+346 VKQ
-355 NNTYNIGS
+355 NTYNLDNAI
-363 ENIKGYVSIP
+363 IVGYVTMP
-373 ENPALATP
+373 RNPNFDYGDEEPAADDADAQEPDNNIEETP
-381 TPEPTK
+381 TAEPEET
-387 EPEVTP
+387 PEVTP
-393 EAQPTQAPEA
+393 EAEEAIPEESQQTEKEEKKEVPA
-403 TPEVTEEPTQEPEN
+403 VAEVTDTSWCTAE
-417 KADDTADDKAD
+417 KA
-428 ENKTQDED
+428 ED
-436 VKEDDGKKDDTANN
+436 SN
-450 IEVTPTPEVTE
+450 IE
-461 TPEATPTPTKTPE
+461 
-474 DKEKKNEEIIDF
+474 D
-486 TEISWCNVEKPEEEN
+486 
-501 SIEDDK
+501 
-507 DTENEESIEEAN
+507 EESEQSDIEVFSGE
-519 FMLLSI
+519 
-525 EQDVSVM
+525 ECVS
-532 AANSGVDFGQYIT
+532 ATATGNTIDFGQYIT

-556 WKEATEFND
+556 WKEATEFNN
-565 GDQIKTDIKYDIPAG
+565 GDQIKTDIEYDIPAG
-580 ILNADNRVI
+580 ILSTDNRVI

-727 KNVVIK
+727 KDVVIK
-733 DKDGKTVT
+733 DKDGKTVS
-741 GDVVYYENQAPAES
+741 GNVVYNETKAPAES
-755 SFEIKNLPEL
+755 SFEIKDLPEL

-845 ILDGKK
+845 ILDGQK

-860 NGEEIALPYTFG
+860 NGEEITLPYTFG

-891 KAGNVNNKA
+891 KAGKVKNKA
-900 ELTKDGKGYSSDA
+900 ELTKGDKGYSSDA
-913 TVNVTKRDWDISKV
+913 TVNVTKRDWDISKI

-1023 KNAAGEEV
+1023 KNADGAEV
-1031 KDDDDK
+1031 NDDSKK
-1037 VKSFIITFNTNPN
+1037 VKSFIITFNADPN
-1050 SDKNYAGK
+1050 SDKKYAGK
-1058 LIEFKYQTTGN
+1058 LIEFEYQTIGN
-1069 IETIPEGQTETF
+1069 IENIPVGETETF
-1081 YNNGKLGDKEVTGS
+1081 YNSGKLGDKEVTGN
-1095 VSYKNPAR
+1095 VSYKNPVR
-1103 LLKQS
+1103 LIKQS
-1108 GVEGSLTPPEDN
+1108 GVEGSLTCPDEKGWN
-1120 YYWDTDYKWNG
+1120 TAYQWNG
-1131 AYSDSQ
+1131 AYSGEQ

-1142 GENKYIYYRILI
+1142 GEDKYIYYRILI

-1178 FVEGSGYALYTNAAC
+1178 FVEDSGYALYTDAAC

-1211 VGSGNVLT
+1211 VGNGNVLT
-1219 ITLKKDSYY
+1219 ITLKGNSYY

-1241 KITDDTKLDGAGT
+1241 KITDDTKLDGTGT

-1275 KNHEVIEKKGSQR
+1275 KNHEVIEKTGSQR
-1288 IEKDSTTGA
+1288 IEKDSKTGA
-1297 EIPKDIVDYSIV
+1297 ERPKDIVDYSIV

-1322 TLVLKDVLEYGVGE
+1322 TLVLKDVLKYDAKQ
-1336 LNAVNL
+1336 LNAINL

-1383 KITLPDGLACVLKY
+1383 KVTLPDELACVLKY
-1397 SYQFDRG
+1397 SYQYDRG
-1404 STAGDIL
+1404 TTAGDIP

-1420 HSSKENKLNL
+1420 HTSKEDSFTLK
-1430 QEATSYANANKHI
+1430 ESTSYANANKHI
-1443 TIFKVD
+1443 IVFKVD
-1449 SRDFSKLLSGVSFEL
+1449 SRDFSKLLSGVKFKLYEYKNQNWTEVKEL
-1464 YKYENQSWTKVTD
+1464 T
-1477 LITDKNGRIDISL
+1477 TDKNGRIDISL
-1490 GDKEDSLVKHDVLY
+1490 GDKEDSLVKHNVLY
-1504 KIVERETQDG
+1504 KLVETETQDG

-1538 ISGEIQNGELGNS
+1538 ISGEIQNGELGNN

-1592 EKVTVKLQR
+1592 ESVTVKLQR

-1614 CYDKSGLKKTETIW
+1614 CYDASGLKKTETVW

-1638 WNMDVKSDNEKYFDC
+1638 WNMSTDESHFNFD
-1653 NLSGCTISWENDGW
+1653 LPGCTVKWESDKIDSW
-1667 KRLPVIVTPEISS
+1667 KKLPVIVTPEISS

-1689 EWWGNFGEGGSE
+1689 AWWGNYGEGGSE
-1701 TNPIEV
+1701 SNPIEV
-1707 AYTPDNGYDSSID
+1707 TYTPCGHNSSID
-1720 ESYNPDSVVLNASNN
+1720 ESYNPDPVVLNASKN
-1735 WKYVWKNLAQTDEN
+1735 WKHVWKNLAQEDAN

-1808 GLALMAGSLMCEYV
+1808 GLALMAGSLMCGYV

>member
-1 MKESLSQQ
+1 MKNTLLHQAAKFKLQ
-9 TANLKHKNNRHKR
+9 NRKHKR
-22 WKGIVSILACMVVFC
+22 WQKAVSILACIVVFC

-52 PHCGKEEHTHTED
+52 PHCGIEEHTHTDE
-65 CYEKKLICGKEEGEG
+65 CYENRLICGKEEGEG
-80 AHHHTDECYREEPV
+80 AHTHTDECY
-94 LVCTTPE
+94 T
-101 SDGHQHTDDCYTE
+101 Q
-114 EQVLTCT
+114 EQTL
-121 NTDPDHVHN
+121 
-130 DIDGCYTTE
+130 I
-139 RKLTCGKEEGEGAH
+139 CGLEEGEGAH
-153 HHTEECY
+153 THTEECY
-160 ETKRELICG
+160 DEEGNLICG
-169 QEESDGHKHTDDCYK
+169 LEENEGHQHTEECYQTEDILTCDQEESEGHQHTAECY
-184 KELVCGKEEH
+184 EQILACGKEEH
-194 KHILACYSDPNADVE
+194 THSLACYSDPNADVE
-209 DGNVWQRTVSSVTLT
+209 DADTWQNSVSSVSLT
-224 GNWGADL
+224 GNWGSDL
-231 AAIAKTQS
+231 AAIAQTQI
-239 GYTESTANYAV
+239 GYRESTSNYNV
-250 AEDGQTIHGYTRYG
+250 AEDGATMNGYTRYG
-264 AWANDPYR
+264 AWAGDPYR
-272 DNWSAQFAD
+272 DNWSAQFTD
-281 FCLSYAGVPTSAVP
+281 FCLSYAGIPSSAMVQP
-295 QNNDCSAWNYTIPD
+295 SDCWEWAPVSKE
-309 GYTPKTGDLLL
+309 GYTPNTGDLII
-320 LDTDSNG
+320 LDGNQDGTP
-327 SADHAGIVTSVSD
+327 DHAGIVLNANDTQVTTVIGDSD
-340 STLSAI
+340 KE
-346 VGDADKAVR
+346 VKQ
-355 NNTYNIGS
+355 NTYNLDNAI
-363 ENIKGYVSIP
+363 IVGYVTMPRNPNFDYGDAEPAADDADAP
-373 ENPALATP
+373 EPDNNIEETP
-381 TPEPTK
+381 TAEPEET
-387 EPEVTP
+387 PEVTP
-393 EAQPTQAPEA
+393 EAEEAIPEESQQ
-403 TPEVTEEPTQEPEN
+403 TEKEEKKEEKKEVPAVAEITDTSWCTAE
-417 KADDTADDKAD
+417 KA
-428 ENKTQDED
+428 ED
-436 VKEDDGKKDDTANN
+436 SN
-450 IEVTPTPEVTE
+450 IE
-461 TPEATPTPTKTPE
+461 
-474 DKEKKNEEIIDF
+474 D
-486 TEISWCNVEKPEEEN
+486 
-501 SIEDDK
+501 
-507 DTENEESIEEAN
+507 EESEQSDIEVFSGE
-519 FMLLSI
+519 
-525 EQDVSVM
+525 ECVS
-532 AANSGVDFGQYIT
+532 ATATGNTIDFGQYIT

-556 WKEATEFND
+556 WKEATEFNN
-565 GDQIKTDIKYDIPAG
+565 GDQIKTDIEYDIPAG
-580 ILNADNRVI
+580 ILSTDNRVI

-630 EDFVDNGSRI
+630 EDFVDSGSRI

-701 KVKVST
+701 KVTVST

-727 KNVVIK
+727 KDVVIK
-733 DKDGKTVT
+733 DKDGKAVT
-741 GDVVYYENQAPAES
+741 GDVVYYENQASAES

-774 YSAAVGEGQADGTN
+774 YSVAVGEGQADGTN

-809 PVIKKDGSYSEDTG
+809 PVINKKGSYSEDTG
-823 KIKWTITVYGEG
+823 KIKWIITVYGEG
-835 DSLDGYTLSD
+835 DSLEGYTLSD

-851 LPDGYKATL
+851 LPAGSKATL
-860 NGEEIALPYTFG
+860 NGEEITLPYTFG

-886 TDAPD
+886 TDASD

-900 ELTKDGKGYSSDA
+900 KLTKDGKGYSSDA
-913 TVNVTKRDWDISKV
+913 TVNVTKRDWDISKF

-951 GNAINSLGTFT
+951 GNAINSLGTFI

-968 NGSLDSEHYGIR
+968 NGSSGSEHYGIR

-988 KSINIKYLVNDNG
+988 NSINIKYLVNDNG
-1001 QMRDQTDR
+1001 QMRDQTDS
-1009 LKDCSSWLSYTITY
+1009 LKDCSNWLSYTITY
-1023 KNAAGEEV
+1023 KNAAGDEV
-1031 KDDDDK
+1031 KDDSDK
-1037 VKSFIITFNTNPN
+1037 VKSFIITFNAVPN
-1050 SDKNYAGK
+1050 SDKKYAGK
-1058 LIEFKYQTTGN
+1058 LIEFEYQTIGN
-1069 IETIPEGQTETF
+1069 IETISEGKTETF
-1081 YNNGKLGDKEVTGS
+1081 YNSGKLRDKEVTGN
-1095 VSYKNPAR
+1095 VSYKNPVR
-1103 LLKQS
+1103 LIKQS
-1108 GVEGSLTPPEDN
+1108 GVDGSLIPPEDT
-1120 YYWDTDYKWNG
+1120 YYWNTDYKWNG

-1178 FVEGSGYALYTNAAC
+1178 FVEDSGYALYTNAAC

-1211 VGSGNVLT
+1211 VGNGNVLT
-1219 ITLKKDSYY
+1219 ITLKENSYY

-1241 KITDDTKLDGAGT
+1241 KITDDTKLDGTGT

-1275 KNHEVIEKKGSQR
+1275 KNHEVIEKTGSQR
-1288 IEKDSTTGA
+1288 IEKDSKNGT
-1297 EIPKDIVDYSIV
+1297 EIPKNIVDYSIV
-1309 INPNA
+1309 INPHA

-1322 TLVLKDVLEYGVGE
+1322 TLVLKDVLKYDAKQ
-1336 LNAVNL
+1336 LSAVNL

-1368 YVIEYNDSSSGKREF
+1368 YVIEYNDLSSGKREF
-1383 KITLPDGLACVLKY
+1383 KVTLPDELACVLKY
-1397 SYQFDRG
+1397 SYQYDRG
-1404 STAGDIL
+1404 NTAGDIH

-1420 HSSKENKLNL
+1420 HTSKENSFTLK
-1430 QEATSYANANKHI
+1430 ESTSYANANKHI
-1443 TIFKVD
+1443 IVFKVD
-1449 SRDFSKLLSGVSFEL
+1449 SRDFSKLLSGVKFKLYEYKNQNWTEVKEL
-1464 YKYENQSWTKVTD
+1464 T
-1477 LITDKNGRIDISL
+1477 TDKNGRIDISL

-1504 KIVERETQDG
+1504 KIVETETQDG

-1525 SLENKTKDDIWNS
+1525 SLEKKTKDEIWNS
-1538 ISGEIQNGELGNS
+1538 IPWGTKNGELGNS

-1592 EKVTVKLQR
+1592 ESVTVKLQR
-1601 ETQTPTGNKVTVN
+1601 ETQTPTGNKVTIHSKATNV
-1614 CYDKSGLKKTETIW
+1614 DKTEVFW
-1628 IKSGTSMRIK
+1628 VRPGTSMRIR
-1638 WNMDVKSDNEKYFDC
+1638 WNMKVDKTEVGTTFTYGLD
-1653 NLSGCTISWENDGW
+1653 GCTLEWEQEGGW
-1667 KRLPVIVTPEISS
+1667 MNIPTIVTPPINGDVNIEISQTS
-1680 DVSINITYT
+1680 YVF
-1689 EWWGNFGEGGSE
+1689 WGSGGSE
-1701 TNPIEV
+1701 NNPISVE
-1707 AYTPDNGYDSSID
+1707 YTPGGHNSSID
-1720 ESYNPDSVVLNASNN
+1720 ESYNPDQVILDASNN
-1735 WKYVWKNLAQTDEN
+1735 WKYVWKNLAQKDAN

-1808 GLALMAGSLMCEYV
+1808 GLALMAGSLMCGYV

-1829 RRGN
+1829 RREI

>member
-1 MKESLSQQ
+1 MKNTLLHQAAKFKLQ
-9 TANLKHKNNRHKR
+9 NRKHKR
-22 WKGIVSILACMVVFC
+22 WQKAVSILACIVVFC

-52 PHCGKEEHTHTED
+52 PHCGIEEHTHTDE
-65 CYEKKLICGKEEGEG
+65 CYENRLICGKEEGEG
-80 AHHHTDECYREEPV
+80 AHTHTDECY
-94 LVCTTPE
+94 T
-101 SDGHQHTDDCYTE
+101 Q
-114 EQVLTCT
+114 EQTL
-121 NTDPDHVHN
+121 
-130 DIDGCYTTE
+130 I
-139 RKLTCGKEEGEGAH
+139 CGLEEGEGAH
-153 HHTEECY
+153 THTEECY
-160 ETKRELICG
+160 DEEGNLICG
-169 QEESDGHKHTDDCYK
+169 LEENEGHQHTEECYQTENILTCDQEESEGHQHTAECY
-184 KELVCGKEEH
+184 EQVLACGKEEH
-194 KHILACYSDPNADVE
+194 AHSLACYSDPNADVE
-209 DGNVWQRTVSSVTLT
+209 DADTWQNSVSSVSLT
-224 GNWGADL
+224 GNWGSDL
-231 AAIAKTQS
+231 AAIAQTQI
-239 GYTESTANYAV
+239 GYRESTSNYNV
-250 AEDGQTIHGYTRYG
+250 AEDGATMNGYTRYG
-264 AWANDPYR
+264 AWAGDPYR
-272 DNWSAQFAD
+272 DNWSAQFTD
-281 FCLSYAGVPTSAVP
+281 FCLSYAGIPSSAMVQP
-295 QNNDCSAWNYTIPD
+295 SDCWEWAPVSKE
-309 GYTPKTGDLLL
+309 GYTPNTGDLII
-320 LDTDSNG
+320 LDGNQDGTP
-327 SADHAGIVTSVSD
+327 DHAGIVLNANDTQVTTVIGDSD
-340 STLSAI
+340 KE
-346 VGDADKAVR
+346 VKQ
-355 NNTYNIGS
+355 NTYNLDNAI
-363 ENIKGYVSIP
+363 IVGYVTMP
-373 ENPALATP
+373 RNPNFDYGDAEPAADDADAQESDNNNIEETP
-381 TPEPTK
+381 TAEPEET
-387 EPEVTP
+387 PEVTP
-393 EAQPTQAPEA
+393 EAEEAIPEESQQTEKEEKKEVPA
-403 TPEVTEEPTQEPEN
+403 VAEVTDTSWCTAE
-417 KADDTADDKAD
+417 KA
-428 ENKTQDED
+428 ED
-436 VKEDDGKKDDTANN
+436 SN
-450 IEVTPTPEVTE
+450 IE
-461 TPEATPTPTKTPE
+461 
-474 DKEKKNEEIIDF
+474 D
-486 TEISWCNVEKPEEEN
+486 
-501 SIEDDK
+501 
-507 DTENEESIEEAN
+507 EESEQSDIEVFSGE
-519 FMLLSI
+519 
-525 EQDVSVM
+525 ECVS
-532 AANSGVDFGQYIT
+532 ATATGNTIDFGQYIT

-556 WKEATEFND
+556 WKEATEFNN
-565 GDQIKTDIKYDIPAG
+565 GDQIKTDIVYDIPAG
-580 ILNADNRVI
+580 ILSTDNRVI

-662 FGGKGGTITI
+662 FGGKGGTIII

-715 TVKDY
+715 IVKDY

-727 KNVVIK
+727 KDVVIK
-733 DKDGKTVT
+733 DKDGKTVS
-741 GDVVYYENQAPAES
+741 GNVVYNETKAPAES
-755 SFEIKNLPEL
+755 SFEIRDLPEL

-835 DSLDGYTLSD
+835 DSLEGYTLSD

-851 LPDGYKATL
+851 LPDGYNATL
-860 NGEEIALPYTFG
+860 NGEAITLPYTFG

-891 KAGNVNNKA
+891 KAGSVNNKA

-913 TVNVTKRDWDISKV
+913 TVGVTKRDWDISKV

-962 YEDTIK
+962 YEDTIE
-968 NGSLDSEHYGIR
+968 NGSLDFEHYGIR

-988 KSINIKYLVNDNG
+988 NSINIKYLVNDNG
-1001 QMRDQTDR
+1001 QMRDQTDS

-1023 KNAAGEEV
+1023 KNAAGKKV
-1031 KDDDDK
+1031 TDDNDK
-1037 VKSFIITFNTNPN
+1037 VNSFIITFNADPN
-1050 SDKNYAGK
+1050 SDKKYAGK
-1058 LIEFKYQTTGN
+1058 LIELEYQTIGN
-1069 IETIPEGQTETF
+1069 IETIPEGETKTF
-1081 YNNGKLGDKEVTGS
+1081 YNSGKLGDKKVTGN
-1095 VSYKNPAR
+1095 VSYKNPVR
-1103 LLKQS
+1103 LIKQS
-1108 GVEGSLTPPEDN
+1108 GVEGSLTPPED
-1120 YYWDTDYKWNG
+1120 YYWNTDYKWNG

-1162 PKTPIVLT
+1162 PKTPIILT

-1211 VGSGNVLT
+1211 VGRSGNVLT
-1219 ITLKKDSYY
+1219 ITLEKDSYY

-1275 KNHEVIEKKGSQR
+1275 KNHEVIEKTGSQR
-1288 IEKDSTTGA
+1288 TEKDSKTGA
-1297 EIPKDIVDYSIV
+1297 ERPKNIVDYSIV

-1322 TLVLKDVLEYGVGE
+1322 TLVLKDVLEYVAKQ
-1336 LNAVNL
+1336 LSAVNL

-1383 KITLPDGLACVLKY
+1383 KVTLPDELACVLKY
-1397 SYQFDRG
+1397 SYQYDRG
-1404 STAGDIL
+1404 TTAGDIQ

-1420 HSSKENKLNL
+1420 HSSKVNNL
-1430 QEATSYANANKHI
+1430 TLEEATSYANANKHI
-1443 TIFKVD
+1443 IVFKVD
-1449 SRDFSKLLSGVSFEL
+1449 SRDFSKLLSGVKFKLYEYKNQNWTEVKEL
-1464 YKYENQSWTKVTD
+1464 T
-1477 LITDKNGRIDISL
+1477 TDKNGRIDISL
-1490 GDKEDSLVKHDVLY
+1490 GDKKDSLVKHNVLY
-1504 KIVERETQDG
+1504 KLVETETQDG

-1525 SLENKTKDDIWNS
+1525 SLENKTKDNIWDSIPWEMKNS
-1538 ISGEIQNGELGNS
+1538 EFGNN
-1551 KDNIRTISKNGDAI
+1551 KDNIRTISQNGDTI

-1592 EKVTVKLQR
+1592 ESVTVKLQR
-1601 ETQTPTGNKVTVN
+1601 ETQTPAGNKVTIHSKATNGANV
-1614 CYDKSGLKKTETIW
+1614 DKTEVFW
-1628 IKSGTSMRIK
+1628 VRPGTSMRIR
-1638 WNMDVKSDNEKYFDC
+1638 WNMDVDKTGVGTTFTYGLD
-1653 NLSGCTISWENDGW
+1653 GCTLEWELEEGW
-1667 KRLPVIVTPEISS
+1667 KNIPTIVTPPINGDVNIEISQTS
-1680 DVSINITYT
+1680 YVQ
-1689 EWWGNFGEGGSE
+1689 WGSGGSE
-1701 TNPIEV
+1701 NNPIEV
-1707 AYTPDNGYDSSID
+1707 TYTPGGHNSSID
-1720 ESYNPDSVVLNASNN
+1720 ESYNPDPVVLSASNN
-1735 WKYVWKNLAQTDEN
+1735 WKYVWKNLAQEDAN

-1780 IVTNTRTTSQD
+1780 IVTNIRTTSQD

-1808 GLALMAGSLMCEYV
+1808 GLALMAGSLMCGYV
-1822 MRRKRRE
+1822 MKRKRRE
-1829 RRGN
+1829 RRKI

>member
-1 MKESLSQQ
+1 MKNTLLHQAAKFKLQ
-9 TANLKHKNNRHKR
+9 NRKHKR
-22 WKGIVSILACMVVFC
+22 WQKAVSILACIVVFC

-52 PHCGKEEHTHTED
+52 PHCGIEEHTHTDE
-65 CYEKKLICGKEEGEG
+65 CYENRLICGKEEGEG
-80 AHHHTDECYREEPV
+80 AHTHTDECY
-94 LVCTTPE
+94 T
-101 SDGHQHTDDCYTE
+101 Q
-114 EQVLTCT
+114 EQTL
-121 NTDPDHVHN
+121 
-130 DIDGCYTTE
+130 I
-139 RKLTCGKEEGEGAH
+139 CGLEEGEGAH
-153 HHTEECY
+153 THTEECY
-160 ETKRELICG
+160 DEDGNLICG
-169 QEESDGHKHTDDCYK
+169 LEENEGHQHTEECYQTENILTCDQEESEGHQHTAECY
-184 KELVCGKEEH
+184 EQVLACGKEEH
-194 KHILACYSDPNADVE
+194 AHSLACYSDPNADVE
-209 DGNVWQRTVSSVTLT
+209 DADTWQNSVSSVSLT
-224 GNWGADL
+224 GNWGSDL
-231 AAIAKTQS
+231 AAIAQTQI
-239 GYTESTANYAV
+239 GYRESTSNYNV
-250 AEDGQTIHGYTRYG
+250 AEDGATMNGYTRYG
-264 AWANDPYR
+264 AWAGDPYR
-272 DNWSAQFAD
+272 DNWSAQFTD
-281 FCLSYAGVPTSAVP
+281 FCLSYAGIPSSAMVQP
-295 QNNDCSAWNYTIPD
+295 SDCWEWAPVSKE
-309 GYTPKTGDLLL
+309 GYTPNTGDLII
-320 LDTDSNG
+320 LDGNQDGTP
-327 SADHAGIVTSVSD
+327 DHAGIVLNANDAQVTTVIGDSD
-340 STLSAI
+340 KE
-346 VGDADKAVR
+346 VKQ
-355 NNTYNIGS
+355 NTYNLDNAI
-363 ENIKGYVSIP
+363 IVGYVTMP
-373 ENPALATP
+373 RNPNFDYGDAEPAADDADAQEPDNNNIEETP
-381 TPEPTK
+381 TAEPEET
-387 EPEVTP
+387 PEVTP
-393 EAQPTQAPEA
+393 EAEEAIPEESQQTEKEEKKEVPA
-403 TPEVTEEPTQEPEN
+403 VAEVTDTSWCTAE
-417 KADDTADDKAD
+417 KA
-428 ENKTQDED
+428 ED
-436 VKEDDGKKDDTANN
+436 SN
-450 IEVTPTPEVTE
+450 IE
-461 TPEATPTPTKTPE
+461 
-474 DKEKKNEEIIDF
+474 D
-486 TEISWCNVEKPEEEN
+486 
-501 SIEDDK
+501 
-507 DTENEESIEEAN
+507 EESEQSDIEVFSGE
-519 FMLLSI
+519 
-525 EQDVSVM
+525 ECVS
-532 AANSGVDFGQYIT
+532 ATATGNTIDFGQYIT

-556 WKEATEFND
+556 WKEATEFNN
-565 GDQIKTDIKYDIPAG
+565 GDQIKTDIVYDIPAG
-580 ILNADNRVI
+580 ILSTDNRVI

-662 FGGKGGTITI
+662 FGGKGGTIII

-715 TVKDY
+715 IVKDY

-727 KNVVIK
+727 KDVVIK
-733 DKDGKTVT
+733 DKDGKTVS
-741 GDVVYYENQAPAES
+741 GNVVYNETKAPAES
-755 SFEIKNLPEL
+755 SFEIRDLPEL

-835 DSLDGYTLSD
+835 DSLEGYTLSD

-851 LPDGYKATL
+851 LPDGYNATL
-860 NGEEIALPYTFG
+860 NGEAITLPYTFG

-891 KAGNVNNKA
+891 KAGSVNNKA

-913 TVNVTKRDWDISKV
+913 TVGVTKRDWDISKV

-962 YEDTIK
+962 YEDTIE

-988 KSINIKYLVNDNG
+988 NSINIKYLVNDNG
-1001 QMRDQTDR
+1001 QMRDQTDS

-1023 KNAAGEEV
+1023 KNAAGKKV
-1031 KDDDDK
+1031 TDDNDK
-1037 VKSFIITFNTNPN
+1037 VNSFIITFNADPN
-1050 SDKNYAGK
+1050 SDKKYAGK
-1058 LIEFKYQTTGN
+1058 LIEFEYQTIGN
-1069 IETIPEGQTETF
+1069 IETIPEGETKTF
-1081 YNNGKLGDKEVTGS
+1081 YNSGKLGDKKVTGN
-1095 VSYKNPAR
+1095 VSYKNPVR
-1103 LLKQS
+1103 LIKQS
-1108 GVEGSLTPPEDN
+1108 GVEGSLTPPED
-1120 YYWDTDYKWNG
+1120 YYWNTDYKWNG

-1162 PKTPIVLT
+1162 PKTPIILT

-1211 VGSGNVLT
+1211 VGRSGNVLT
-1219 ITLKKDSYY
+1219 ITLEKDSYY

-1275 KNHEVIEKKGSQR
+1275 KNHEVIEKTGSQR
-1288 IEKDSTTGA
+1288 TEKDSKTGA
-1297 EIPKDIVDYSIV
+1297 ERPKNIVDYSIV

-1322 TLVLKDVLEYGVGE
+1322 TLVLKDVLKYDAKQ
-1336 LNAVNL
+1336 LSAVNL

-1383 KITLPDGLACVLKY
+1383 KVTLPDELACVLKY
-1397 SYQFDRG
+1397 SYQYDRG
-1404 STAGDIL
+1404 TTAGDIP

-1420 HSSKENKLNL
+1420 HSSKVNNL
-1430 QEATSYANANKHI
+1430 TLEEATSYANANKHI
-1443 TIFKVD
+1443 IVFKVD
-1449 SRDFSKLLSGVSFEL
+1449 SRDFSKLLSGVKFKLYEYKNQNWTEVKEL
-1464 YKYENQSWTKVTD
+1464 T
-1477 LITDKNGRIDISL
+1477 TDKNGRIDISL
-1490 GDKEDSLVKHDVLY
+1490 GDKEDSLVKHNVLY
-1504 KIVERETQDG
+1504 KLVETETQDG

-1538 ISGEIQNGELGNS
+1538 ISGEIQNGELGNN
-1551 KDNIRTISKNGDAI
+1551 KDNIRTISQNGDTI

-1592 EKVTVKLQR
+1592 ESVTVKLQR

-1614 CYDKSGLKKTETIW
+1614 CYDASGLKKTETVW

-1638 WNMDVKSDNEKYFDC
+1638 WNMSTDESHFSFD
-1653 NLSGCTISWENDGW
+1653 LPGCTVKWESDKIDSW
-1667 KRLPVIVTPEISS
+1667 KKLPVIVTPEISS

-1689 EWWGNFGEGGSE
+1689 AWWGNYGEGGSE
-1701 TNPIEV
+1701 SNPIEV
-1707 AYTPDNGYDSSID
+1707 TYTPCGHNSSID
-1720 ESYNPDSVVLNASNN
+1720 ESYNPDQVILDASNN
-1735 WKYVWKNLAQTDEN
+1735 WKYVWKNLAQEDAN

-1808 GLALMAGSLMCEYV
+1808 GLALMAGSLMCGYV

-1829 RRGN
+1829 RRGI